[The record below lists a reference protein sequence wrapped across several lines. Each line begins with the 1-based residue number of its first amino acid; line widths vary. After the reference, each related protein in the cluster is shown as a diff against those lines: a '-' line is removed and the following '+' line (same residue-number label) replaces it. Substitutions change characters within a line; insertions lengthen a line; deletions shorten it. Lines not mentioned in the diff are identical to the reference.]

1 MLDSNILSFY
11 QQENF
16 RKSPED
22 EQRAII
28 GNYFDRIVAPTLP
41 ASDEDK
47 AVARTNFMEAHML
60 PRGVDPR
67 ALNFY
72 ADQKFVEKSPEE
84 KADIL
89 GGFYDKLAGKTAEY
103 LDPEV
108 RKQQRELFIAQNI
121 FLPEDKGGWLSAAV
135 DGTKNLVLGIEPTLR
150 QAKRQI
156 AVHSD
161 AIPDIESIA
170 DLEDIR
176 QNPEDYT
183 EQFNRERTRGT
194 ISADPNDPTNRAVRE
209 KQMRDEVYR
218 AKYGHLEN
226 PLGDWLPLD
235 PVGAQASAPYSATG
249 ALVGGLSL
257 MGSAAAMPV
266 AGIGNAILGAASKD
280 QFLVDKL
287 NQVNEFSRKFRG
299 RPLDQ
304 EETDAVVAEFNMMG
318 NQYGGIEALTELG
331 SDFVF
336 NRIAGRIFGKNAVKG
351 ALRKFGGF
359 GLDAAGQHF
368 GETGAEFGEGNLEH
382 RAGLRTSGYSGGEG
396 ILQAFKAQA
405 GTTNVMLGMT
415 HGPVAAAEYTR
426 NKFFSADKPVLESS
440 QPQDTRT
447 EEEKGGKLDML
458 GLDPNDAPRRPS
470 HADQASSPTTQQ
482 KAPEQER
489 AIDDDFFPAPG
500 MGLSPIPPSQTQSPS
515 NEAAPIAF
523 GLGTPAS
530 PTEQPVVSEP
540 GTARPQVGQNGL
552 GLYPEAPQ
560 PAAQDVAP
568 QQMQQSPV
576 VAPAPVASPL
586 LQAPV
591 AAASHMVDAPVSAPA
606 PAAPADHV
614 APASTMMP
622 EQNDVNTAME
632 QTPSSEE
639 RRYGSAEAPDT
650 VALGGY
656 FKEQLASGRQYS
668 TIAEARKEADALLGG
683 VPKELKPR
691 IVKDVDESIELGVT
705 AAARDIVNEGKDA
718 VETFRGLVDLYH
730 RQPNLSTRTS
740 TSVANQQYSTPAP
753 LAYLASQLAGIDK
766 SKTVYEPTAGNGMLL
781 IGADTQKATVNEW
794 DAKRASRLRA
804 QDFEVTEQDAAD
816 YTPGKQYDAVI
827 ANPPFGTVKDDA
839 GTKREWEVS
848 GHKTAEID
856 QAIALKALQSMKPDG
871 KAVLILGGKKGS
883 EAGRRTK
890 YNTATQR
897 SFYKALYDNYKVAD
911 HFSLDGKLWKR
922 QGASFPID
930 IIVIDGKG
938 KTEGRPFPAANLP
951 RVYKTFDSLEELL
964 NGGKQEVRQGVDTER
979 GILGHG
985 DPGSRG
991 RDGDQGPAAPVLV
1004 SGGMAGG
1011 AVSSEQRSG
1020 GGRGQSG
1027 ERTPEAGDVQPGT
1040 ELAESGGRRPAGPSD
1055 TGGSGQRLSDAP
1067 VEQDG
1072 SERQEV
1078 AVPDGEERGSAQV
1091 RTDGSKPAD
1100 MARGAGSAVRA
1111 RVVEKAPAS
1120 AEPPKEKTA
1129 EPRSRHKDAAPK
1141 QEAAPSRASKKQPPI
1156 TKGTDLQDVYQPASR
1171 SASLG
1176 TLIPKNMAAPIR
1188 DALENLREK
1197 HGDIDAFVA
1206 KELGYK
1212 DAAELAGH
1220 FAGEQVDAIALAID
1234 NMSRGAGFITGDQT
1248 GIGKGRVN
1256 AAIIRWAKRNGKTPV
1271 FVTMKPELYADMIRD
1286 LNDIGE
1292 SDFNPL
1298 PTNKLRGEKA
1308 IALPDGGKLESPIN
1322 LDKVIAKAISQGKL
1336 EGFDG
1341 IFTTYSQL
1349 APSNGKDSPRRELLR
1364 SLNENTVLILDESHN
1379 AGGSDK
1385 GKYKKKDAAKSTG
1398 SFLRERI
1405 AESPNGVFY
1414 SSATYAKRPDV
1425 MSLYAKTDMQHAVE
1439 DLDQLTE
1446 IMSRGG
1452 IPMQQA
1458 VAAMLTQAGQYI
1470 RREKSFE
1477 GATVETTPV
1486 AVDMKTAER
1495 TADIMSRIMAFDAA
1509 RENDIENI
1517 KSQLI
1522 GSGETVLA
1530 DGSIGKQGMHSTGF
1544 SSIMHNLIGQYTL
1557 SMKADAAVEAAAQA
1571 VERGEKPVITVANTM
1586 GSFIAERASADGL
1599 KDGDVVDLSW
1609 KDMFLRYLDKTRTVT
1624 VDKPGSKEKDSIYL
1638 SDEQLSPEALRAYRE
1653 AKKSIEEADFSKMPV
1668 SPIDRVL
1675 NGLRERGIR
1684 ADEITGRTA
1693 AVDYAGGQPKYRK
1706 REATSSRNVEVV
1718 NKFNGGE
1725 LDALVIN
1732 QSGSTGI
1739 SLHASENFADQKKR
1753 NMIIVQPELNID
1765 VFMQTLGRVFRTG
1778 QVTPP
1783 AYQFLISDMPSEKRP
1798 AAVLGKK
1805 MASLNAN
1812 TTANRKS
1819 AQTFEN
1825 IPDFL
1830 NEYGD
1835 MAAVQVLRDNPEF
1848 NKKLGNP
1855 LKEASDAQNA
1865 MQKVTGRIPVLP
1877 IKEQERLYALL
1888 EQEYA
1893 DTIAMAEAM
1902 GGTGLEAQAL
1912 PLDAKLVSSIE
1923 LTPKKDGADTE
1934 SAFTEASNL
1943 QEFDVKVLGKPH
1955 TAKKVHELVAQGL
1968 VEYEDSSVALSSDAQ
1983 VYIQKRAAKM
1993 EDAERREEFT
2003 ERAEENL
2010 RRINDV
2016 LFRFEPGTMVSL
2028 LGRDGPMDGV
2038 VTRINRKKG
2047 DNPTALSNWQMTVAV
2062 TNAQRQITIPFS
2074 KLAENAGELEAG
2086 KIVAAPSGMT
2096 EKQMEEAF
2104 DSAQS
2109 EVREKRWI
2117 ATGNLLAAA
2126 EKLKT
2131 GKIITFDDAQGNR
2144 RMGIL
2149 LNKGV
2154 NAKELVSELDVK
2166 LPSADEAMRFLE
2178 RTGGNG
2184 MVKTSDKLL
2193 RISKM
2198 SPYGD
2203 SYRIAVP
2210 AAKATGGKYYLNKGL
2225 LDALGQD
2232 FTKAG
2237 RDMVVRYVDEDQIR
2251 AAMKSLQEQGFLLVA
2266 DNFRDEA
2273 RKVTGTSIEVQKV
2286 NLTRASLK
2294 DGGKDVVGY
2303 VSPEIA
2309 STLRLNKPGEIV
2321 LDEEGIT
2328 HAEKRHGDEIREAGF
2343 TNAREMVLYVMGNLS
2358 AVYQGN
2364 SNRTYDLVAKA
2375 RKPFARTVVRLEFS
2389 PNGDHYKV
2397 VTAGL
2402 VRPDRYDK
2410 KTPLW
2415 ERAQTSHSNRRTP
2428 DAISGQSG
2436 VSQDANASDKENI
2449 NSSRASVND
2458 SFMNLAGK
2466 RPPYRARVRTEAVER
2481 IVSALNAAAKN
2492 ATQTEVVRRF
2502 EDLPEHIRQQYED
2515 KESLFEGGYDSST
2528 GKVWFVAANINSLD
2542 RVSEI
2547 WMHEQVGHHGMR
2559 SLFTPLERKQ
2569 LTNQL
2574 WAQLGGMGNEGIRD
2588 IAERYGLDPRLNA
2601 TDRETVIEEYVS
2613 KRAEAKSAG
2622 ELSKADAPLWK
2633 RIVALVRRMLAR
2645 AMQRITGR
2653 ELNLGEER
2661 VDALLSGLGQHVF
2674 NGTGNPTQGRGDTK
2688 ASFLGKE
2695 NSFGIPAHRV
2705 TSFENISHIDLNA
2718 ALKVLEG
2725 KDLYNSIE
2733 GITAQVNRKQRDKIQ
2748 SSAAMKKSKENGFS
2762 FDEHRSVAAKIEN
2775 LWNWSAEAV
2784 THQDKNGN
2792 SDFEMVRYVSPLR
2805 IDGRDLFAWI
2815 TVKRSEVGN
2824 RIYSIELINEEKL
2837 RSKLNTRFSEE
2848 NLNAPVL
2855 SFEEIIAKL
2864 KAPVKG
2870 ETSTNNRKT
2879 LASLAAEHVQQELRS
2894 EKGLL
2899 SAIRQMRRLRLAT
2912 DKDISLFGK
2921 AFRPTQ
2927 FLAKDHP
2934 EVQQLID
2941 IQLDREETRSQK
2953 VEEAMKGVYDGLK
2966 HLSKIQRKNLTALI
2980 HKLDGKKLNAVTEER
2995 FEKRT
3000 LPDGD
3005 WDYSGVNEAH
3015 YDQLRDFLTRH
3026 NTFTAGKGESVSL
3039 DGKTLDVFIT
3049 IRRML
3054 DKSQLGLY
3062 NHLRESKLPKNVI
3075 DKYRASMGSIPNYF
3089 PHVRFG
3095 DHFILVKDEEGN
3107 VLERRHFFGTKVTA
3121 DAKAAGILSELK
3133 GKYGDRI
3140 KDLEYGKLQNLSEDV
3155 FEFPMR
3161 TADMEKVLQEALNG
3175 IGAEGD
3181 IKKKLL
3187 RAMEQQVSDLF
3198 KARGFGQHMMH
3209 RNNIAGYE
3217 REDIGKVLFTY
3228 CSGQYGWLTK
3238 MDAAMKFGESLAKID
3253 AKKKPRLY
3261 AWAKNYVMDMLRNA
3275 DRLDA
3280 LVDTAKNLMFLNFLG
3295 GNFKTAA
3302 VNLTQNLITGYPR
3315 LGVELGFRHAA
3326 TGFIRDAGKAL
3337 CHQISDGKAK
3347 STTPEEKAFLQDF
3360 YDRGITRDN
3369 FMREMMGDMT
3379 GGRMSYA
3386 WRQFSRLMGWPMSAV
3401 ERFNRTSLAL
3411 AAYRA
3416 ARAGKIVNKETLE
3429 RFGYQKG
3436 QKFDEQAARD
3446 FAAGLVTDSHY
3457 LYGKANRPEVFRHG
3471 DVGKVASAFYTFR
3484 SFTHNTLEFWRALF
3498 KMGWRGKA
3506 AVGISLGMTATLGG
3520 LVSVPLWST
3529 VMTVYRQLFGDGD
3542 DPERNLYNWAYRN
3555 GGKNAA
3561 DVLFYGMPSLAG
3573 VTISG
3578 SLGMELPI
3586 LQDLKGD
3593 KPWGR
3598 QILSSGME
3606 IFGVPVAMLEKLG
3619 NTFEFAGK
3627 GDYWRATEE
3636 ALPTA
3641 ASNVMKA
3648 IRLADEGM
3656 TTHSGK
3662 PIADGTGRPMK
3673 LSKSEAV
3680 AKALGFQPVRQSK
3693 AFDAHK
3699 GQSDVEAFRKNKQD
3713 ELVTRYLKAF
3723 RAKDMAAKEEVLRD
3737 WKDYNNQ
3744 MIREGKRHL
3753 VIKPLY
3759 PLAMQRMK
3767 PNKPQASMR
3776 GYARETM
3783 QLQ

>member
-1 MLDSNILSFY
+1 MFDSNILSFY
-11 QQENF
+11 QDGEF
-16 RKSPED
+16 RKLPEN
-22 EQRAII
+22 EKQSII
-28 GNYFDRIVAPTLP
+28 ENYFDKSIAPSLS
-41 ASDEDK
+41 ASEEDK
-47 AVARTNFMEAHML
+47 AVARTNFMKTHELSGGFDSRVLDWYKDPEFASL
-60 PRGVDPR
+60 P
-67 ALNFY
+67 
-72 ADQKFVEKSPEE
+72 SEE
-84 KADIL
+84 KATVL
-89 GGFYDKLAGKTAEY
+89 GNFYDKMSGKAAQY

-108 RKQQRELFIAQNI
+108 REQQRELFVAQNML
-121 FLPEDKGGWLSAAV
+121 LPEDKGGWIDAAV
-135 DGTKNLVLGIEPTLR
+135 DGAKNLGHGIETTLR
-150 QAKRQI
+150 QAGRQI

-161 AIPDIESIA
+161 DLPDIESIS

-176 QNPEDYT
+176 QNPEEYA
-183 EQFNRERTRGT
+183 ERFNRERTKGT
-194 ISADPNDPTNRAVRE
+194 ISADPNDSTNKAVRE

-226 PLGDWLPLD
+226 PVGDWLPLD
-235 PVGAQASAPYSATG
+235 PSGAQASAPYSATG

-257 MGSAAAMPV
+257 MGSATAMPV
-266 AGIGNAILGAASKD
+266 AGIGNVILGASSKD

-304 EETDAVVAEFNMMG
+304 EETDAVVAEYNLMG

-336 NRIAGRIFGKNAVKG
+336 NRIVGRIFGKNAVKG
-351 ALRKFGGF
+351 ALNKLGGF
-359 GLDAAGQHF
+359 GLDAAGEHT
-368 GETGAEFGEGNLEH
+368 GETIAQYTQGNIEH
-382 RAGLRTSGYSGGEG
+382 EAGLSDKRYSGGEG
-396 ILQAFKAQA
+396 ILQAFKEQA
-405 GTTNVMLGMT
+405 GTTNLMLGMT

-426 NKFFSADKPVLESS
+426 SKFFSADKPVLDSS
-440 QPQDTRT
+440 PSPVPRT
-447 EEEKGGKLDML
+447 EEEKGGKLDLL
-458 GLDPNDAPRRPS
+458 GLNPGVSPKALPYAAQDA
-470 HADQASSPTTQQ
+470 QY
-482 KAPEQER
+482 R
-489 AIDDDFFPAPG
+489 AHTDG
-500 MGLSPIPPSQTQSPS
+500 TV
-515 NEAAPIAF
+515 
-523 GLGTPAS
+523 TPAS
-530 PTEQPVVSEP
+530 ADVIDADYTVNTQPNFGIGTLPPAQGKLPTGSGSVVMPNESTGPTIPMPGIGGNLTGEASSGMPMAQPAATELPALPAQTEP
-540 GTARPQVGQNGL
+540 AGL
-552 GLYPEAPQ
+552 GLWPGGKGNLAYQWESPLP
-560 PAAQDVAP
+560 P
-568 QQMQQSPV
+568 QQP
-576 VAPAPVASPL
+576 PVASPIPE
-586 LQAPV
+586 APAV
-591 AAASHMVDAPVSAPA
+591 PQGHLANVSNMVDVPTPA
-606 PAAPADHV
+606 PAATDDHIV
-614 APASTMMP
+614 DASTMMP
-622 EQNDVNTAME
+622 MPNEVNTAAE

-656 FKEQLASGRQYS
+656 FKEQLESGRQYGD
-668 TIAEARKEADALLGG
+668 IREARKEADALLGG
-683 VPKELKPR
+683 VPAERKST
-691 IVKDVDESIELGVT
+691 IVKDVDESVELGVT
-705 AAARDIVNEGKDA
+705 AAARDIVNDGKDA
-718 VETFRGLVDLYH
+718 VDTFRGLVDLYH
-730 RQPNLSTRTS
+730 RQPNLSSRTS

-766 SKTVYEPTAGNGMLL
+766 TKTVYEPTAGNGMLL
-781 IGADTQKATVNEW
+781 IGADAKKSTVNEL
-794 DAKRASRLRA
+794 DANRASRLRA
-804 QDFEVTEQDAAD
+804 QDFDVTEHDATD

-839 GTKREWEVS
+839 GNKRGWEVS
-848 GHKTAEID
+848 GHETAEID

-883 EAGRRTK
+883 EAGRRAK

-911 HFSLDGKLWKR
+911 HFSVDGRLWTR
-922 QGASFPID
+922 QGASFPVD
-930 IIVIDGKG
+930 IIVVDGKG

-979 GILGHG
+979 GLLGSG
-985 DPGSRG
+985 DSDAGR
-991 RDGDQGPAAPVLV
+991 RDGDQGSATPVLA
-1004 SGGMAGG
+1004 SGGLAGR
-1011 AVSSEQRSG
+1011 AASSEQRSG
-1020 GGRGQSG
+1020 GGRAQSG
-1027 ERTPEAGDVQPGT
+1027 ERTSEAGHVQPGT
-1040 ELAESGGRRPAGPSD
+1040 ELAETGGGRPAGPSD
-1055 TGGSGQRLSDAP
+1055 IGGSGQRVPRAS
-1067 VEQDG
+1067 VGQDG

-1078 AVPDGEERGSAQV
+1078 AVADGKERGSAQV
-1091 RTDGSKPAD
+1091 PDDGSKPAD

-1111 RVVEKAPAS
+1111 RVVEEAPAS
-1120 AEPPKEKTA
+1120 AEDRKKPPVKQDVHKE
-1129 EPRSRHKDAAPK
+1129 DAAPK
-1141 QEAAPSRASKKQPPI
+1141 QEAAPSSTPKPKKQPTV
-1156 TKGTDLQDVYQPASR
+1156 TKGTDLQDVYQPASQ

-1212 DAAELAGH
+1212 DAAELAGR

-1292 SDFNPL
+1292 TGFNPL
-1298 PTNKLRGEKA
+1298 PTNKLRGKNA
-1308 IALPDGGKLESPIN
+1308 IALPDGGKLESPSN

-1458 VAAMLTQAGQYI
+1458 VATMLTQAGQYI

-1477 GATVETTPV
+1477 GATVDTAP
-1486 AVDMKTAER
+1486 APVDMKVAER
-1495 TADIMSRIMAFDAA
+1495 TAGIMGRIMAFDTA
-1509 RENDIENI
+1509 REGDIKNI
-1517 KSQLI
+1517 EKQLA
-1522 GSGETVLA
+1522 GSGEAVLA

-1557 SMKADAAVEAAAQA
+1557 SMKADAAVEAAAKA

-1586 GSFIAERASADGL
+1586 GSFIGERASADGL
-1599 KDGDVVDLSW
+1599 KDGDAVDLSW
-1609 KDMFLRYLDKTRTVT
+1609 KDMFLRYLDKTRTIT

-1638 SDEQLSPEALRAYRE
+1638 SDDQLSPEALRAYNE
-1653 AKKSIEEADFSKMPV
+1653 AKDAIEKADFSNLPV

-1684 ADEITGRTA
+1684 ADEITGRTDA
-1693 AVDYAGGQPKYRK
+1693 IDYSDGQQKYRK
-1706 REATSSRNVEVV
+1706 REATSSNNVDVV
-1718 NKFNGGE
+1718 NRFNGGE
-1725 LDALVIN
+1725 LDALIIN

-1855 LKEASDAQNA
+1855 IKEASDIENA
-1865 MQKVTGRIPVLP
+1865 MQKVTGRIPVLSV
-1877 IKEQERLYALL
+1877 KEQEQLYALL

-1923 LTPKKDGADTE
+1923 LTPKKDGVDAE

-1943 QEFDVKVLGKPH
+1943 QEFDVKVLGKPY
-1955 TAKKVHELVAQGL
+1955 TAKKVHELVAQGVVGHEGL
-1968 VEYEDSSVALSSDAQ
+1968 SDALHADAESF
-1983 VYIQKRAAKM
+1983 VEKRAAKM
-1993 EDAERREEFT
+1993 EDEERRGDFIA
-2003 ERAEENL
+2003 RAEENL
-2010 RRINDV
+2010 HAIDDA
-2016 LFRFEPGTMVSL
+2016 LFRFEPGTQVSL

-2038 VTRINRKKG
+2038 VTRISRKKG

-2074 KLAENAGELEAG
+2074 KLARNISELESG
-2086 KIVAAPSGMT
+2086 KVVVAPSGLT
-2096 EKQMEEAF
+2096 EKQMETAF
-2104 DSAQS
+2104 DSAQN

-2131 GKIITFDDAQGNR
+2131 GKIITFDDTQGSR

-2154 NAKELVSELDVK
+2154 DAKELVSELDVK
-2166 LPSADEAMRFLE
+2166 FPAADDALRFFE

-2193 RISKM
+2193 RISRM

-2203 SYRIAVP
+2203 TYRIAVP
-2210 AAKATGGKYYLNKGL
+2210 AAKATGGKYYLNTGL
-2225 LDALGQD
+2225 LSAIGQD
-2232 FTKAG
+2232 FVKAG
-2237 RDMVVRYVDEDQIR
+2237 RDMVARHIDEAQLR
-2251 AAMKSLQEQGFLLVA
+2251 AAMNALQKQGYSLVA
-2266 DNFRDEA
+2266 DNFRTEA
-2273 RKVTGTSIEVQKV
+2273 RDVTGTAIEVQKV
-2286 NLTRASLK
+2286 DLTRASLK

-2309 STLRLNKPGEIV
+2309 STLRLNKPGEII
-2321 LDEEGIT
+2321 LNEKGIQHIEEG
-2328 HAEKRHGDEIREAGF
+2328 HGEQIRAAGF
-2343 TNAREMVLYVMGNLS
+2343 KNAEAFVNHALKNIE
-2358 AVYQGN
+2358 AVYQAG
-2364 SNRTYDLVAKA
+2364 SNRKYDLVAKQGTPWQ
-2375 RKPFARTVVRLEFS
+2375 RVIVRLEFDS
-2389 PNGDHYKV
+2389 AKDYYTV
-2397 VTAGL
+2397 VTAGPI
-2402 VRPDRYDK
+2402 RDTYYQN

-2415 ERAQTSHSNRRTP
+2415 ERAPSFHSENSEPMGTP
-2428 DAISGQSG
+2428 RAFTGQSS
-2436 VSQDANASDKENI
+2436 VSQDANASDRENI
-2449 NSSRASVND
+2449 DSSRASVND
-2458 SFMNLAGK
+2458 SFMDLAGK
-2466 RPPYRARVRTEAVER
+2466 RPPHRARVRSQAVER
-2481 IVSALNAAAKN
+2481 IVSALNNAAKN
-2492 ATQTEVVRRF
+2492 ATQTEVVQRF
-2502 EDLPEHIRQQYED
+2502 EDLPEHIRQQY
-2515 KESLFEGGYDSST
+2515 KGRESVFEGGYDTGT
-2528 GKVWFVAANINSLD
+2528 GKIWFVAANINSLD

-2547 WMHEQVGHHGMR
+2547 WMHEQIGHHGMH
-2559 SLFTPLERKQ
+2559 SLLTPQERKQ

-2588 IAERYGLDPRLNA
+2588 IAERYDLDPRLNA
-2601 TDRETVIEEYVS
+2601 ADRETVIEEYVS
-2613 KRAEAKSAG
+2613 KRAEKKNAG

-2633 RIVALVRRMLAR
+2633 RIVSAVRRMLAR
-2645 AMQRITGR
+2645 AMRRITGR
-2653 ELNLGEER
+2653 ELNLGDER
-2661 VDALLSGLGQHVF
+2661 VDALLSRLGQHVF
-2674 NGTGNPTQGRGDTK
+2674 NGTGKPADVNTATDKPT
-2688 ASFLGKE
+2688 
-2695 NSFGIPAHRV
+2695 
-2705 TSFENISHIDLNA
+2705 
-2718 ALKVLEG
+2718 
-2725 KDLYNSIE
+2725 
-2733 GITAQVNRKQRDKIQ
+2733 
-2748 SSAAMKKSKENGFS
+2748 
-2762 FDEHRSVAAKIEN
+2762 
-2775 LWNWSAEAV
+2775 
-2784 THQDKNGN
+2784 
-2792 SDFEMVRYVSPLR
+2792 VR
-2805 IDGRDLFAWI
+2805 
-2815 TVKRSEVGN
+2815 
-2824 RIYSIELINEEKL
+2824 
-2837 RSKLNTRFSEE
+2837 
-2848 NLNAPVL
+2848 
-2855 SFEEIIAKL
+2855 
-2864 KAPVKG
+2864 
-2870 ETSTNNRKT
+2870 
-2879 LASLAAEHVQQELRS
+2879 ASLAEEHVREELRS
-2894 EKGLL
+2894 GKGLL
-2899 SAIRQMRRLRLAT
+2899 SAIKQMRKLRLAN
-2912 DKDISLFGK
+2912 DEDISLLQK
-2921 AFRPTQ
+2921 TARPTQ

-2934 EVQQLID
+2934 EVQQLLD

-2966 HLSKIQRKNLTALI
+2966 NLSKAQHRNLTALL
-2980 HKLDGKKLNAVTEER
+2980 HKLDGKKLNAITEER
-2995 FEKRT
+2995 FVKRT

-3005 WDYSGVNEAH
+3005 WEYSGLNDAH
-3015 YDQLRDFLTRH
+3015 YEQLRDFLTQH
-3026 NTFTAGKGESVSL
+3026 NTFKGVNGENVSL
-3039 DGKTLDVFIT
+3039 DGKTVDVFIT

-3054 DKSQLGLY
+3054 DNSQLGLY

-3075 DKYRASMGSIPNYF
+3075 DTYRSSMGSVHNYF

-3095 DHFILVKDEEGN
+3095 DHSIRVLDGEGN
-3107 VLERRHFFGTKVTA
+3107 VLERRHFFGTKLTA
-3121 DAKAAGILSELK
+3121 DAKATKILEELK
-3133 GKYGDRI
+3133 AKYGDSI
-3140 KDLEYGKLQNLSEDV
+3140 KDVEYGKLQDLSEDV

-3161 TADMEKVLQEALNG
+3161 TADMEKVLQEALNSTG
-3175 IGAEGD
+3175 IDGD

-3198 KARGFGQHMMH
+3198 KARGFGQHMMR

-3217 REDIGKVLFTY
+3217 MEDIGKVLFTY

-3238 MDAAMKFGESLAKID
+3238 MDAAMKFGETLAKVD

-3315 LGVELGFRHAA
+3315 LGVELGFKHAA
-3326 TGFIRDAGKAL
+3326 TSFIRDAGKAL

-3347 STTPEEKAFLQDF
+3347 SITPEEKAFLQDF

-3369 FMREMMGDMT
+3369 FMREMMGDLT

-3386 WRQFSRLMGWPMSAV
+3386 WRQFSRVMAWPMSAA

-3416 ARAGKIVNKETLE
+3416 ARAGKVVNTETLE

-3436 QKFDEQAARD
+3436 QKFDEQSARD

-3457 LYGKANRPEVFRHG
+3457 LYGKANRPEIFRHG
-3471 DVGKVASAFYTFR
+3471 DVGKVASSFYTFR
-3484 SFTHNTLEFWRALF
+3484 SFTHNTLEFWRTLF

-3529 VMTVYRQLFGDGD
+3529 AMTVWRQLFADGD
-3542 DPERNLYNWAYRN
+3542 DPERKLYNWAYKN

-3561 DVLFYGMPSLAG
+3561 DVLFYGVPSMAG

-3606 IFGVPVAMLEKLG
+3606 IFGVPVAMLEKIG

-3656 TTHSGK
+3656 TTRSGK
-3662 PIADGTGRPMK
+3662 PIADGTGRPIK
-3673 LSKSEAV
+3673 LSKSESV

-3699 GQSDVEAFRKNKQD
+3699 GQSDVEAFKKNKQD

-3737 WKDYNNQ
+3737 WRDYNNK
-3744 MIREGKRHL
+3744 MIREDKRHL

>member
-1 MLDSNILSFY
+1 MLDSNVLSFY
-11 QQENF
+11 QDREFQKLPQAEK
-16 RKSPED
+16 RS
-22 EQRAII
+22 II
-28 GNYFDRIVAPTLP
+28 ENYFDKSIAPSLS
-41 ASDEDK
+41 ASEEDK
-47 AVARTNFMEAHML
+47 AVARTNFMKEHELSGGFDSRVLDWYKDSEFLSL
-60 PRGVDPR
+60 P
-67 ALNFY
+67 
-72 ADQKFVEKSPEE
+72 SEE
-84 KADIL
+84 KASIL
-89 GGFYDKLAGKTAEY
+89 GNFYDKLSGKDAEY

-108 RKQQRELFIAQNI
+108 RTQQRELFIAQNML
-121 FLPEDKGGWLSAAV
+121 LPKDKGGWGSAFIDAA
-135 DGTKNLVLGIEPTLR
+135 KNLPHGVETTLR
-150 QAKRQI
+150 QAGRQI
-156 AVHSD
+156 TVQSTD
-161 AIPDIESIA
+161 LPDIESIA

-176 QNPEDYT
+176 QNPEEYV
-183 EQFNRERTRGT
+183 ELFNRERTKGT
-194 ISADPNDPTNRAVRE
+194 ISADPNDSTNKAVRE

-266 AGIGNAILGAASKD
+266 AGISNAILGAASKD

-287 NQVNEFSRKFRG
+287 NQVNEFSRKFQG

-304 EETDAVVAEFNMMG
+304 EETDAVVAEYNLMG

-351 ALRKFGGF
+351 ALNKLREV
-359 GLDAAGQHF
+359 GLDAAGQHT
-368 GETGAEFGEGNLEH
+368 GETIAQYTQGNIEH
-382 RAGLRTSGYSGGEG
+382 EAGLSDKRYSGGEG
-396 ILQAFKAQA
+396 ILQAFKEQA
-405 GTTNVMLGMT
+405 GTTNLMLGMT
-415 HGPVAAAEYTR
+415 HGPITAAEYTR
-426 NKFFSADKPVLESS
+426 SKFFSADKPVLDSS
-440 QPQDTRT
+440 PSQDTRT
-447 EEEKGGKLDML
+447 EEEKGGKLDLL
-458 GLDPNDAPRRPS
+458 GLNPGVEI
-470 HADQASSPTTQQ
+470 
-482 KAPEQER
+482 KALPHVAQNAQYR
-489 AIDDDFFPAPG
+489 AHTDGTI
-500 MGLSPIPPSQTQSPS
+500 
-515 NEAAPIAF
+515 
-523 GLGTPAS
+523 TPAS
-530 PTEQPVVSEP
+530 ADVIDADYTVNTQPNFGIGTLPPPQDKLPAGSGSVVMPNESTGPAIPMPGIGGNLAGEVSSGMPMAQPAATEFPALP
-540 GTARPQVGQNGL
+540 AHTASAGL
-552 GLYPEAPQ
+552 GLWPGGKGNLAYQWESPLTS
-560 PAAQDVAP
+560 
-568 QQMQQSPV
+568 QQT
-576 VAPAPVASPL
+576 PVASAVPTSSPL
-586 LQAPV
+586 PQAHI
-591 AAASHMVDAPVSAPA
+591 ADTSRMVDAPISVPA
-606 PAAPADHV
+606 PAATADHV
-614 APASTMMP
+614 ADASTMMP
-622 EQNDVNTAME
+622 MPNEVNTAAA

-639 RRYGSAEAPDT
+639 HRYGSAEAPDT

-656 FKEQLASGRQYS
+656 FKEQLESGRQYGN
-668 TIAEARKEADALLGG
+668 ILEARKEADALLGG
-683 VPKELKPR
+683 VPTERKSA
-691 IVKDVDESIELGVT
+691 IVKDVDESVELGVT

-718 VETFRGLVDLYH
+718 VDTFRGLVDLYH

-781 IGADTQKATVNEW
+781 IGADAQKATVNEW
-794 DAKRASRLRA
+794 DTKRASRLRA
-804 QDFEVTEQDAAD
+804 QDFDVTEHDATD

-839 GTKREWEVS
+839 GNKRVWEVS
-848 GHKTAEID
+848 GHETAEID

-883 EAGRRTK
+883 EAGRRAK

-911 HFSLDGKLWKR
+911 HFSVDGRLYAR

-938 KTEGRPFPAANLP
+938 KTEGRSFPAANLP

-979 GILGHG
+979 GVLGSG
-985 DPGSRG
+985 DSNAGR
-991 RDGDQGPAAPVLV
+991 RDGDQGPAAPVLA
-1004 SGGMAGG
+1004 SGGMVGRA
-1011 AVSSEQRSG
+1011 ASSEQRSG

-1027 ERTPEAGDVQPGT
+1027 ERTPETGDVQPGT

-1067 VEQDG
+1067 VGQDG

-1078 AVPDGEERGSAQV
+1078 AVADGKERGSAPV
-1091 RTDGSKPAD
+1091 PVDGSKPAD
-1100 MARGAGSAVRA
+1100 MARGAETAIRS
-1111 RVVEKAPAS
+1111 RVVRKAPTS
-1120 AEPPKEKTA
+1120 TESPKEKTA
-1129 EPRSRHKDAAPK
+1129 APHSPREDAAPK
-1141 QEAAPSRASKKQPPI
+1141 QETAPSRASKKQPPI
-1156 TKGTDLQDVYQPASR
+1156 TKGTDLQDVYQPTSQ

-1188 DALENLREK
+1188 DALGNLREK

-1212 DAAELAGH
+1212 DAAELAGR

-1292 SDFNPL
+1292 SGFNPL
-1298 PTNKLRGEKA
+1298 PTNKLRGKDA
-1308 IALPDGGKLESPIN
+1308 IALPDGGKLESPSN
-1322 LDKVIAKAISQGKL
+1322 LDKVIAKTISQGKL

-1446 IMSRGG
+1446 IMARGG

-1458 VAAMLTQAGQYI
+1458 VATMLTQAGQYI

-1509 RENDIENI
+1509 REKDIENI

-1557 SMKADAAVEAAAQA
+1557 SMKADAAVEAAAKA

-1586 GSFIAERASADGL
+1586 GSFIGERASTDGL

-1638 SDEQLSPEALRAYRE
+1638 SDDQLSPEALRAYRE

-1855 LKEASDAQNA
+1855 LKETSDAHNA

-1877 IKEQERLYALL
+1877 IKEQEQLYALL

-1923 LTPKKDGADTE
+1923 LTPKKDGVDVE

-1943 QEFDVKVLGKPH
+1943 QEFDVKVLGKPY
-1955 TAKKVHELVAQGL
+1955 TAKKVHELVAQGMFSH
-1968 VEYEDSSVALSSDAQ
+1968 EDLSDSLHADAESF
-1983 VYIQKRAAKM
+1983 VKKRAAKM
-1993 EDAERREEFT
+1993 EDEERRDDFVT
-2003 ERAEENL
+2003 RAEENL
-2010 RRINDV
+2010 HVIDDA
-2016 LFRFEPGTMVSL
+2016 LFRFEPGTQVSL

-2038 VTRINRKKG
+2038 VTRISRKKG

-2074 KLAENAGELEAG
+2074 KLARNVSELESG
-2086 KIVAAPSGMT
+2086 KVVVTQSTLT
-2096 EKQMEEAF
+2096 EKQMETAF

-2166 LPSADEAMRFLE
+2166 FPAADDALRFFE

-2193 RISKM
+2193 RISRM

-2210 AAKATGGKYYLNKGL
+2210 AAKATGGRYYLNKGL
-2225 LDALGQD
+2225 LDAIGQD

-2237 RDMVVRYVDEDQIR
+2237 RDMVVRYVDEEQIQ
-2251 AAMKSLQEQGFLLVA
+2251 AAMKTLQKQGFSLVA

-2273 RKVTGTSIEVQKV
+2273 RKVTGASIEVQKV
-2286 NLTRASLK
+2286 DLTRASLK

-2321 LDEEGIT
+2321 LDKEGIQ
-2328 HAEKRHGDEIREAGF
+2328 HIEERHGDEIREAGF
-2343 TNAREMVLYVMGNLS
+2343 TNAQQFVQDTLS
-2358 AVYQGN
+2358 SIGAVYQGKDN
-2364 SNRTYDLVAKA
+2364 QSYELISVSDKLNKRAII
-2375 RKPFARTVVRLEFS
+2375 RLQFS
-2389 PNGDHYKV
+2389 TDGHFYRV
-2397 VTAGL
+2397 VTATL
-2402 VRPDRYDK
+2402 IRPDRYK
-2410 KTPLW
+2410 KRTPLW
-2415 ERAQTSHSNRRTP
+2415 ERAQTSHSNTGTP
-2428 DAISGQSG
+2428 HAISGQSG
-2436 VSQDANASDKENI
+2436 VSQDANASDRKNI
-2449 NSSRASVND
+2449 DSSRASVND

-2466 RPPYRARVRTEAVER
+2466 RPPYRARVRAEAVEH

-2492 ATQTEVVRRF
+2492 ATQTEVVQRF
-2502 EDLPEHIRQQYED
+2502 EDLPERIRQQYKG

-2528 GKVWFVAANINSLD
+2528 GKVWFIASNINSLD
-2542 RVSEI
+2542 RVPEI
-2547 WMHEQVGHHGMR
+2547 WMHEQVGHHGMH
-2559 SLFTPLERKQ
+2559 SLLSPQERKQ

-2574 WAQLGGMGNEGIRD
+2574 WAQLGGMSNEGIRD
-2588 IAERYGLDPRLNA
+2588 IAERYGLDPRRNTA
-2601 TDRETVIEEYVS
+2601 DRETAIEEYVS
-2613 KRAEAKSAG
+2613 KRAEKKNAG
-2622 ELSKADAPLWK
+2622 ELSKADVPLWK
-2633 RIVALVRRMLAR
+2633 RIVTLVRRMLAR

-2661 VDALLSGLGQHVF
+2661 VDALLSRLGQHVF
-2674 NGTGNPTQGRGDTK
+2674 NGIGQTADVNTATDKPT
-2688 ASFLGKE
+2688 
-2695 NSFGIPAHRV
+2695 
-2705 TSFENISHIDLNA
+2705 
-2718 ALKVLEG
+2718 
-2725 KDLYNSIE
+2725 
-2733 GITAQVNRKQRDKIQ
+2733 
-2748 SSAAMKKSKENGFS
+2748 
-2762 FDEHRSVAAKIEN
+2762 
-2775 LWNWSAEAV
+2775 
-2784 THQDKNGN
+2784 
-2792 SDFEMVRYVSPLR
+2792 VR
-2805 IDGRDLFAWI
+2805 
-2815 TVKRSEVGN
+2815 
-2824 RIYSIELINEEKL
+2824 
-2837 RSKLNTRFSEE
+2837 
-2848 NLNAPVL
+2848 
-2855 SFEEIIAKL
+2855 
-2864 KAPVKG
+2864 
-2870 ETSTNNRKT
+2870 
-2879 LASLAAEHVQQELRS
+2879 ASLAEEHVRKALRS

-2899 SAIRQMRRLRLAT
+2899 SAMKQMRKLRLAT
-2912 DKDISLFGK
+2912 DKDITLFGK
-2921 AFRPTQ
+2921 SLRPAQ
-2927 FLAKDHP
+2927 FLVKEHP
-2934 EVQQLID
+2934 EVQQLLD

-2966 HLSKIQRKNLTALI
+2966 NLSKTQRKNLTALI

-3005 WDYSGVNEAH
+3005 WEYSGLNDAH
-3015 YDQLRDFLTRH
+3015 YEQLRDFLTQH
-3026 NTFTAGKGESVSL
+3026 STFTAGTGKSVSL
-3039 DGKTLDVFIT
+3039 DGKTVDVFIT

-3062 NHLRESKLPKNVI
+3062 NHLRENKLPKNII
-3075 DKYRASMGSIPNYF
+3075 DKYRASMGTIPNYF

-3095 DHFILVKDEEGN
+3095 DHYILVKDQEGN

-3121 DAKAAGILSELK
+3121 DAKAAGILNGLK
-3133 GKYGDRI
+3133 EKYGDRI

-3161 TADMEKVLQEALNG
+3161 TADMEKVLQEALNSTG
-3175 IGAEGD
+3175 VDGD

-3198 KARGFGQHMMH
+3198 KARGFGQHMM
-3209 RNNIAGYE
+3209 RRSNIAGYE
-3217 REDIGKVLFTY
+3217 MEDIGKVLFTY

-3326 TGFIRDAGKAL
+3326 TSFIRDAGKAL
-3337 CHQISDGKAK
+3337 CHQISGGKAT

-3369 FMREMMGDMT
+3369 FMREMMGDLT

-3386 WRQFSRLMGWPMSAV
+3386 WRQFFRVMGLPMSVA

-3416 ARAGKIVNKETLE
+3416 ARAGKIVNTETLE

-3446 FAAGLVTDSHY
+3446 FAAEMVTDSHW
-3457 LYGKANRPEVFRHG
+3457 LYGKANRPEIFRHG
-3471 DVGKVASAFYTFR
+3471 DVGKVASSFYTFR
-3484 SFTHNTLEFWRALF
+3484 SFTHNMLEFWGTLL

-3520 LVSVPLWST
+3520 LVSLPLWNT
-3529 VMTVYRQLFGDGD
+3529 FMTVYRQLWGDGD
-3542 DPERNLYNWAYRN
+3542 DPERDLYNWAYRN

-3561 DVLFYGMPSLAG
+3561 DVFFYGMPSLAG

-3593 KPWGR
+3593 KPWGQ

-3656 TTHSGK
+3656 TTRSGK

-3723 RAKDMAAKEEVLRD
+3723 RAKDMGAKEEVLRD
-3737 WKDYNNQ
+3737 WRDYNNQ

>member
-1 MLDSNILSFY
+1 MFDSNILSFY
-11 QQENF
+11 QDGEF
-16 RKSPED
+16 RKLPEN
-22 EQRAII
+22 EKQSII
-28 GNYFDRIVAPTLP
+28 ENYFDKSIAPSLS
-41 ASDEDK
+41 ASEEDK
-47 AVARTNFMEAHML
+47 AVARTNFMKTHELSGGFDSRVLDWYKDPEFASL
-60 PRGVDPR
+60 P
-67 ALNFY
+67 
-72 ADQKFVEKSPEE
+72 SEE
-84 KADIL
+84 KATVL
-89 GGFYDKLAGKTAEY
+89 GNFYDKMSGKAAQY

-108 RKQQRELFIAQNI
+108 REQQRELFVAQNML
-121 FLPEDKGGWLSAAV
+121 LPEDKGGWIDAAV
-135 DGTKNLVLGIEPTLR
+135 DGAKNLGHGIETTLR
-150 QAKRQI
+150 QAGRQI

-161 AIPDIESIA
+161 DLPDIESIS

-176 QNPEDYT
+176 QNPEEYA
-183 EQFNRERTRGT
+183 ERFNRERTKGT
-194 ISADPNDPTNRAVRE
+194 ISADPNDSTNKAVRE

-226 PLGDWLPLD
+226 PVGDWLPLD
-235 PVGAQASAPYSATG
+235 PSGAQASAPYSATG

-266 AGIGNAILGAASKD
+266 AGIGNVILGASSKD

-304 EETDAVVAEFNMMG
+304 EETDAVVAEYNLMG

-351 ALRKFGGF
+351 ALNKLGGF
-359 GLDAAGQHF
+359 GLDAAGEHT
-368 GETGAEFGEGNLEH
+368 GETIAQYTQGNIEH
-382 RAGLRTSGYSGGEG
+382 EAGLSDKRYSGGEG
-396 ILQAFKAQA
+396 ILQAFKEQA
-405 GTTNVMLGMT
+405 GTTNLMLGMT

-426 NKFFSADKPVLESS
+426 SKFFSADKPVLDSSSS
-440 QPQDTRT
+440 QAPRT

-458 GLDPNDAPRRPS
+458 GLDPNDAPKAPS

-482 KAPEQER
+482 KAPEQEQ
-489 AIDDDFFPAPG
+489 AIDDEFFPAPG
-500 MGLSPIPPSQTQSPS
+500 MGLSPTPPPKTQSPS
-515 NEAAPIAF
+515 NETPPTAL
-523 GLGTPAS
+523 GLGAPVA

-540 GTARPQVGQNGL
+540 GTARPQAGQTGL
-552 GLYPEAPQ
+552 GLFPEAQQ

-586 LQAPV
+586 PQAPV
-591 AAASHMVDAPVSAPA
+591 ADASRMVDAPVSTPA

-656 FKEQLASGRQYS
+656 FKEQLASGRQYGQ
-668 TIAEARKEADALLGG
+668 IKEARREVAKMLGG
-683 VPKELKPR
+683 VPPEYEDSLK
-691 IVKDVDESIELGVT
+691 KHVDESVELGVT
-705 AAARDIVNEGKDA
+705 TAARDIVNEGMDA
-718 VETFRGLVDLYH
+718 VDTFRGLVDLYY
-730 RQPNLSTRTS
+730 RQPNLSSRDS
-740 TSVANQQYSTPAP
+740 ESIEKQQYSTPAP

-766 SKTVYEPTAGNGMLL
+766 TKTVYEPTAGNGMLL
-781 IGADTQKATVNEW
+781 IGADAKKSTVNEL
-794 DAKRASRLRA
+794 DANRASRLRA
-804 QDFEVTEQDAAD
+804 QDFDVTEHDATD
-816 YTPGKQYDAVI
+816 YTPDKQYDAVI
-827 ANPPFGTVKDDA
+827 ANPPFGKTKD
-839 GTKREWEVS
+839 KRVWNVS

-883 EAGRRTK
+883 EAGRRTL

-911 HFSLDGKLWKR
+911 HFSVDGRLYAR

-1078 AVPDGEERGSAQV
+1078 AVPDGKERGSARV
-1091 RTDGSKPAD
+1091 PADGSKPAD

-1129 EPRSRHKDAAPK
+1129 EPRSRHKDATPK
-1141 QEAAPSRASKKQPPI
+1141 QETASSPTPKPKKQPPI

-1212 DAAELAGH
+1212 DAAELAGR

-1292 SDFNPL
+1292 TGFNPL
-1298 PTNKLRGEKA
+1298 PTNKLRGKNA
-1308 IALPDGGKLESPIN
+1308 IALPDGGKLESPSN

-1458 VAAMLTQAGQYI
+1458 VATMLTQAGQYI

-1477 GATVETTPV
+1477 GATVDTAP
-1486 AVDMKTAER
+1486 APVDMKVAER
-1495 TADIMSRIMAFDAA
+1495 TAGIMGRIMAFDTA
-1509 RENDIENI
+1509 REGDIKNI
-1517 KSQLI
+1517 EKQLA
-1522 GSGETVLA
+1522 GSGEAVLA

-1557 SMKADAAVEAAAQA
+1557 SMKADAAVEAAAKA

-1586 GSFIAERASADGL
+1586 GSFIGERASADGL
-1599 KDGDVVDLSW
+1599 KDGDAVDLSW
-1609 KDMFLRYLDKTRTVT
+1609 KDMFLRYLDKTRTIT

-1638 SDEQLSPEALRAYRE
+1638 SDDQLSPEALRAYNE
-1653 AKKSIEEADFSKMPV
+1653 AKDAIEKADFSNLPV

-1684 ADEITGRTA
+1684 ADEITGRTDA
-1693 AVDYAGGQPKYRK
+1693 IDYSDGQQKYRK
-1706 REATSSRNVEVV
+1706 REATSSNNVDVV
-1718 NKFNGGE
+1718 NRFNGGE
-1725 LDALVIN
+1725 LDALIIN

-1855 LKEASDAQNA
+1855 IKEASDIENA
-1865 MQKVTGRIPVLP
+1865 MQKVTGRIPVLSV
-1877 IKEQERLYALL
+1877 KEQEQLYALL

-1923 LTPKKDGADTE
+1923 LTPKKDGVDAE

-1943 QEFDVKVLGKPH
+1943 QEFDVKVLGKPY
-1955 TAKKVHELVAQGL
+1955 TAKKVHELVAQGVVGHEGL
-1968 VEYEDSSVALSSDAQ
+1968 SDALHADAESF
-1983 VYIQKRAAKM
+1983 VEKRAAKM
-1993 EDAERREEFT
+1993 EDEERRGDFIA
-2003 ERAEENL
+2003 RAEENL
-2010 RRINDV
+2010 HAIDDA
-2016 LFRFEPGTMVSL
+2016 LFRFEPGTQVSL

-2038 VTRINRKKG
+2038 VTRISRKKG

-2074 KLAENAGELEAG
+2074 KLARNISELESG
-2086 KIVAAPSGMT
+2086 KVVVAPSGLT
-2096 EKQMEEAF
+2096 EKQMETAF
-2104 DSAQS
+2104 DSAQN

-2131 GKIITFDDAQGNR
+2131 GKIITFDDTQGSR

-2154 NAKELVSELDVK
+2154 DAKELVSELDVK
-2166 LPSADEAMRFLE
+2166 FPAADDALRFFE

-2193 RISKM
+2193 RISRM

-2203 SYRIAVP
+2203 TYRIAVP
-2210 AAKATGGKYYLNKGL
+2210 AAKATGGKYYLNTGL
-2225 LDALGQD
+2225 LSAIGQD
-2232 FTKAG
+2232 FVKAG
-2237 RDMVVRYVDEDQIR
+2237 RDMVARHIDEAQLR
-2251 AAMKSLQEQGFLLVA
+2251 AAMNALQKQGYSLVA
-2266 DNFRDEA
+2266 DNFRTEA
-2273 RKVTGTSIEVQKV
+2273 RDVTGTAIEVQKV
-2286 NLTRASLK
+2286 DLTRASLK

-2309 STLRLNKPGEIV
+2309 STLRLNKPGEII
-2321 LDEEGIT
+2321 LNEKGIQHIEEG
-2328 HAEKRHGDEIREAGF
+2328 HGEQIRAAGF
-2343 TNAREMVLYVMGNLS
+2343 KNAEAFVNHALKNIE
-2358 AVYQGN
+2358 AVYQAG
-2364 SNRTYDLVAKA
+2364 SNRKYDLVAKQGTPWQ
-2375 RKPFARTVVRLEFS
+2375 RVIVRLEFDS
-2389 PNGDHYKV
+2389 AKDYYTV
-2397 VTAGL
+2397 VTAGPI
-2402 VRPDRYDK
+2402 RDTYYQN

-2415 ERAQTSHSNRRTP
+2415 ERAPSFHSENSEPMGTP
-2428 DAISGQSG
+2428 RAFTGQSS
-2436 VSQDANASDKENI
+2436 VSQDANASDRENI
-2449 NSSRASVND
+2449 DSSRASVND
-2458 SFMNLAGK
+2458 SFMDLAGK
-2466 RPPYRARVRTEAVER
+2466 RPPHRARVRSQAVER
-2481 IVSALNAAAKN
+2481 IVSALNNAAKN
-2492 ATQTEVVRRF
+2492 ATQTEVVQRF
-2502 EDLPEHIRQQYED
+2502 EDLPEHIRQQY
-2515 KESLFEGGYDSST
+2515 KGRESVFEGGYDTGT
-2528 GKVWFVAANINSLD
+2528 GKIWFVAANINSLD

-2547 WMHEQVGHHGMR
+2547 WMHEQIGHHGMH
-2559 SLFTPLERKQ
+2559 SLLTPQERKQ

-2588 IAERYGLDPRLNA
+2588 IAERYDLDPRLNA
-2601 TDRETVIEEYVS
+2601 ADRETVIEEYVS
-2613 KRAEAKSAG
+2613 KRAEKKNAG

-2633 RIVALVRRMLAR
+2633 RIVSAVRRMLAR
-2645 AMQRITGR
+2645 AMRRITGR
-2653 ELNLGEER
+2653 ELNLGDER
-2661 VDALLSGLGQHVF
+2661 VDALLSRLGQHVF
-2674 NGTGNPTQGRGDTK
+2674 NGTGKPADVNTATDKPT
-2688 ASFLGKE
+2688 
-2695 NSFGIPAHRV
+2695 
-2705 TSFENISHIDLNA
+2705 
-2718 ALKVLEG
+2718 
-2725 KDLYNSIE
+2725 
-2733 GITAQVNRKQRDKIQ
+2733 
-2748 SSAAMKKSKENGFS
+2748 
-2762 FDEHRSVAAKIEN
+2762 
-2775 LWNWSAEAV
+2775 
-2784 THQDKNGN
+2784 
-2792 SDFEMVRYVSPLR
+2792 VR
-2805 IDGRDLFAWI
+2805 
-2815 TVKRSEVGN
+2815 
-2824 RIYSIELINEEKL
+2824 
-2837 RSKLNTRFSEE
+2837 
-2848 NLNAPVL
+2848 
-2855 SFEEIIAKL
+2855 
-2864 KAPVKG
+2864 
-2870 ETSTNNRKT
+2870 
-2879 LASLAAEHVQQELRS
+2879 ASLAEEHVREELRS
-2894 EKGLL
+2894 GKGLL
-2899 SAIRQMRRLRLAT
+2899 SAIKQMRKLRLAN
-2912 DKDISLFGK
+2912 DEDISLLQK
-2921 AFRPTQ
+2921 TARPTQ

-2934 EVQQLID
+2934 EVQQLLD

-2966 HLSKIQRKNLTALI
+2966 NLSKAQHRNLTALL
-2980 HKLDGKKLNAVTEER
+2980 HKLDGKKLNAITEER
-2995 FEKRT
+2995 FVKRT

-3005 WDYSGVNEAH
+3005 WEYSGLNDAH
-3015 YDQLRDFLTRH
+3015 YEQLRDFLTQH
-3026 NTFTAGKGESVSL
+3026 NTFKGVNGENVSL
-3039 DGKTLDVFIT
+3039 DGKTVDVFIT

-3054 DKSQLGLY
+3054 DNSQLGLY

-3075 DKYRASMGSIPNYF
+3075 DTYRSSMGSVHNYF

-3095 DHFILVKDEEGN
+3095 DHSIRVLDGEGN
-3107 VLERRHFFGTKVTA
+3107 VLERRHFFGTKLTA
-3121 DAKAAGILSELK
+3121 DAKAAKILEELK
-3133 GKYGDRI
+3133 AKYGDSI
-3140 KDLEYGKLQNLSEDV
+3140 KDVEYGKLQDLSEDV

-3161 TADMEKVLQEALNG
+3161 TADMEKVLQEALNSTG
-3175 IGAEGD
+3175 IDGD

-3198 KARGFGQHMMH
+3198 KARGFGQHMMR

-3217 REDIGKVLFTY
+3217 MEDIGKVLFTY

-3238 MDAAMKFGESLAKID
+3238 MDAAMKFGETLAKVD

-3315 LGVELGFRHAA
+3315 LGVELGFKHAA
-3326 TGFIRDAGKAL
+3326 TSFIRDAGKAL

-3347 STTPEEKAFLQDF
+3347 SITPEEKAFLQDF

-3369 FMREMMGDMT
+3369 FMREMMGDLT

-3386 WRQFSRLMGWPMSAV
+3386 WRQFSRVMAWPMSAA

-3416 ARAGKIVNKETLE
+3416 ARAGKVVNTETLE

-3436 QKFDEQAARD
+3436 QKFDEQSARD

-3457 LYGKANRPEVFRHG
+3457 LYGKANRPEIFRHG
-3471 DVGKVASAFYTFR
+3471 DVGKVASSFYTFR
-3484 SFTHNTLEFWRALF
+3484 SFTHNTLEFWRTLF

-3529 VMTVYRQLFGDGD
+3529 AMTVWRQLFADGD
-3542 DPERNLYNWAYRN
+3542 DPERKLYNWAYKN

-3561 DVLFYGMPSLAG
+3561 DVLFYGMPSMAG

-3606 IFGVPVAMLEKLG
+3606 IFGVPVAMLEKIG

-3648 IRLADEGM
+3648 IRLADEGI

-3662 PIADGTGRPMK
+3662 PIADGTGRPIK
-3673 LSKSEAV
+3673 LSKSESV

-3699 GQSDVEAFRKNKQD
+3699 GQSDVEAFKKNKQD

-3737 WKDYNNQ
+3737 WRDYNNK
-3744 MIREGKRHL
+3744 MIREDKRHL

>member
-1 MLDSNILSFY
+1 MFDSNILSFY
-11 QQENF
+11 QDDEF
-16 RKSPED
+16 RKLPEN
-22 EQRAII
+22 EKQSII
-28 GNYFDRIVAPTLP
+28 ENYFDKSIAPSLS
-41 ASDEDK
+41 ASEEDK
-47 AVARTNFMEAHML
+47 AVARTNFMKTHELSGGFDSRVLNWYKDPEFISL
-60 PRGVDPR
+60 P
-67 ALNFY
+67 
-72 ADQKFVEKSPEE
+72 SEE
-84 KADIL
+84 KANVL
-89 GGFYDKLAGKTAEY
+89 GKFYDKMSGKSAQY

-108 RKQQRELFIAQNI
+108 RKQQRELFVAQNI
-121 FLPEDKGGWLSAAV
+121 LLPEDKGGWIDAAV
-135 DGTKNLVLGIEPTLR
+135 DGTKNLGHGIKTTFR
-150 QAKRQI
+150 QAGRQI

-161 AIPDIESIA
+161 DIPDIESIS

-176 QNPEDYT
+176 QNPEEYA
-183 EQFNRERTRGT
+183 ERFNRERTKGT
-194 ISADPNDPTNRAVRE
+194 ISADPNDSTNKAVRE

-226 PLGDWLPLD
+226 PVGDWLPLD
-235 PVGAQASAPYSATG
+235 PSGAQASAPYSATG

-257 MGSAAAMPV
+257 VGSGAAMPV
-266 AGIGNAILGAASKD
+266 AAAGNIILGASSKD

-304 EETDAVVAEFNMMG
+304 EETDAVVAEYNLMG

-336 NRIAGRIFGKNAVKG
+336 NRIAGKIFGKNAVKG
-351 ALRKFGGF
+351 ALNKLGGF
-359 GLDAAGQHF
+359 GLDATGEHT
-368 GETGAEFGEGNLEH
+368 GETIAQYAQGNIEH
-382 RAGLRTSGYSGGEG
+382 EAGLSDKRYSGGEG
-396 ILQAFKAQA
+396 ILQAFKEQA
-405 GTTNVMLGMT
+405 GTTNLMLGMT

-426 NKFFSADKPVLESS
+426 SKFFSADKPVLDSS
-440 QPQDTRT
+440 PSQVPRT

-458 GLDPNDAPRRPS
+458 GLDPNDTPKTPP
-470 HADQASSPTTQQ
+470 HADQTSSPTTQQ
-482 KAPEQER
+482 KVPEQEQ
-489 AIDDDFFPAPG
+489 AIDDEFFPAPG
-500 MGLSPIPPSQTQSPS
+500 MGLSPTPPSQTQSPS
-515 NEAAPIAF
+515 NEAAPTAF

-530 PTEQPVVSEP
+530 PAEQPVVSEP
-540 GTARPQVGQNGL
+540 GTARPQAEQNGL
-552 GLYPEAPQ
+552 GLFPEAQQ
-560 PAAQDVAP
+560 PAAEDATV
-568 QQMQQSPV
+568 QQMQQT
-576 VAPAPVASPL
+576 PVASPIPEAPAVP
-586 LQAPV
+586 QAPV
-591 AAASHMVDAPVSAPA
+591 ADVSQMMDAPVSAPA
-606 PAAPADHV
+606 PTASTDQVAA
-614 APASTMMP
+614 ASTMMP
-622 EQNDVNTAME
+622 EQSDVNTAAE

-656 FKEQLASGRQYS
+656 FKEQLESGRQYS
-668 TIAEARKEADALLGG
+668 QIKEARREVAKMLGG
-683 VPKELKPR
+683 VPPEYEDSLK
-691 IVKDVDESIELGVT
+691 KHVDESVELGVT
-705 AAARDIVNEGKDA
+705 TAARDIVNEGKDA
-718 VETFRGLVDLYH
+718 VDTFRGLVDLYH
-730 RQPNLSTRTS
+730 RQPNLSSRDS
-740 TSVANQQYSTPAP
+740 ESIEKQQYSTPAP

-766 SKTVYEPTAGNGMLL
+766 TKTVYEPTAGNGMLL
-781 IGADTQKATVNEW
+781 IGADAKKSTVNEL
-794 DAKRASRLRA
+794 DANRASRLRA
-804 QDFEVTEQDAAD
+804 QDFDVTEHDATD

-827 ANPPFGTVKDDA
+827 ANPPFGKKKD
-839 GTKREWEVS
+839 KRVWNIS
-848 GHKTAEID
+848 GHETAEID
-856 QAIALKALQSMKPDG
+856 QVIALKALQSMKPDG

-883 EAGRRTK
+883 ESGRRAQ

-911 HFSLDGKLWKR
+911 HFSVDGRLYAR

-930 IIVIDGKG
+930 IIVVDGKG

-979 GILGHG
+979 GVLGSG
-985 DPGSRG
+985 DSDAGR
-991 RDGDQGPAAPVLV
+991 RDGDQGSAAPVLA
-1004 SGGMAGG
+1004 SGGLAGG
-1011 AVSSEQRSG
+1011 AASSEQRSG
-1020 GGRGQSG
+1020 GGRAQSG
-1027 ERTPEAGDVQPGT
+1027 ERTSEAGHVQPGT
-1040 ELAESGGRRPAGPSD
+1040 ELAETGGRRLTGPSD
-1055 TGGSGQRLSDAP
+1055 TGGSGQRVPRAS
-1067 VEQDG
+1067 VGQDG

-1078 AVPDGEERGSAQV
+1078 AVADGKERGSTQV
-1091 RTDGSKPAD
+1091 PDDGSKPAD

-1111 RVVEKAPAS
+1111 RVVEEAPAP
-1120 AEPPKEKTA
+1120 AEDRKKPPVKQDAHKE
-1129 EPRSRHKDAAPK
+1129 DAAPK
-1141 QEAAPSRASKKQPPI
+1141 QEAAPSPTPKPKKQPAVS
-1156 TKGTDLQDVYQPASR
+1156 KGTDLQDVYQPTSQ

-1197 HGDIDAFVA
+1197 HGDIDTFVA

-1234 NMSRGAGFITGDQT
+1234 NISRGAGFITGDQT

-1292 SDFNPL
+1292 PGFNPL
-1298 PTNKLRGEKA
+1298 PTNALRGKKA
-1308 IALPDGGKLESPIN
+1308 IALPDGGKLESPSN

-1398 SFLRERI
+1398 EYLRERI

-1458 VAAMLTQAGQYI
+1458 VATMLTQAGQYI

-1477 GATVETTPV
+1477 GATVDTVP
-1486 AVDMKTAER
+1486 APVDMKVAER
-1495 TADIMSRIMAFDAA
+1495 TADIMGRIMAFDTA
-1509 RENDIENI
+1509 REGDIKTIE
-1517 KSQLI
+1517 KQLA
-1522 GSGETVLA
+1522 GSGEAVLA

-1557 SMKADAAVEAAAQA
+1557 SMKADAAVEAAAKA

-1586 GSFIAERASADGL
+1586 GSFIGERASADGL
-1599 KDGDVVDLSW
+1599 KDGDAVDLSW
-1609 KDMFLRYLDKTRTVT
+1609 KDMFLRYLDKTRTIT

-1638 SDEQLSPEALRAYRE
+1638 SDDQLSPEALRAYNE
-1653 AKKSIEEADFSKMPV
+1653 AKDAIEKADFSNLPV

-1684 ADEITGRTA
+1684 ADEITGRTDA
-1693 AVDYAGGQPKYRK
+1693 IDYSDGQQKYRK
-1706 REATSSRNVEVV
+1706 REATSSNNVDVV
-1718 NKFNGGE
+1718 NRFNGGE
-1725 LDALVIN
+1725 LDALIIN

-1855 LKEASDAQNA
+1855 IKEASDIENA

-1877 IKEQERLYALL
+1877 IKEQEQLYALL

-1923 LTPKKDGADTE
+1923 LTPKKDGVDAE

-1943 QEFDVKVLGKPH
+1943 QEFDVKVLGKPY
-1955 TAKKVHELVAQGL
+1955 TAKKVHELVAQGVVSHEGL
-1968 VEYEDSSVALSSDAQ
+1968 SDALHADAESF
-1983 VYIQKRAAKM
+1983 VEKRAAKM
-1993 EDAERREEFT
+1993 EEEERRGDFIA
-2003 ERAEENL
+2003 RAEENL
-2010 RRINDV
+2010 HAIDDA
-2016 LFRFEPGTMVSL
+2016 LFRFEPGTQVSL

-2038 VTRINRKKG
+2038 VTRISRKKG

-2074 KLAENAGELEAG
+2074 KLARNVSELESG
-2086 KIVAAPSGMT
+2086 KVVVAPSGLT
-2096 EKQMEEAF
+2096 EKQMETAF
-2104 DSAQS
+2104 DSAQN

-2131 GKIITFDDAQGNR
+2131 GKIITFDDAQGSR

-2154 NAKELVSELDVK
+2154 DAKELVSELDVK
-2166 LPSADEAMRFLE
+2166 FPAADDALRFFE

-2193 RISKM
+2193 RISRM

-2203 SYRIAVP
+2203 TYRIAVP
-2210 AAKATGGKYYLNKGL
+2210 AAKATGGKYYLNTGL
-2225 LDALGQD
+2225 LSAIGQD
-2232 FTKAG
+2232 FVKAG
-2237 RDMVVRYVDEDQIR
+2237 RDMVARHIDEEQLR
-2251 AAMKSLQEQGFLLVA
+2251 AAMNALQKQGYSLVA
-2266 DNFRDEA
+2266 DNFRTEA
-2273 RKVTGTSIEVQKV
+2273 RDVTGTAIEVQKV
-2286 NLTRASLK
+2286 DLTRASLK

-2309 STLRLNKPGEIV
+2309 STLRLDKPGEIM
-2321 LDEEGIT
+2321 LDEERVQHI
-2328 HAEKRHGDEIREAGF
+2328 EQRHGKEIRAAGF
-2343 TNAREMVLYVMGNLS
+2343 ADAEAFVNHVLKNID
-2358 AVYQGN
+2358 AVYQAD
-2364 SNRTYDLVAKA
+2364 SNRKYDLIAVQPATWK
-2375 RKPFARTVVRLEFS
+2375 RVVIRLEFDS
-2389 PNGDHYKV
+2389 RGDFYRV
-2397 VTAGL
+2397 ITAGPL
-2402 VRPDRYDK
+2402 RDDFYK
-2410 KTPLW
+2410 NKTPLW
-2415 ERAQTSHSNRRTP
+2415 ERAQSFHSENSEPMGNPRAFT
-2428 DAISGQSG
+2428 GQSD
-2436 VSQDANASDKENI
+2436 VSQDANASDGENI
-2449 NSSRASVND
+2449 DSSRASVND
-2458 SFMNLAGK
+2458 SFMDLAGK
-2466 RPPYRARVRTEAVER
+2466 RPPHRARVRAQAVER
-2481 IVSALNAAAKN
+2481 TVSALNNAAKN
-2492 ATQTEVVRRF
+2492 ATQTEVVQRF
-2502 EDLPEHIRQQYED
+2502 EDLPEHIRRQYKG
-2515 KESLFEGGYDSST
+2515 KESVFEGGYDTGT
-2528 GKVWFVAANINSLD
+2528 GKIWFVADNINSLD

-2547 WMHEQVGHHGMR
+2547 WMHEQVGHHGMH
-2559 SLFTPLERKQ
+2559 SLLTPQERKQ

-2588 IAERYGLDPRLNA
+2588 IAERYDLDPRLNA
-2601 TDRETVIEEYVS
+2601 ADRETVIEEYVS
-2613 KRAEAKSAG
+2613 KHAEKKNAG

-2633 RIVALVRRMLAR
+2633 RIVSAMRRMLAR
-2645 AMQRITGR
+2645 AMRRITGR
-2653 ELNLGEER
+2653 ELNLGDER
-2661 VDALLSGLGQHVF
+2661 VDALLSRLGQHVF
-2674 NGTGNPTQGRGDTK
+2674 NGTGKPADVNTATDKPT
-2688 ASFLGKE
+2688 
-2695 NSFGIPAHRV
+2695 
-2705 TSFENISHIDLNA
+2705 
-2718 ALKVLEG
+2718 
-2725 KDLYNSIE
+2725 
-2733 GITAQVNRKQRDKIQ
+2733 
-2748 SSAAMKKSKENGFS
+2748 
-2762 FDEHRSVAAKIEN
+2762 
-2775 LWNWSAEAV
+2775 
-2784 THQDKNGN
+2784 
-2792 SDFEMVRYVSPLR
+2792 VR
-2805 IDGRDLFAWI
+2805 
-2815 TVKRSEVGN
+2815 
-2824 RIYSIELINEEKL
+2824 
-2837 RSKLNTRFSEE
+2837 
-2848 NLNAPVL
+2848 
-2855 SFEEIIAKL
+2855 
-2864 KAPVKG
+2864 
-2870 ETSTNNRKT
+2870 
-2879 LASLAAEHVQQELRS
+2879 ASLAAEHVREELRS
-2894 EKGLL
+2894 GKGLL
-2899 SAIRQMRRLRLAT
+2899 SAIKQMRKLRLAN
-2912 DKDISLFGK
+2912 DEDISLLQK
-2921 AFRPTQ
+2921 TARPTQ

-2934 EVQQLID
+2934 EVQQLLD

-2966 HLSKIQRKNLTALI
+2966 NLSKAQHRNLTALL
-2980 HKLDGKKLNAVTEER
+2980 HKLDGKKLNAITEER
-2995 FEKRT
+2995 FVKRT

-3005 WDYSGVNEAH
+3005 WEYSGLNDAH
-3015 YDQLRDFLTRH
+3015 YEQLRDFLTQH
-3026 NTFTAGKGESVSL
+3026 NTFKGVNGENVSL
-3039 DGKTLDVFIT
+3039 DGKTVDVFIT

-3054 DKSQLGLY
+3054 DNSQLGLY

-3075 DKYRASMGSIPNYF
+3075 DTYRSSMGSVHNYF

-3095 DHFILVKDEEGN
+3095 DHSIRVLDGEGN
-3107 VLERRHFFGTKVTA
+3107 VLERRHFFGTKLTA
-3121 DAKAAGILSELK
+3121 DAKAAKILEELK
-3133 GKYGDRI
+3133 AKYGDSI
-3140 KDLEYGKLQNLSEDV
+3140 KDVEYGKLQDLSEDV
-3155 FEFPMR
+3155 FEFPLR
-3161 TADMEKVLQEALNG
+3161 TADMEKVLQEALNSTG
-3175 IGAEGD
+3175 IDGD

-3198 KARGFGQHMMH
+3198 KARGFGQHMMR

-3217 REDIGKVLFTY
+3217 MEDIGKVLFTY

-3238 MDAAMKFGESLAKID
+3238 MDAAMKFGETLAKVD

-3315 LGVELGFRHAA
+3315 LGVELGFKHAA
-3326 TGFIRDAGKAL
+3326 TSFIRDAGKAL

-3347 STTPEEKAFLQDF
+3347 SITPEEKAFLQDF

-3369 FMREMMGDMT
+3369 FMREMMGDLT

-3386 WRQFSRLMGWPMSAV
+3386 WRQFSRVMAWPMSAA

-3416 ARAGKIVNKETLE
+3416 ARAGKVVNTETLE

-3436 QKFDEQAARD
+3436 QKFDEQSARD

-3457 LYGKANRPEVFRHG
+3457 LYGKANRPEIFRHG
-3471 DVGKVASAFYTFR
+3471 DVGKVASSFYTFR
-3484 SFTHNTLEFWRALF
+3484 SFTHNTLEFWRTLF

-3529 VMTVYRQLFGDGD
+3529 AMTVWRQLFADGD
-3542 DPERNLYNWAYRN
+3542 DPERKLYNWAYKN

-3561 DVLFYGMPSLAG
+3561 DVLFYGMPSMAG

-3606 IFGVPVAMLEKLG
+3606 IFGVPVAMLEKIG

-3648 IRLADEGM
+3648 IRLADEGI

-3662 PIADGTGRPMK
+3662 PIADGTGRPAK
-3673 LSKSEAV
+3673 LSKPEAV
-3680 AKALGFQPVRQSK
+3680 VKALGFQPVSQSK

-3699 GQSDVEAFRKNKQD
+3699 GQSDVEAFKKNKQD

-3723 RAKDMAAKEEVLRD
+3723 RAKDTAAKEEVLRD
-3737 WKDYNNQ
+3737 WRAHNNK
-3744 MIREGKRHL
+3744 MIREDKRHL

-3767 PNKPQASMR
+3767 PDKPQTSMR

>member
-1 MLDSNILSFY
+1 MFDSNILSFY
-11 QQENF
+11 QDGEF
-16 RKSPED
+16 RKLPEN
-22 EQRAII
+22 EKQSII
-28 GNYFDRIVAPTLP
+28 ENYFDKSIAPSLS
-41 ASDEDK
+41 ASEEDK
-47 AVARTNFMEAHML
+47 AVARTNFMKTHELSGGFDSRVLDWYKDPEFASL
-60 PRGVDPR
+60 P
-67 ALNFY
+67 
-72 ADQKFVEKSPEE
+72 SEE
-84 KADIL
+84 KATVL
-89 GGFYDKLAGKTAEY
+89 GNFYDKMSGKAAQY

-108 RKQQRELFIAQNI
+108 REQQRELFVAQNML
-121 FLPEDKGGWLSAAV
+121 LPEDKGGWIDAAV
-135 DGTKNLVLGIEPTLR
+135 DGAKNLGHGIETTLR
-150 QAKRQI
+150 QAGRQI

-161 AIPDIESIA
+161 DLPDIESIS

-176 QNPEDYT
+176 QNPEEYA
-183 EQFNRERTRGT
+183 ERFNRERTKGT
-194 ISADPNDPTNRAVRE
+194 ISADPNDSTNKAVRE

-226 PLGDWLPLD
+226 PVGDWLPLD
-235 PVGAQASAPYSATG
+235 PSGAQASAPYSATG

-266 AGIGNAILGAASKD
+266 AGIGNVILGASSKD

-304 EETDAVVAEFNMMG
+304 EETDAVVAEYNLMG

-351 ALRKFGGF
+351 ALNKLSGF
-359 GLDAAGQHF
+359 GLDAAGEHT
-368 GETGAEFGEGNLEH
+368 GETIAQYTQGNIEH
-382 RAGLRTSGYSGGEG
+382 EAGLSDKRYSGGEG
-396 ILQAFKAQA
+396 ILQAFKEQA
-405 GTTNVMLGMT
+405 GTTNLMLGMT

-426 NKFFSADKPVLESS
+426 SKFFSADKPVLDSSSS
-440 QPQDTRT
+440 QAPRT
-447 EEEKGGKLDML
+447 EEEKGGKLDLL
-458 GLDPNDAPRRPS
+458 GLNPNDAPKAPS

-482 KAPEQER
+482 KAPEPEQ
-489 AIDDDFFPAPG
+489 AIDDEFFPAPG
-500 MGLSPIPPSQTQSPS
+500 MGLSPTPPSQTQSPS
-515 NEAAPIAF
+515 NKAAPIAF

-530 PTEQPVVSEP
+530 PAEQPVVSEP

-552 GLYPEAPQ
+552 GLFPEAPQ
-560 PAAQDVAP
+560 PAAQDSAP
-568 QQMQQSPV
+568 QPMQQP
-576 VAPAPVASPL
+576 PVASPIPEAPAVP
-586 LQAPV
+586 QAPV
-591 AAASHMVDAPVSAPA
+591 VDVSQMMDAPVSAPA
-606 PAAPADHV
+606 PTASADQV
-614 APASTMMP
+614 ADASTMMP
-622 EQNDVNTAME
+622 MPNEVNTAAE

-656 FKEQLASGRQYS
+656 FKEQLESGRQYGD
-668 TIAEARKEADALLGG
+668 IREARKEADALLGG
-683 VPKELKPR
+683 VPAERKST
-691 IVKDVDESIELGVT
+691 IVKDVDESVELGVT
-705 AAARDIVNEGKDA
+705 AAARDIVNDGKDA
-718 VETFRGLVDLYH
+718 VDTFRGLVDLYH
-730 RQPNLSTRTS
+730 RQPNLSSRTS

-766 SKTVYEPTAGNGMLL
+766 TKTVYEPTAGNGMLL
-781 IGADTQKATVNEW
+781 IGADAKKSTVNEL
-794 DAKRASRLRA
+794 DANRASRLRA
-804 QDFEVTEQDAAD
+804 QDFDVTEHDATD

-839 GTKREWEVS
+839 GNKRGWEVS
-848 GHKTAEID
+848 GHETAEID

-883 EAGRRTK
+883 EAGRRAK

-911 HFSLDGKLWKR
+911 HFSVDGRLWTR
-922 QGASFPID
+922 QGASFPVD
-930 IIVIDGKG
+930 IIVVDGKG

-979 GILGHG
+979 GLLGSG
-985 DPGSRG
+985 DSDAGR
-991 RDGDQGPAAPVLV
+991 RDGDQGSATPVLA
-1004 SGGMAGG
+1004 SGGLAGR
-1011 AVSSEQRSG
+1011 AASSEQRSG
-1020 GGRGQSG
+1020 GGRAQSG

-1078 AVPDGEERGSAQV
+1078 AVADGKERGSAQV
-1091 RTDGSKPAD
+1091 PDDGSKPAD

-1111 RVVEKAPAS
+1111 RVVEEAPAS
-1120 AEPPKEKTA
+1120 AEDRKKPPVKQDVHKE
-1129 EPRSRHKDAAPK
+1129 DAAPK
-1141 QEAAPSRASKKQPPI
+1141 QEAAPSSTPKPKKQPTV
-1156 TKGTDLQDVYQPASR
+1156 TKGTDLQDVYQPASQ

-1212 DAAELAGH
+1212 DAAELAGR

-1271 FVTMKPELYADMIRD
+1271 FVTMKPELYADMLRD

-1292 SDFNPL
+1292 TGFNPL
-1298 PTNKLRGEKA
+1298 PTNKLRGKNA
-1308 IALPDGGKLESPIN
+1308 IALPDGGKLKSPSN

-1341 IFTTYSQL
+1341 IFTTYAQL
-1349 APSNGKDSPRRELLR
+1349 ASSNGKDTPRRELLR

-1458 VAAMLTQAGQYI
+1458 VATMLTQAGQYI

-1477 GATVETTPV
+1477 GATVDTAP
-1486 AVDMKTAER
+1486 APVDMKVAER
-1495 TADIMSRIMAFDAA
+1495 TAGIMGRIMAFDTA
-1509 RENDIENI
+1509 REGDIKNI
-1517 KSQLI
+1517 EKQLA
-1522 GSGETVLA
+1522 GSGEAVLA

-1557 SMKADAAVEAAAQA
+1557 SMKADAAVEAAAKA

-1586 GSFIAERASADGL
+1586 GSFIGERASADGL
-1599 KDGDVVDLSW
+1599 KDGDAVDLSW
-1609 KDMFLRYLDKTRTVT
+1609 KDMFLRYLDKTRTIT

-1638 SDEQLSPEALRAYRE
+1638 SDDQLSPEALRAYNE
-1653 AKKSIEEADFSKMPV
+1653 AKDAIEKADFSNLPV

-1684 ADEITGRTA
+1684 ADEITGRTDA
-1693 AVDYAGGQPKYRK
+1693 IDYSDGQQKYRK
-1706 REATSSRNVEVV
+1706 REATSSNNVDVV
-1718 NKFNGGE
+1718 NRFNGGE
-1725 LDALVIN
+1725 LDALIIN

-1855 LKEASDAQNA
+1855 IKEASDIENA
-1865 MQKVTGRIPVLP
+1865 MQKVTGRIPVLSV
-1877 IKEQERLYALL
+1877 KEQEQLYALL

-1923 LTPKKDGADTE
+1923 LTPKKDGVDTE

-1943 QEFDVKVLGKPH
+1943 QEFDVKVLGKPY
-1955 TAKKVHELVAQGL
+1955 TAKKVHELVAQGVVGHEGL
-1968 VEYEDSSVALSSDAQ
+1968 SDALHADAESF
-1983 VYIQKRAAKM
+1983 VEKRAAKM
-1993 EDAERREEFT
+1993 EDEERRGDFIA
-2003 ERAEENL
+2003 RAEENL
-2010 RRINDV
+2010 HAIDDA
-2016 LFRFEPGTMVSL
+2016 LFRFEPGTQVSL

-2038 VTRINRKKG
+2038 VTRISRKKG

-2074 KLAENAGELEAG
+2074 KLARNISELESG
-2086 KIVAAPSGMT
+2086 KVVVAPSGLT
-2096 EKQMEEAF
+2096 EKQMETAF
-2104 DSAQS
+2104 DSAQN

-2131 GKIITFDDAQGNR
+2131 GKIITFDDAQGSR

-2154 NAKELVSELDVK
+2154 DAKELVSELDVK
-2166 LPSADEAMRFLE
+2166 FPAADDALRFFE

-2193 RISKM
+2193 RISRM

-2203 SYRIAVP
+2203 TYRIAVP
-2210 AAKATGGKYYLNKGL
+2210 AAKATGGKYYLNTGL
-2225 LDALGQD
+2225 LSAIGQD
-2232 FTKAG
+2232 FVKAG
-2237 RDMVVRYVDEDQIR
+2237 RDMVARHIDEAQLR
-2251 AAMKSLQEQGFLLVA
+2251 AAMNALQKQGYSLVA
-2266 DNFRDEA
+2266 DNFRTEA
-2273 RKVTGTSIEVQKV
+2273 RDVTGTAIEVQKV
-2286 NLTRASLK
+2286 DLTRASLK

-2309 STLRLNKPGEIV
+2309 STLRLNKPGEII
-2321 LDEEGIT
+2321 LNEKGIQHIEEG
-2328 HAEKRHGDEIREAGF
+2328 HGEQIRAAGF
-2343 TNAREMVLYVMGNLS
+2343 KNAEAFVNHALKNIE
-2358 AVYQGN
+2358 AVYQAG
-2364 SNRTYDLVAKA
+2364 SNRKYDLVAKQGTPWQ
-2375 RKPFARTVVRLEFS
+2375 RVIVRLEFDS
-2389 PNGDHYKV
+2389 AKDYYTV
-2397 VTAGL
+2397 VTAGPI
-2402 VRPDRYDK
+2402 RDTYYQN

-2415 ERAQTSHSNRRTP
+2415 ERAPSFHSENSEPMGTP
-2428 DAISGQSG
+2428 RAFTGQSS
-2436 VSQDANASDKENI
+2436 VSQDANASDGENI
-2449 NSSRASVND
+2449 DSSRASVND
-2458 SFMNLAGK
+2458 SFMDLAGK
-2466 RPPYRARVRTEAVER
+2466 RPPHRARVRSQAVER
-2481 IVSALNAAAKN
+2481 IVSALNNAAKN
-2492 ATQTEVVRRF
+2492 ATQTEVVQRF
-2502 EDLPEHIRQQYED
+2502 EDLPEHIRQQY
-2515 KESLFEGGYDSST
+2515 KGRESVFEGGYDTGT
-2528 GKVWFVAANINSLD
+2528 GKIWFVAANINSLD

-2547 WMHEQVGHHGMR
+2547 WMHEQIGHHGMH
-2559 SLFTPLERKQ
+2559 SLLTPQERKQ

-2588 IAERYGLDPRLNA
+2588 IAERYDLDPRLNA
-2601 TDRETVIEEYVS
+2601 ADRETVIEEYVS
-2613 KRAEAKSAG
+2613 KRAEKKNAG

-2633 RIVALVRRMLAR
+2633 RIVSAVRRMLAR
-2645 AMQRITGR
+2645 AMRRITGR
-2653 ELNLGEER
+2653 ELNLGDER
-2661 VDALLSGLGQHVF
+2661 VDALLSRLGQHVF
-2674 NGTGNPTQGRGDTK
+2674 NGTGKPADVNTATDKPT
-2688 ASFLGKE
+2688 
-2695 NSFGIPAHRV
+2695 
-2705 TSFENISHIDLNA
+2705 
-2718 ALKVLEG
+2718 
-2725 KDLYNSIE
+2725 
-2733 GITAQVNRKQRDKIQ
+2733 
-2748 SSAAMKKSKENGFS
+2748 
-2762 FDEHRSVAAKIEN
+2762 
-2775 LWNWSAEAV
+2775 
-2784 THQDKNGN
+2784 
-2792 SDFEMVRYVSPLR
+2792 VR
-2805 IDGRDLFAWI
+2805 
-2815 TVKRSEVGN
+2815 
-2824 RIYSIELINEEKL
+2824 
-2837 RSKLNTRFSEE
+2837 
-2848 NLNAPVL
+2848 
-2855 SFEEIIAKL
+2855 
-2864 KAPVKG
+2864 
-2870 ETSTNNRKT
+2870 
-2879 LASLAAEHVQQELRS
+2879 ASLAEEHVREELRS
-2894 EKGLL
+2894 GKGLL
-2899 SAIRQMRRLRLAT
+2899 SAIKQMRKLRLAN
-2912 DKDISLFGK
+2912 DEDISLLQK
-2921 AFRPTQ
+2921 TARPTQ

-2934 EVQQLID
+2934 EVQQLLD

-2966 HLSKIQRKNLTALI
+2966 NLSKAQHRNLTALL
-2980 HKLDGKKLNAVTEER
+2980 HKLDGKKLNAITEER
-2995 FEKRT
+2995 FVKRT

-3005 WDYSGVNEAH
+3005 WEYSGLNDAH
-3015 YDQLRDFLTRH
+3015 YEQLRDFLTQH
-3026 NTFTAGKGESVSL
+3026 NTFKGINGENVSL
-3039 DGKTLDVFIT
+3039 DGKTVDVFIT

-3054 DKSQLGLY
+3054 DNSQLGLY

-3075 DKYRASMGSIPNYF
+3075 DTYRSSMGSVHNYF

-3095 DHFILVKDEEGN
+3095 DHSIRVLDGEGN
-3107 VLERRHFFGTKVTA
+3107 MLERRHFFGTKLTA
-3121 DAKAAGILSELK
+3121 DAKAAKILEELK
-3133 GKYGDRI
+3133 AKYGDSI
-3140 KDLEYGKLQNLSEDV
+3140 KDVEYGKLQDLSEDV

-3161 TADMEKVLQEALNG
+3161 TADMEKVLQEALNSTG
-3175 IGAEGD
+3175 IDGD

-3198 KARGFGQHMMH
+3198 KARGFGQHMMR

-3217 REDIGKVLFTY
+3217 MEDIGKVLFTY

-3238 MDAAMKFGESLAKID
+3238 MDAAMKFGENLAKVD

-3315 LGVELGFRHAA
+3315 LGVELGFKHAA
-3326 TGFIRDAGKAL
+3326 TSFIRDAGKAL

-3347 STTPEEKAFLQDF
+3347 SITPEEKAFLQDF

-3369 FMREMMGDMT
+3369 FMREMMGDLT

-3386 WRQFSRLMGWPMSAV
+3386 WRQFSRVMAWPMSAA

-3416 ARAGKIVNKETLE
+3416 ARAGKVVNTETLE

-3457 LYGKANRPEVFRHG
+3457 LYGKANRPEIFRHG
-3471 DVGKVASAFYTFR
+3471 DVGKVASSFYTFR
-3484 SFTHNTLEFWRALF
+3484 SFTHNTLEFWRTLF

-3520 LVSVPLWST
+3520 LVSVPLWGT
-3529 VMTVYRQLFGDGD
+3529 AMTVWRQLFSDGD
-3542 DPERNLYNWAYRN
+3542 DPERKLYNWAYKN

-3561 DVLFYGMPSLAG
+3561 DVLFYGMPSMAG

-3606 IFGVPVAMLEKLG
+3606 IFGVPVAMLEKIG

-3641 ASNVMKA
+3641 ASNIMKA

-3656 TTHSGK
+3656 TTRSGK
-3662 PIADGTGRPMK
+3662 PIADGTGRPIK
-3673 LSKSEAV
+3673 LSKSESV

-3699 GQSDVEAFRKNKQD
+3699 GQSDVEAFKKNKQD

-3737 WKDYNNQ
+3737 WRDYNNK
-3744 MIREGKRHL
+3744 MIREDKRHL

>member
-1 MLDSNILSFY
+1 MFDSNILSFY
-11 QQENF
+11 QDGEF
-16 RKSPED
+16 RKLPEN
-22 EQRAII
+22 EKQSII
-28 GNYFDRIVAPTLP
+28 ENYFDKSIAPSLS
-41 ASDEDK
+41 ASEEDK
-47 AVARTNFMEAHML
+47 AVARTNFMKTHELSGGFDSRVLDWYKDPEFASL
-60 PRGVDPR
+60 P
-67 ALNFY
+67 
-72 ADQKFVEKSPEE
+72 SEE
-84 KADIL
+84 KATVL
-89 GGFYDKLAGKTAEY
+89 GNFYDKMSGKAAQY

-108 RKQQRELFIAQNI
+108 REQQRELFVAQNML
-121 FLPEDKGGWLSAAV
+121 LPEDKGGWIDAAV
-135 DGTKNLVLGIEPTLR
+135 DGAKNLGHGIETTLR
-150 QAKRQI
+150 QAGRQI

-161 AIPDIESIA
+161 DLPDIESIS

-176 QNPEDYT
+176 QNPEEYA
-183 EQFNRERTRGT
+183 ERFNRERTKGT
-194 ISADPNDPTNRAVRE
+194 ISADPNDSTNKAVRE

-226 PLGDWLPLD
+226 PVGDWLPLD
-235 PVGAQASAPYSATG
+235 PSGAQASAPYSATG

-266 AGIGNAILGAASKD
+266 AGIGNVILGASSKD

-304 EETDAVVAEFNMMG
+304 EETDAVVAEYNLMG

-351 ALRKFGGF
+351 ALNKLSGF
-359 GLDAAGQHF
+359 GLDAAGEHT
-368 GETGAEFGEGNLEH
+368 GETIAQYTQGNIEH
-382 RAGLRTSGYSGGEG
+382 EAGLSDKRYSGGEG
-396 ILQAFKAQA
+396 ILQAFKEQA
-405 GTTNVMLGMT
+405 GTTNLMLGMT

-426 NKFFSADKPVLESS
+426 SKFFSADKPVLDSSSS
-440 QPQDTRT
+440 QAPRT
-447 EEEKGGKLDML
+447 EEEKGGKLDLL
-458 GLDPNDAPRRPS
+458 GLNPNDAPKAPS

-482 KAPEQER
+482 KAPEPEQ
-489 AIDDDFFPAPG
+489 AIDDEFFPAPG
-500 MGLSPIPPSQTQSPS
+500 MGLSPTPPSQTQSPS
-515 NEAAPIAF
+515 NKAAPIAF

-530 PTEQPVVSEP
+530 PAEQPVVSEP

-552 GLYPEAPQ
+552 GLFPEAPQ
-560 PAAQDVAP
+560 PAAQDSAP
-568 QQMQQSPV
+568 QPMQQP
-576 VAPAPVASPL
+576 PVASPIPEAPAVP
-586 LQAPV
+586 QAPV
-591 AAASHMVDAPVSAPA
+591 VDVSQMMDAPVSAPA
-606 PAAPADHV
+606 PTASADQV
-614 APASTMMP
+614 ADASTMMP
-622 EQNDVNTAME
+622 MPNEVNTAAE

-656 FKEQLASGRQYS
+656 FKEQLESGRQYGD
-668 TIAEARKEADALLGG
+668 IREARKEADALLGG
-683 VPKELKPR
+683 VPAERKST
-691 IVKDVDESIELGVT
+691 IVKDVDESVELGVT
-705 AAARDIVNEGKDA
+705 AAARDIVNDGKDA
-718 VETFRGLVDLYH
+718 VDTFRGLVDLYH
-730 RQPNLSTRTS
+730 RQPNLSSRTS

-766 SKTVYEPTAGNGMLL
+766 TKTVYEPTAGNGMLL
-781 IGADTQKATVNEW
+781 IGADAKKSTVNEL
-794 DAKRASRLRA
+794 DANRASRLRA
-804 QDFEVTEQDAAD
+804 QDFDVTEHDATD

-839 GTKREWEVS
+839 GNKRGWEVS
-848 GHKTAEID
+848 GHETAEID

-883 EAGRRTK
+883 EAGRRAK

-911 HFSLDGKLWKR
+911 HFSVDGRLWTR
-922 QGASFPID
+922 QGASFPVD
-930 IIVIDGKG
+930 IIVVDGKG

-979 GILGHG
+979 GLLGSG
-985 DPGSRG
+985 DSDAGR
-991 RDGDQGPAAPVLV
+991 RDGDQGSATPVLA
-1004 SGGMAGG
+1004 SGGLAGR
-1011 AVSSEQRSG
+1011 AASSEQRSG
-1020 GGRGQSG
+1020 GGRAQSG

-1078 AVPDGEERGSAQV
+1078 AVADGKERGSAQV
-1091 RTDGSKPAD
+1091 PDDGSKPAD

-1111 RVVEKAPAS
+1111 RVVEEAPAS
-1120 AEPPKEKTA
+1120 AEDRKKPPVKQDVHKE
-1129 EPRSRHKDAAPK
+1129 DAAPK
-1141 QEAAPSRASKKQPPI
+1141 QEAAPSSTPKPKKQPTV
-1156 TKGTDLQDVYQPASR
+1156 TKGTDLQDVYQPASQ

-1212 DAAELAGH
+1212 DAAELAGR

-1271 FVTMKPELYADMIRD
+1271 FVTMKPELYADMLRD
-1286 LNDIGE
+1286 LNDIGQTG
-1292 SDFNPL
+1292 FNPL
-1298 PTNKLRGEKA
+1298 PTNKLRGKNA
-1308 IALPDGGKLESPIN
+1308 IALPDGGKLKSPSN

-1341 IFTTYSQL
+1341 IFTTYAQL
-1349 APSNGKDSPRRELLR
+1349 ASSNGKDTPRRELLR

-1458 VAAMLTQAGQYI
+1458 VATMLTQAGQYI

-1477 GATVETTPV
+1477 GATVDTAP
-1486 AVDMKTAER
+1486 APVDMKVAER
-1495 TADIMSRIMAFDAA
+1495 TAGIMGRIMAFDTA
-1509 RENDIENI
+1509 REGDIKNI
-1517 KSQLI
+1517 EKQLA
-1522 GSGETVLA
+1522 GSGEAVLA

-1557 SMKADAAVEAAAQA
+1557 SMKADAAVEAAAKA

-1586 GSFIAERASADGL
+1586 GSFIGERASADGL
-1599 KDGDVVDLSW
+1599 KDGDAVDLSW
-1609 KDMFLRYLDKTRTVT
+1609 KDMFLRYLDKTRTIT

-1638 SDEQLSPEALRAYRE
+1638 SDDQLSPEALRAYNE
-1653 AKKSIEEADFSKMPV
+1653 AKDAIEKADFSNLPV

-1684 ADEITGRTA
+1684 ADEITGRTDA
-1693 AVDYAGGQPKYRK
+1693 IDYSDGQQKYRK
-1706 REATSSRNVEVV
+1706 REATSSNNVDVV
-1718 NKFNGGE
+1718 NRFNGGE
-1725 LDALVIN
+1725 LDALIIN

-1855 LKEASDAQNA
+1855 IKEASDIENA
-1865 MQKVTGRIPVLP
+1865 MQKVTGRIPVLSV
-1877 IKEQERLYALL
+1877 KEQEQLYALL

-1923 LTPKKDGADTE
+1923 LTPKKDGVDTE

-1943 QEFDVKVLGKPH
+1943 QEFDVKVLGKPY
-1955 TAKKVHELVAQGL
+1955 TAKKVHELVAQGVVGHEGL
-1968 VEYEDSSVALSSDAQ
+1968 SDALHADAESF
-1983 VYIQKRAAKM
+1983 VEKRAAKM
-1993 EDAERREEFT
+1993 EDEERRGDFIA
-2003 ERAEENL
+2003 RAEENL
-2010 RRINDV
+2010 HAIDDA
-2016 LFRFEPGTMVSL
+2016 LFRFEPGTQVSL

-2038 VTRINRKKG
+2038 VTRISRKKG

-2074 KLAENAGELEAG
+2074 KLARNISELESG
-2086 KIVAAPSGMT
+2086 KVVVAPSGLT
-2096 EKQMEEAF
+2096 EKQMETAF
-2104 DSAQS
+2104 DSAQN

-2131 GKIITFDDAQGNR
+2131 GKIITFDDAQGSR

-2154 NAKELVSELDVK
+2154 DAKELVSELDVK
-2166 LPSADEAMRFLE
+2166 FPAADDALRFFE

-2193 RISKM
+2193 RISRM

-2203 SYRIAVP
+2203 TYRIAVP
-2210 AAKATGGKYYLNKGL
+2210 AAKATGGKYYLNTGL
-2225 LDALGQD
+2225 LSAIGQD
-2232 FTKAG
+2232 FVKAG
-2237 RDMVVRYVDEDQIR
+2237 RDMVARHIDEAQLR
-2251 AAMKSLQEQGFLLVA
+2251 AAMNALQKQGYSLVA
-2266 DNFRDEA
+2266 DNFRTEA
-2273 RKVTGTSIEVQKV
+2273 RDVTGTAIEVQKV
-2286 NLTRASLK
+2286 DLTRASLK

-2309 STLRLNKPGEIV
+2309 STLRLNKPGEII
-2321 LDEEGIT
+2321 LNEKGIQHIEEG
-2328 HAEKRHGDEIREAGF
+2328 HGEQIRAAGF
-2343 TNAREMVLYVMGNLS
+2343 KNAEAFVNHALKNIE
-2358 AVYQGN
+2358 AVYQAG
-2364 SNRTYDLVAKA
+2364 SNRKYDLVAKQGTPWQ
-2375 RKPFARTVVRLEFS
+2375 RVIVRLEFDS
-2389 PNGDHYKV
+2389 AKDYYTV
-2397 VTAGL
+2397 VTAGPI
-2402 VRPDRYDK
+2402 RDTYYQN

-2415 ERAQTSHSNRRTP
+2415 ERAPSFHSENSEPMGTP
-2428 DAISGQSG
+2428 RAFTGQSS
-2436 VSQDANASDKENI
+2436 VSQDANASDGENI
-2449 NSSRASVND
+2449 DSSRASVND
-2458 SFMNLAGK
+2458 SFMDLAGK
-2466 RPPYRARVRTEAVER
+2466 RPPHRARVRSQAVER
-2481 IVSALNAAAKN
+2481 IVSALNNAAKN
-2492 ATQTEVVRRF
+2492 ATQTEVVQRF
-2502 EDLPEHIRQQYED
+2502 EDLPEHIRQQY
-2515 KESLFEGGYDSST
+2515 KGRESVFEGGYDTGT
-2528 GKVWFVAANINSLD
+2528 GKIWFVAANINSLD

-2547 WMHEQVGHHGMR
+2547 WMHEQIGHHGMH
-2559 SLFTPLERKQ
+2559 SLLTPQERKQ

-2588 IAERYGLDPRLNA
+2588 IAERYDLDPRLNA
-2601 TDRETVIEEYVS
+2601 ADRETVIEEYVS
-2613 KRAEAKSAG
+2613 KRAEKKNAG

-2633 RIVALVRRMLAR
+2633 RIVSAVRRMLAR
-2645 AMQRITGR
+2645 AMRRITGR
-2653 ELNLGEER
+2653 ELNLGDER
-2661 VDALLSGLGQHVF
+2661 VDALLSRLGQHVF
-2674 NGTGNPTQGRGDTK
+2674 NGTGKPADVNTATDKPT
-2688 ASFLGKE
+2688 
-2695 NSFGIPAHRV
+2695 
-2705 TSFENISHIDLNA
+2705 
-2718 ALKVLEG
+2718 
-2725 KDLYNSIE
+2725 
-2733 GITAQVNRKQRDKIQ
+2733 
-2748 SSAAMKKSKENGFS
+2748 
-2762 FDEHRSVAAKIEN
+2762 
-2775 LWNWSAEAV
+2775 
-2784 THQDKNGN
+2784 
-2792 SDFEMVRYVSPLR
+2792 VR
-2805 IDGRDLFAWI
+2805 
-2815 TVKRSEVGN
+2815 
-2824 RIYSIELINEEKL
+2824 
-2837 RSKLNTRFSEE
+2837 
-2848 NLNAPVL
+2848 
-2855 SFEEIIAKL
+2855 
-2864 KAPVKG
+2864 
-2870 ETSTNNRKT
+2870 
-2879 LASLAAEHVQQELRS
+2879 ASLAEEHVREELRS
-2894 EKGLL
+2894 GKGLL
-2899 SAIRQMRRLRLAT
+2899 SAIKQMRKLRLAN
-2912 DKDISLFGK
+2912 DEDISLLQK
-2921 AFRPTQ
+2921 TARPTQ

-2934 EVQQLID
+2934 EVQQLLD

-2966 HLSKIQRKNLTALI
+2966 NLSKAQHRNLTALL
-2980 HKLDGKKLNAVTEER
+2980 HKLDGKKLNAITEER
-2995 FEKRT
+2995 FVKRT

-3005 WDYSGVNEAH
+3005 WEYSGLNDAH
-3015 YDQLRDFLTRH
+3015 YEQLRDFLTQH
-3026 NTFTAGKGESVSL
+3026 NTFKGINGENVSL
-3039 DGKTLDVFIT
+3039 DGKTVDVFIT

-3054 DKSQLGLY
+3054 DNSQLGLY

-3075 DKYRASMGSIPNYF
+3075 DTYRSSMGSVHNYF

-3095 DHFILVKDEEGN
+3095 DHSIRVLDGEGN
-3107 VLERRHFFGTKVTA
+3107 MLERRHFFGTKLTA
-3121 DAKAAGILSELK
+3121 DAKAAKILEELK
-3133 GKYGDRI
+3133 AKYGDSI
-3140 KDLEYGKLQNLSEDV
+3140 KDVEYGKLQDLSEDV

-3161 TADMEKVLQEALNG
+3161 TADMEKVLQEALNSTG
-3175 IGAEGD
+3175 IDGD

-3198 KARGFGQHMMH
+3198 KARGFGQHMMR

-3217 REDIGKVLFTY
+3217 MEDIGKVLFTY

-3238 MDAAMKFGESLAKID
+3238 MDAAMKFGENLAKVD

-3315 LGVELGFRHAA
+3315 LGVELGFKHAA
-3326 TGFIRDAGKAL
+3326 TSFIRDAGKAL

-3347 STTPEEKAFLQDF
+3347 SITPEEKAFLQDF

-3369 FMREMMGDMT
+3369 FMREMMGDLT

-3386 WRQFSRLMGWPMSAV
+3386 WRQFSRVMAWPMSAA

-3416 ARAGKIVNKETLE
+3416 ARAGKVVNTETLE

-3457 LYGKANRPEVFRHG
+3457 LYGKANRPEIFRHG
-3471 DVGKVASAFYTFR
+3471 DVGKVASSFYTFR
-3484 SFTHNTLEFWRALF
+3484 SFTHNTLEFWRTLF

-3520 LVSVPLWST
+3520 LVSVPLWGT
-3529 VMTVYRQLFGDGD
+3529 AMTVWRQLFSDGD
-3542 DPERNLYNWAYRN
+3542 DPERKLYNWAYKN

-3561 DVLFYGMPSLAG
+3561 DVLFYGMPSMAG

-3578 SLGMELPI
+3578 YLGMELPI

-3606 IFGVPVAMLEKLG
+3606 IFGVPVAMLEKIG

-3641 ASNVMKA
+3641 ASNIMKA

-3656 TTHSGK
+3656 TTRSGK
-3662 PIADGTGRPMK
+3662 PIADGTGRPIK
-3673 LSKSEAV
+3673 LSKSESV

-3699 GQSDVEAFRKNKQD
+3699 GQSDVEAFKKNKQD

-3737 WKDYNNQ
+3737 WRDYNNK
-3744 MIREGKRHL
+3744 MIREDKRHL

>member
-1 MLDSNILSFY
+1 MFDSNILSFY
-11 QQENF
+11 QDGEF
-16 RKSPED
+16 RKLPEN
-22 EQRAII
+22 EKQSII
-28 GNYFDRIVAPTLP
+28 ENYFDKSIAPSLS
-41 ASDEDK
+41 ASEEDK
-47 AVARTNFMEAHML
+47 AVARTNFMKTHELSGGFDSRVLDWYKDPEFASL
-60 PRGVDPR
+60 P
-67 ALNFY
+67 
-72 ADQKFVEKSPEE
+72 SEE
-84 KADIL
+84 KATVL
-89 GGFYDKLAGKTAEY
+89 GNFYDKMSGKAAQY

-108 RKQQRELFIAQNI
+108 REQQRELFVAQNML
-121 FLPEDKGGWLSAAV
+121 LPEDKGGWIDAAV
-135 DGTKNLVLGIEPTLR
+135 DVAKNLGHGIETTLR
-150 QAKRQI
+150 QAGRQI

-161 AIPDIESIA
+161 DLPDIESIS

-176 QNPEDYT
+176 QNPEEYA
-183 EQFNRERTRGT
+183 ERFNRERTKGT
-194 ISADPNDPTNRAVRE
+194 ISADPNDSTNKAVRE

-226 PLGDWLPLD
+226 PVGDWLPLD
-235 PVGAQASAPYSATG
+235 PSGAQASAPYSATG

-266 AGIGNAILGAASKD
+266 AGIGNVILGASSKD

-304 EETDAVVAEFNMMG
+304 EETDAVVAEYNLMG

-351 ALRKFGGF
+351 ALNKLGGF
-359 GLDAAGQHF
+359 GLDAAGEHT
-368 GETGAEFGEGNLEH
+368 GETIAQYTQGNIEH
-382 RAGLRTSGYSGGEG
+382 EAGLSDKRYSGGEG
-396 ILQAFKAQA
+396 ILQAFKEQA
-405 GTTNVMLGMT
+405 GTTNLMLGMT

-426 NKFFSADKPVLESS
+426 SKFFSADKPVLDSSSS
-440 QPQDTRT
+440 QAPRT
-447 EEEKGGKLDML
+447 EEEKGGKLDLL
-458 GLDPNDAPRRPS
+458 GLNPNDAPKAPS

-482 KAPEQER
+482 KAPEQEQ
-489 AIDDDFFPAPG
+489 AIDDEFFPAPG
-500 MGLSPIPPSQTQSPS
+500 MGLSPTPPLKTQSPS
-515 NEAAPIAF
+515 NETTPTAF

-540 GTARPQVGQNGL
+540 GTAHPQVEQNGL
-552 GLYPEAPQ
+552 GLFPEAQQ
-560 PAAQDVAP
+560 PAAQDAP
-568 QQMQQSPV
+568 PQPMQQP
-576 VAPAPVASPL
+576 PVASPIPEAPAVP
-586 LQAPV
+586 QAPV
-591 AAASHMVDAPVSAPA
+591 VDVSQMMDAPVSAPA
-606 PAAPADHV
+606 PTASADQVAA
-614 APASTMMP
+614 ASAMMP
-622 EQNDVNTAME
+622 EQSDVNTAAK

-656 FKEQLASGRQYS
+656 FKEQLESGRQYGD
-668 TIAEARKEADALLGG
+668 IREARKEADALLGG
-683 VPKELKPR
+683 VPAERKST
-691 IVKDVDESIELGVT
+691 IVKDVDESVELGVT
-705 AAARDIVNEGKDA
+705 AAARDIVNDGKDA
-718 VETFRGLVDLYH
+718 VDTFRGLVDLYH
-730 RQPNLSTRTS
+730 RQPNLSSRTS

-766 SKTVYEPTAGNGMLL
+766 TKTVYEPTAGNGMLL
-781 IGADTQKATVNEW
+781 IGADAKKSTVNEL
-794 DAKRASRLRA
+794 DANRASRLRA
-804 QDFEVTEQDAAD
+804 QDFDVTEHDATD
-816 YTPGKQYDAVI
+816 YTPDKQYDAVI
-827 ANPPFGTVKDDA
+827 ANPPFGKKKD
-839 GTKREWEVS
+839 KRVWNIS
-848 GHKTAEID
+848 GHETAEID

-883 EAGRRTK
+883 ESGRRAQ

-911 HFSLDGKLWKR
+911 HFSVEGRLYAR

-930 IIVIDGKG
+930 IIVVDGKG

-979 GILGHG
+979 GVLGSG
-985 DPGSRG
+985 DSDAGR
-991 RDGDQGPAAPVLV
+991 RDGDQGSATPVLA
-1004 SGGMAGG
+1004 SGGLAGG
-1011 AVSSEQRSG
+1011 AASSEQRSG
-1020 GGRGQSG
+1020 GGRAQSG
-1027 ERTPEAGDVQPGT
+1027 ERTSEAGHVQPGT
-1040 ELAESGGRRPAGPSD
+1040 ELAETGGRRPAGPSD
-1055 TGGSGQRLSDAP
+1055 TGGSGQRVPRAP
-1067 VEQDG
+1067 VGQDG

-1078 AVPDGEERGSAQV
+1078 AVADGKERGSAQV
-1091 RTDGSKPAD
+1091 PDDGSKPAD
-1100 MARGAGSAVRA
+1100 MARGVGSAVRA
-1111 RVVEKAPAS
+1111 RVVEEAPAS
-1120 AEPPKEKTA
+1120 AEDRKKPPVKQDVHKE
-1129 EPRSRHKDAAPK
+1129 DAAPK
-1141 QEAAPSRASKKQPPI
+1141 QEAAPSSTPKPKKQPTV
-1156 TKGTDLQDVYQPASR
+1156 TKGTDLQDVYQPASQ

-1188 DALENLREK
+1188 DALENLREQ

-1292 SDFNPL
+1292 TGFNPL
-1298 PTNKLRGEKA
+1298 PTNTLRGKKA
-1308 IALPDGGKLESPIN
+1308 IALPDGGKLESPSN
-1322 LDKVIAKAISQGKL
+1322 LDKVISKAISQGKL

-1458 VAAMLTQAGQYI
+1458 VATMLTQAGQYI

-1477 GATVETTPV
+1477 GATVDTVP
-1486 AVDMKTAER
+1486 APVDMKVAER
-1495 TADIMSRIMAFDAA
+1495 TAGIMGRIMAFDTA
-1509 RENDIENI
+1509 REGDIKNI
-1517 KSQLI
+1517 EKQLA
-1522 GSGETVLA
+1522 GSGEAVLA

-1557 SMKADAAVEAAAQA
+1557 SMKADAAVEAAAKA

-1586 GSFIAERASADGL
+1586 GSFIGERASADGL
-1599 KDGDVVDLSW
+1599 KDGDAVELSW
-1609 KDMFLRYLDKTRTVT
+1609 KDMFLRYLDKTRTIT

-1638 SDEQLSPEALRAYRE
+1638 SDDQLSPEALRAYNE
-1653 AKKSIEEADFSKMPV
+1653 AKDAIEKADFSNLPV

-1684 ADEITGRTA
+1684 ADEITGRTDA
-1693 AVDYAGGQPKYRK
+1693 IDYSDGQQKYRK
-1706 REATSSRNVEVV
+1706 REATSSNNVDVV
-1718 NKFNGGE
+1718 SRFNGGE
-1725 LDALVIN
+1725 LDALIIN

-1855 LKEASDAQNA
+1855 IKEASDIENA
-1865 MQKVTGRIPVLP
+1865 MQKVTGRIPVLSV
-1877 IKEQERLYALL
+1877 KEQEQLYALL

-1923 LTPKKDGADTE
+1923 LTPKKDGVDTE

-1943 QEFDVKVLGKPH
+1943 QEFDVKVLGKPYA
-1955 TAKKVHELVAQGL
+1955 AKKVHELVAQGVVGHEGL
-1968 VEYEDSSVALSSDAQ
+1968 SDALHADAESF
-1983 VYIQKRAAKM
+1983 VEKRAAKM
-1993 EDAERREEFT
+1993 EDEERRGDFIA
-2003 ERAEENL
+2003 RAEENL
-2010 RRINDV
+2010 HAIDDA
-2016 LFRFEPGTMVSL
+2016 LFRFEPGTQVSL

-2038 VTRINRKKG
+2038 VTRISRKKG

-2074 KLAENAGELEAG
+2074 KLARNVSELESG
-2086 KIVAAPSGMT
+2086 KVVVAPSGLT
-2096 EKQMEEAF
+2096 EKQMETAF
-2104 DSAQS
+2104 DSAQN

-2131 GKIITFDDAQGNR
+2131 GKIITFDDTQGSR

-2154 NAKELVSELDVK
+2154 DAKELVSELDVK
-2166 LPSADEAMRFLE
+2166 FPAADDALRFFE

-2193 RISKM
+2193 RISRM

-2203 SYRIAVP
+2203 TYRIAVP
-2210 AAKATGGKYYLNKGL
+2210 AAKATGGKYYLNTGL
-2225 LDALGQD
+2225 LSAIGQD
-2232 FTKAG
+2232 FVKAG
-2237 RDMVVRYVDEDQIR
+2237 RDMVARHIDEAQLR
-2251 AAMKSLQEQGFLLVA
+2251 AAMNALQKQGYSLVA
-2266 DNFRDEA
+2266 DNFRTEA
-2273 RKVTGTSIEVQKV
+2273 RDVTGTAIEVQKV
-2286 NLTRASLK
+2286 DLTRASLK

-2309 STLRLNKPGEIV
+2309 STLRLNKPGEIM
-2321 LDEEGIT
+2321 LDEERVQHI
-2328 HAEKRHGDEIREAGF
+2328 EQRHGKEIRAAGF
-2343 TNAREMVLYVMGNLS
+2343 ADAETFVNHVLKNID
-2358 AVYQGN
+2358 AVYQAD
-2364 SNRTYDLVAKA
+2364 SNRKYDLIAVQPATWK
-2375 RKPFARTVVRLEFS
+2375 RVVIRLEFDS
-2389 PNGDHYKV
+2389 RGDFYRV
-2397 VTAGL
+2397 ITAGPL
-2402 VRPDRYDK
+2402 RDDFYK
-2410 KTPLW
+2410 NKTPLW
-2415 ERAQTSHSNRRTP
+2415 ERAQSFHSENSEPMGNPRAFT
-2428 DAISGQSG
+2428 GQSG
-2436 VSQDANASDKENI
+2436 VSQDANASDRENI
-2449 NSSRASVND
+2449 DSSRASVND
-2458 SFMNLAGK
+2458 SFMDLAGK
-2466 RPPYRARVRTEAVER
+2466 RPPHRARVRSQAVER
-2481 IVSALNAAAKN
+2481 IVSALNDAAKN
-2492 ATQTEVVRRF
+2492 ATQTEVVQRF
-2502 EDLPEHIRQQYED
+2502 EDLPEHIRQQY
-2515 KESLFEGGYDSST
+2515 KGRESVFEGGYDTGT
-2528 GKVWFVAANINSLD
+2528 GKIWFVAANINRLD

-2547 WMHEQVGHHGMR
+2547 WMHEQVGHHGMH
-2559 SLFTPLERKQ
+2559 SLLTPQERKQ

-2601 TDRETVIEEYVS
+2601 ADRETVIEEYVS
-2613 KRAEAKSAG
+2613 KRAEKKNAG

-2633 RIVALVRRMLAR
+2633 RIVSTVRRMLAR
-2645 AMQRITGR
+2645 TMQRITGR
-2653 ELNLGEER
+2653 ELNLGDER
-2661 VDALLSGLGQHVF
+2661 VDALLSRLGQHVF
-2674 NGTGNPTQGRGDTK
+2674 NGTGKPADVNTATDKPTIR
-2688 ASFLGKE
+2688 
-2695 NSFGIPAHRV
+2695 
-2705 TSFENISHIDLNA
+2705 
-2718 ALKVLEG
+2718 
-2725 KDLYNSIE
+2725 
-2733 GITAQVNRKQRDKIQ
+2733 
-2748 SSAAMKKSKENGFS
+2748 
-2762 FDEHRSVAAKIEN
+2762 
-2775 LWNWSAEAV
+2775 
-2784 THQDKNGN
+2784 
-2792 SDFEMVRYVSPLR
+2792 
-2805 IDGRDLFAWI
+2805 
-2815 TVKRSEVGN
+2815 
-2824 RIYSIELINEEKL
+2824 
-2837 RSKLNTRFSEE
+2837 
-2848 NLNAPVL
+2848 
-2855 SFEEIIAKL
+2855 
-2864 KAPVKG
+2864 
-2870 ETSTNNRKT
+2870 
-2879 LASLAAEHVQQELRS
+2879 ASLAEEHVREELRS
-2894 EKGLL
+2894 GKGLL
-2899 SAIRQMRRLRLAT
+2899 SAMKQMRKLRLAN
-2912 DKDISLFGK
+2912 DEDISLLQK
-2921 AFRPTQ
+2921 TARPTQ

-2934 EVQQLID
+2934 EVQQFMD

-2966 HLSKIQRKNLTALI
+2966 NLSKSQHRNLTALL
-2980 HKLDGKKLNAVTEER
+2980 HKLDGKKLGAVTEDK

-3000 LPDGD
+3000 LPDRD
-3005 WDYSGVNEAH
+3005 WEYSGLNDAH
-3015 YDQLRDFLTRH
+3015 YEQLRDFLTQH
-3026 NTFTAGKGESVSL
+3026 NTFKGVNGENVSL
-3039 DGKTLDVFIT
+3039 DGETVDVFIT

-3054 DKSQLGLY
+3054 DNSQLGLY
-3062 NHLRESKLPKNVI
+3062 NHLRKNKLPKNVI
-3075 DKYRASMGSIPNYF
+3075 DTYRSSMGSVHNYF

-3095 DHFILVKDEEGN
+3095 DHFIRVLDGEGN
-3107 VLERRHFFGTKVTA
+3107 VLERRHFFGTKLTA
-3121 DAKAAGILSELK
+3121 DAKAAKLLEELK
-3133 GKYGDRI
+3133 AKYGDSI
-3140 KDLEYGKLQNLSEDV
+3140 KDIEYGKLQDLSEDV

-3161 TADMEKVLQEALNG
+3161 TADMEKVLQEALSSTG
-3175 IGAEGD
+3175 IDGD

-3198 KARGFGQHMMH
+3198 KARGFGQHML
-3209 RNNIAGYE
+3209 RRDNIAGYE
-3217 REDIGKVLFTY
+3217 MEDIGKVLFTY

-3238 MDAAMKFGESLAKID
+3238 MDAAMKFGEALAKVD

-3315 LGVELGFRHAA
+3315 LGVELGFKHAA
-3326 TGFIRDAGKAL
+3326 TSFIRDAGKAL

-3347 STTPEEKAFLQDF
+3347 SITPEEKAFLQDF

-3369 FMREMMGDMT
+3369 FMREMMGDLT

-3386 WRQFSRLMGWPMSAV
+3386 WRQFSRAMAWPMSAA

-3416 ARAGKIVNKETLE
+3416 ARAGKVVNKETLE

-3436 QKFDEQAARD
+3436 QKFDEQSARD

-3457 LYGKANRPEVFRHG
+3457 LYGKANRPEIFRHG
-3471 DVGKVASAFYTFR
+3471 DVGKVASSFYTFR
-3484 SFTHNTLEFWRALF
+3484 SFTHNTLEFWRTLF

-3529 VMTVYRQLFGDGD
+3529 VMTVWRQLFADGD
-3542 DPERNLYNWAYRN
+3542 DPERKLYNWAYKN

-3561 DVLFYGMPSLAG
+3561 DMLFYGMPSMAG

-3606 IFGVPVAMLEKLG
+3606 IFGVPVAMLEKIG

-3648 IRLADEGM
+3648 IRLADEGI

-3662 PIADGTGRPMK
+3662 PIADGTGRPAK
-3673 LSKSEAV
+3673 LSKPEAV
-3680 AKALGFQPVRQSK
+3680 AKALGFQPVSQSK

-3699 GQSDVEAFRKNKQD
+3699 GQSDVEAFKKNKQD

-3737 WKDYNNQ
+3737 WKDYNNK
-3744 MIREGKRHL
+3744 MIREDKRHL

-3767 PNKPQASMR
+3767 PNKPQTSMR

>member
-1 MLDSNILSFY
+1 MFDSNILSFY
-11 QQENF
+11 QDGEF
-16 RKSPED
+16 RKLPEN
-22 EQRAII
+22 EKQSII
-28 GNYFDRIVAPTLP
+28 ENYFDKSIAPSLS
-41 ASDEDK
+41 ASEEDK
-47 AVARTNFMEAHML
+47 AVARTNFMKTHELSGGFDSRVLDWYKDPEFASL
-60 PRGVDPR
+60 P
-67 ALNFY
+67 
-72 ADQKFVEKSPEE
+72 SEE
-84 KADIL
+84 KATVL
-89 GGFYDKLAGKTAEY
+89 GNFYDKMSGKAAQY

-108 RKQQRELFIAQNI
+108 REQQRELFVAQNML
-121 FLPEDKGGWLSAAV
+121 LPEDKGGWIDAAV
-135 DGTKNLVLGIEPTLR
+135 DGAKNLGHGIETTLR
-150 QAKRQI
+150 QAGRQI
-156 AVHSD
+156 AVHSND
-161 AIPDIESIA
+161 LPDIESIS

-176 QNPEDYT
+176 QNPEEYT
-183 EQFNRERTRGT
+183 ERFNRERTKGT
-194 ISADPNDPTNRAVRE
+194 ISADPNDSTNKAVRE

-226 PLGDWLPLD
+226 PVGDWLPLD
-235 PVGAQASAPYSATG
+235 PSGAQASAPYSATG

-266 AGIGNAILGAASKD
+266 AGIGNVILGASSKD

-299 RPLDQ
+299 RPLEQ
-304 EETDAVVAEFNMMG
+304 EETDAVVAEYNLMG

-336 NRIAGRIFGKNAVKG
+336 NRIAGRIFGKNAAKG
-351 ALRKFGGF
+351 ALNKLGGF
-359 GLDAAGQHF
+359 GLDAAGEHT
-368 GETGAEFGEGNLEH
+368 GETIAQYTQGNIEH
-382 RAGLRTSGYSGGEG
+382 EAGLSDKRYSGGEG
-396 ILQAFKAQA
+396 ILQAFKEQA
-405 GTTNVMLGMT
+405 GTTNLMLGMT

-426 NKFFSADKPVLESS
+426 SKFFSADKPVLDSSSS
-440 QPQDTRT
+440 QAPRT
-447 EEEKGGKLDML
+447 EEEKGGKLDLL
-458 GLDPNDAPRRPS
+458 GLNPNDAPKAPS

-482 KAPEQER
+482 KAPEQEQ
-489 AIDDDFFPAPG
+489 AIDDEFFPAPG
-500 MGLSPIPPSQTQSPS
+500 MGLSPTPPLKTQSPS
-515 NEAAPIAF
+515 NETTPTAF

-540 GTARPQVGQNGL
+540 GTAHPQVEQNGL
-552 GLYPEAPQ
+552 GLFPEAQQ
-560 PAAQDVAP
+560 PAAQDAP
-568 QQMQQSPV
+568 PQPMQQP
-576 VAPAPVASPL
+576 PVASPIPEAPAVP
-586 LQAPV
+586 QAPV
-591 AAASHMVDAPVSAPA
+591 VDVSQMMDAPVSAPA
-606 PAAPADHV
+606 PTASADQVAA
-614 APASTMMP
+614 ASAMMP
-622 EQNDVNTAME
+622 EQSDVNTAAK

-656 FKEQLASGRQYS
+656 FKEQLESGRQYGD
-668 TIAEARKEADALLGG
+668 IREARKEADALLGG
-683 VPKELKPR
+683 VPAERKST
-691 IVKDVDESIELGVT
+691 IVKDVDESVELGVT
-705 AAARDIVNEGKDA
+705 AAARDIVNDGKDA
-718 VETFRGLVDLYH
+718 VDTFRGLVDLYH
-730 RQPNLSTRTS
+730 RQPNLSSRTS

-766 SKTVYEPTAGNGMLL
+766 TKTVYEPTAGNGMLL
-781 IGADTQKATVNEW
+781 IGADAKKSTVNEL
-794 DAKRASRLRA
+794 DANRASRLRA
-804 QDFEVTEQDAAD
+804 QDFDVTEHDATD

-839 GTKREWEVS
+839 GNKRVWEVS
-848 GHKTAEID
+848 GHETAEID

-883 EAGRRTK
+883 EAGRRAK

-911 HFSLDGKLWKR
+911 HFSVDGRLWTR
-922 QGASFPID
+922 QGASFPVD
-930 IIVIDGKG
+930 IIVVDGKG

-979 GILGHG
+979 GVLGSG
-985 DPGSRG
+985 DSDAGR
-991 RDGDQGPAAPVLV
+991 RDGDQGSAAPVLA
-1004 SGGMAGG
+1004 SGGLAGG
-1011 AVSSEQRSG
+1011 AASSEQRSG
-1020 GGRGQSG
+1020 GGRAQSG
-1027 ERTPEAGDVQPGT
+1027 ERTSEAGHVQPGT
-1040 ELAESGGRRPAGPSD
+1040 ELAETGGRRLTGPSD
-1055 TGGSGQRLSDAP
+1055 TGGSGQRVPRAS
-1067 VEQDG
+1067 VGQDG

-1078 AVPDGEERGSAQV
+1078 AVADGKERGSTQV
-1091 RTDGSKPAD
+1091 PDDGSKPAD

-1111 RVVEKAPAS
+1111 RVVEEAPAS
-1120 AEPPKEKTA
+1120 AEDRKKPPVKQDVHKE
-1129 EPRSRHKDAAPK
+1129 DAAPK
-1141 QEAAPSRASKKQPPI
+1141 QEAAPSSTPKPKKQPTV
-1156 TKGTDLQDVYQPASR
+1156 TKGTDLQDVYQPASQ

-1188 DALENLREK
+1188 DALENLREQ

-1292 SDFNPL
+1292 TGFNPL
-1298 PTNKLRGEKA
+1298 PTNTLRGKKA
-1308 IALPDGGKLESPIN
+1308 IALPDGGKLESPSN
-1322 LDKVIAKAISQGKL
+1322 LDKVISKAISQGKL

-1458 VAAMLTQAGQYI
+1458 VATMLTQAGQYI

-1477 GATVETTPV
+1477 GATVDTAP
-1486 AVDMKTAER
+1486 APVDMKVAER
-1495 TADIMSRIMAFDAA
+1495 TAGIMGRIMAFDTA
-1509 RENDIENI
+1509 REGDIKNI
-1517 KSQLI
+1517 EKQLA
-1522 GSGETVLA
+1522 GSGEAVLA

-1557 SMKADAAVEAAAQA
+1557 SMKADAAVEAAAKA

-1586 GSFIAERASADGL
+1586 GSFIGERASADGL
-1599 KDGDVVDLSW
+1599 KDGDAVELSW
-1609 KDMFLRYLDKTRTVT
+1609 KDMFLRYLDKTRTIT

-1638 SDEQLSPEALRAYRE
+1638 SDDHLSPEALRAYNE
-1653 AKKSIEEADFSKMPV
+1653 AKDAIEKADFSNLPV

-1684 ADEITGRTA
+1684 ADEITGRTDA
-1693 AVDYAGGQPKYRK
+1693 IDYSDGQQKYRK
-1706 REATSSRNVEVV
+1706 REATSSNNVDVV
-1718 NKFNGGE
+1718 SRFNGGE
-1725 LDALVIN
+1725 LDALIIN

-1855 LKEASDAQNA
+1855 IKEASDIENA
-1865 MQKVTGRIPVLP
+1865 MQKVTGRIPVLSV
-1877 IKEQERLYALL
+1877 KEQEQLYALL

-1923 LTPKKDGADTE
+1923 LTPKKDGVDTE

-1943 QEFDVKVLGKPH
+1943 QEFDVKVLGKPYA
-1955 TAKKVHELVAQGL
+1955 AKKVHELVAQGVVGHEGL
-1968 VEYEDSSVALSSDAQ
+1968 SDALHADAESF
-1983 VYIQKRAAKM
+1983 VEKRAAKM
-1993 EDAERREEFT
+1993 EDEERRGDFIA
-2003 ERAEENL
+2003 RAEENL
-2010 RRINDV
+2010 HAIDDA
-2016 LFRFEPGTMVSL
+2016 LFRFEPGTQVSL

-2038 VTRINRKKG
+2038 VTRISRKKG

-2074 KLAENAGELEAG
+2074 KLARNVSELESG
-2086 KIVAAPSGMT
+2086 KVVVAPSGLT
-2096 EKQMEEAF
+2096 EKQMETAF
-2104 DSAQS
+2104 DSAQN

-2131 GKIITFDDAQGNR
+2131 GKIITFDDTQGSR

-2154 NAKELVSELDVK
+2154 DAKELVSELDVK
-2166 LPSADEAMRFLE
+2166 FPAADDAFRFFE

-2193 RISKM
+2193 RISRM

-2203 SYRIAVP
+2203 TYRIAVP
-2210 AAKATGGKYYLNKGL
+2210 AAKATGGKYYLNTGL
-2225 LDALGQD
+2225 LSAIGQD
-2232 FTKAG
+2232 FVKAG
-2237 RDMVVRYVDEDQIR
+2237 RDMVARHIDEAQLR
-2251 AAMKSLQEQGFLLVA
+2251 AAMNALQKQGYSLVA
-2266 DNFRDEA
+2266 DNFRTEA
-2273 RKVTGTSIEVQKV
+2273 RDVTGTAIEVQKV
-2286 NLTRASLK
+2286 DLTRASLK

-2309 STLRLNKPGEIV
+2309 STLRLNKPGEIM
-2321 LDEEGIT
+2321 LDEERVQHI
-2328 HAEKRHGDEIREAGF
+2328 EQRHGKEIRAAGF
-2343 TNAREMVLYVMGNLS
+2343 ADAETFVNHVLKNID
-2358 AVYQGN
+2358 AVYQAD
-2364 SNRTYDLVAKA
+2364 SNRKYDLIAVQPATWK
-2375 RKPFARTVVRLEFS
+2375 RVVIRLEFDS
-2389 PNGDHYKV
+2389 RGDFYRV
-2397 VTAGL
+2397 ITAGPL
-2402 VRPDRYDK
+2402 RDDFYK
-2410 KTPLW
+2410 NKTPLW
-2415 ERAQTSHSNRRTP
+2415 ERAQSFHSENSEPMGNPRAFT
-2428 DAISGQSG
+2428 GQSG
-2436 VSQDANASDKENI
+2436 VSQDANASDRENI
-2449 NSSRASVND
+2449 DSSRASVND
-2458 SFMNLAGK
+2458 SFMDLAGK
-2466 RPPYRARVRTEAVER
+2466 RPPHRARVRSQAVER
-2481 IVSALNAAAKN
+2481 IVSALNDAAKN
-2492 ATQTEVVRRF
+2492 ATQTEVVQRF
-2502 EDLPEHIRQQYED
+2502 EDLPEHIRQQY
-2515 KESLFEGGYDSST
+2515 KGRESVFEGGYDTGT
-2528 GKVWFVAANINSLD
+2528 GKIWFVAANINSLD

-2547 WMHEQVGHHGMR
+2547 WMHEQIGHHGMH
-2559 SLFTPLERKQ
+2559 SLLTPQERKQ

-2601 TDRETVIEEYVS
+2601 ADRETVIEEYVS
-2613 KRAEAKSAG
+2613 KRAEKKRAG
-2622 ELSKADAPLWK
+2622 EFSKADAPLWK
-2633 RIVALVRRMLAR
+2633 RIVSAVRRMLAR
-2645 AMQRITGR
+2645 AMRRITGR
-2653 ELNLGEER
+2653 ELNLGDER
-2661 VDALLSGLGQHVF
+2661 VDALLSRLGQHVF
-2674 NGTGNPTQGRGDTK
+2674 NGTGKPADVNTATDKPT
-2688 ASFLGKE
+2688 
-2695 NSFGIPAHRV
+2695 
-2705 TSFENISHIDLNA
+2705 
-2718 ALKVLEG
+2718 
-2725 KDLYNSIE
+2725 
-2733 GITAQVNRKQRDKIQ
+2733 
-2748 SSAAMKKSKENGFS
+2748 
-2762 FDEHRSVAAKIEN
+2762 
-2775 LWNWSAEAV
+2775 
-2784 THQDKNGN
+2784 
-2792 SDFEMVRYVSPLR
+2792 VR
-2805 IDGRDLFAWI
+2805 
-2815 TVKRSEVGN
+2815 
-2824 RIYSIELINEEKL
+2824 
-2837 RSKLNTRFSEE
+2837 
-2848 NLNAPVL
+2848 
-2855 SFEEIIAKL
+2855 
-2864 KAPVKG
+2864 
-2870 ETSTNNRKT
+2870 
-2879 LASLAAEHVQQELRS
+2879 ASLAEEHVREELRS
-2894 EKGLL
+2894 GKGLFDV
-2899 SAIRQMRRLRLAT
+2899 IRQMRKLRLAS
-2912 DKDISLFGK
+2912 DEDISLLDK
-2921 AFRPTQ
+2921 TSRPTQ

-2934 EVQQLID
+2934 EVQQFMD

-2966 HLSKIQRKNLTALI
+2966 NLSKTQHRNLTALL
-2980 HKLDGKKLNAVTEER
+2980 HKLDGKKLGAITEEK

-3005 WDYSGVNEAH
+3005 WEYSGLNDAH
-3015 YDQLRDFLTRH
+3015 YEQLRDFLTQH
-3026 NTFTAGKGESVSL
+3026 NTFKGVNGENVSL
-3039 DGKTLDVFIT
+3039 DGKTIDVFIT

-3054 DKSQLGLY
+3054 DNSQLGLY

-3075 DKYRASMGSIPNYF
+3075 DTYRSSMGSVHNYF

-3095 DHFILVKDEEGN
+3095 DHSIRVLDGEGN
-3107 VLERRHFFGTKVTA
+3107 MLERRHFFGTKLTA
-3121 DAKAAGILSELK
+3121 DAKAAKILEELK
-3133 GKYGDRI
+3133 AKYGDSI
-3140 KDLEYGKLQNLSEDV
+3140 KDVEYGKLQDLSEDV

-3161 TADMEKVLQEALNG
+3161 TADMEKVLQEALNSTG
-3175 IGAEGD
+3175 IDGD

-3198 KARGFGQHMMH
+3198 KARGFGQHMMR

-3217 REDIGKVLFTY
+3217 MEDIGKVLFTY

-3238 MDAAMKFGESLAKID
+3238 MDAAMKFGETLAKVD

-3315 LGVELGFRHAA
+3315 LGVELGFKHAA
-3326 TGFIRDAGKAL
+3326 TSFIRDAGKAL

-3347 STTPEEKAFLQDF
+3347 SITPEEKAFLQDF

-3386 WRQFSRLMGWPMSAV
+3386 WRQFSRAMAFPMSVA

-3416 ARAGKIVNKETLE
+3416 ARAGKVVNKETLE

-3436 QKFDEQAARD
+3436 QKFDEQSARD

-3457 LYGKANRPEVFRHG
+3457 LYGKANRPEIFRHG
-3471 DVGKVASAFYTFR
+3471 DVGKVASSFYTFR
-3484 SFTHNTLEFWRALF
+3484 SFTHNTLEFWRTLF

-3529 VMTVYRQLFGDGD
+3529 VMTVWRQLFADGD
-3542 DPERNLYNWAYRN
+3542 DPERKLYNWAYKN

-3561 DVLFYGMPSLAG
+3561 DVLFYGMPSMAG

-3606 IFGVPVAMLEKLG
+3606 IFGVPVAMLEKIG

-3627 GDYWRATEE
+3627 GDYWRAMEE

-3648 IRLADEGM
+3648 IRLADEGI

-3662 PIADGTGRPMK
+3662 PIADGTGRPAK
-3673 LSKSEAV
+3673 LSKPEAV
-3680 AKALGFQPVRQSK
+3680 AKALGFQPVSQSK

-3699 GQSDVEAFRKNKQD
+3699 GQSDVEAFKKNKQD

-3737 WKDYNNQ
+3737 WRDYNNK
-3744 MIREGKRHL
+3744 MIREDKRHL

>member
-1 MLDSNILSFY
+1 MFDSNILSFY
-11 QQENF
+11 QDDEF
-16 RKSPED
+16 RKLPEN
-22 EQRAII
+22 EKQSII
-28 GNYFDRIVAPTLP
+28 ENYFDKSIAPSLS
-41 ASDEDK
+41 ASEEDK
-47 AVARTNFMEAHML
+47 AVARTNFMKTHELSGGFDSRVLDWYKDSEFASL
-60 PRGVDPR
+60 P
-67 ALNFY
+67 
-72 ADQKFVEKSPEE
+72 SEE
-84 KADIL
+84 KATVL
-89 GGFYDKLAGKTAEY
+89 GNFYDKMSGKAAQY

-108 RKQQRELFIAQNI
+108 REQQRELFVAQNML
-121 FLPEDKGGWLSAAV
+121 LPEDKGGWIDAAV
-135 DGTKNLVLGIEPTLR
+135 DGTKNLGHGIKTTFR
-150 QAKRQI
+150 QAGRQI

-161 AIPDIESIA
+161 DIPDIESIS

-176 QNPEDYT
+176 QNPEEYA
-183 EQFNRERTRGT
+183 ERFNRERTKGT
-194 ISADPNDPTNRAVRE
+194 ISADPNDSTNKAVRE

-226 PLGDWLPLD
+226 PVGDWLPLD
-235 PVGAQASAPYSATG
+235 PSGAQASAPYSATG

-266 AGIGNAILGAASKD
+266 AGIGNVILGASSKD

-304 EETDAVVAEFNMMG
+304 EETDAVVAEYNLMG

-336 NRIAGRIFGKNAVKG
+336 NRIAGKIFGKNAVKG
-351 ALRKFGGF
+351 ALNKLGGF
-359 GLDAAGQHF
+359 GLDATGEHT
-368 GETGAEFGEGNLEH
+368 GETIAQYAQGNIEH
-382 RAGLRTSGYSGGEG
+382 EAGLSDKRYSGGEG
-396 ILQAFKAQA
+396 ILQAFKEQA
-405 GTTNVMLGMT
+405 GTTNLMLGMT

-426 NKFFSADKPVLESS
+426 SKFFSADKPVLDSS
-440 QPQDTRT
+440 PSQVPRT

-458 GLDPNDAPRRPS
+458 GLDPNDTPKTPP
-470 HADQASSPTTQQ
+470 HADQTSSPTTQQ
-482 KAPEQER
+482 KVPEQEQ
-489 AIDDDFFPAPG
+489 AIDDEFFPAPG
-500 MGLSPIPPSQTQSPS
+500 MGLSPTPPSQTQSPS
-515 NEAAPIAF
+515 NEAAPTAF

-530 PTEQPVVSEP
+530 PAEQPVVSEP
-540 GTARPQVGQNGL
+540 GTARPQAEQNGL
-552 GLYPEAPQ
+552 GLFPEAQQ
-560 PAAQDVAP
+560 PAAEDATV
-568 QQMQQSPV
+568 QQMQQT
-576 VAPAPVASPL
+576 PVASPIPEAPAVP
-586 LQAPV
+586 QAPV
-591 AAASHMVDAPVSAPA
+591 ADVSQMMDAPVSAPA
-606 PAAPADHV
+606 PTASTDQVAA
-614 APASTMMP
+614 ASTMMP
-622 EQNDVNTAME
+622 EQSDVNTAAE

-656 FKEQLASGRQYS
+656 FKEQLESGRQYGD
-668 TIAEARKEADALLGG
+668 IREARKEADALLGG
-683 VPKELKPR
+683 VPAERKST
-691 IVKDVDESIELGVT
+691 IVKDVDESVELGVT
-705 AAARDIVNEGKDA
+705 AAARGIVNDGKDA
-718 VETFRGLVDLYH
+718 VDTFRGLVDLYH
-730 RQPNLSTRTS
+730 RQPNLSSRTS

-766 SKTVYEPTAGNGMLL
+766 TKTVYEPTAGNGMLL
-781 IGADTQKATVNEW
+781 IGADAKKSTVNEL
-794 DAKRASRLRA
+794 DANRASRLRA
-804 QDFEVTEQDAAD
+804 QDFDVTEHDATD

-839 GTKREWEVS
+839 GNKRGWEVS
-848 GHKTAEID
+848 GHETAEID

-883 EAGRRTK
+883 EAGRRAK

-911 HFSLDGKLWKR
+911 HFSVDGRLYAR

-930 IIVIDGKG
+930 IIVVDGKG

-979 GILGHG
+979 GLLGSG
-985 DPGSRG
+985 DSDAGR
-991 RDGDQGPAAPVLV
+991 RDGDQGSATPVLA
-1004 SGGMAGG
+1004 SGGLAGR
-1011 AVSSEQRSG
+1011 AASSEQRSG
-1020 GGRGQSG
+1020 GGRAQSG
-1027 ERTPEAGDVQPGT
+1027 ERTSEAGHVQPGT
-1040 ELAESGGRRPAGPSD
+1040 ELAETGGGRPAGPSD
-1055 TGGSGQRLSDAP
+1055 TGGSGQRVPRAS
-1067 VEQDG
+1067 VGQDG

-1078 AVPDGEERGSAQV
+1078 AVADGKERGSAQV
-1091 RTDGSKPAD
+1091 PDDGSKPAD

-1111 RVVEKAPAS
+1111 RVVEEAPAS
-1120 AEPPKEKTA
+1120 AEDRKKPPVKQDVHKE
-1129 EPRSRHKDAAPK
+1129 DAAPK
-1141 QEAAPSRASKKQPPI
+1141 QEAAPSSTPKPKKQPTV
-1156 TKGTDLQDVYQPASR
+1156 TKGTDLQDVYQPASQ

-1292 SDFNPL
+1292 TGFNPL
-1298 PTNKLRGEKA
+1298 PTNSKLRGKNA
-1308 IALPDGGKLESPIN
+1308 IALPDGGKLESPSN

-1341 IFTTYSQL
+1341 IFTTYAQL
-1349 APSNGKDSPRRELLR
+1349 ASSNGKDTPRRELLR

-1398 SFLRERI
+1398 SLLRERI

-1458 VAAMLTQAGQYI
+1458 VATMLTQAGQYI

-1477 GATVETTPV
+1477 GATVDTAPAT
-1486 AVDMKTAER
+1486 VDMKVAER
-1495 TADIMSRIMAFDAA
+1495 TADIMGRIMAFDTA
-1509 RENDIENI
+1509 REGDIKNI
-1517 KSQLI
+1517 EKQLA
-1522 GSGETVLA
+1522 GSGEAVLA

-1557 SMKADAAVEAAAQA
+1557 SMKADAAVEAAAKA

-1586 GSFIAERASADGL
+1586 GSFIGERASADGL
-1599 KDGDVVDLSW
+1599 KDGDAVDLSW
-1609 KDMFLRYLDKTRTVT
+1609 KDMFLRYLDKTRTIT

-1638 SDEQLSPEALRAYRE
+1638 SDDQLSPEALRAYNE
-1653 AKKSIEEADFSKMPV
+1653 AKDAIEKADFSNLPV

-1684 ADEITGRTA
+1684 ADEITGRTDA
-1693 AVDYAGGQPKYRK
+1693 IDYSDGQQKYRK
-1706 REATSSRNVEVV
+1706 REATSSNNVDVV
-1718 NKFNGGE
+1718 SRFNGGE
-1725 LDALVIN
+1725 LDALIIN

-1855 LKEASDAQNA
+1855 IKEASDIENA

-1877 IKEQERLYALL
+1877 IKEQEQLYALL

-1923 LTPKKDGADTE
+1923 LTPKKDGVDAE

-1943 QEFDVKVLGKPH
+1943 QEFDVKVLGKPY
-1955 TAKKVHELVAQGL
+1955 TAKKVHELVAQGVVGHEGL
-1968 VEYEDSSVALSSDAQ
+1968 SDALHADAESF
-1983 VYIQKRAAKM
+1983 VEKRAAKM
-1993 EDAERREEFT
+1993 EDEERRGDFIA
-2003 ERAEENL
+2003 RAEENL
-2010 RRINDV
+2010 HAIDDA
-2016 LFRFEPGTMVSL
+2016 LFRFEPGTQVSL

-2038 VTRINRKKG
+2038 VTRISRKKG

-2074 KLAENAGELEAG
+2074 KLARNVSELESG
-2086 KIVAAPSGMT
+2086 KVVVAPSGLT
-2096 EKQMEEAF
+2096 EKQMETAF
-2104 DSAQS
+2104 DSAQN

-2131 GKIITFDDAQGNR
+2131 GKIITFDDAQGSR

-2154 NAKELVSELDVK
+2154 DAKELVSELDVK
-2166 LPSADEAMRFLE
+2166 FPAADDAFRFFE

-2193 RISKM
+2193 RISRM

-2203 SYRIAVP
+2203 TYRIAVP
-2210 AAKATGGKYYLNKGL
+2210 AAKATGGKYYLNTGL
-2225 LDALGQD
+2225 LSAIGQD
-2232 FTKAG
+2232 FVKAG
-2237 RDMVVRYVDEDQIR
+2237 RDMVARHIDEAQLR
-2251 AAMKSLQEQGFLLVA
+2251 AAMNALQKQGYSLVA
-2266 DNFRDEA
+2266 DNFRTEA
-2273 RKVTGTSIEVQKV
+2273 RDVTGTAIEVQKV
-2286 NLTRASLK
+2286 DLTRASLK

-2309 STLRLNKPGEIV
+2309 STLRLNKPGEIM
-2321 LDEEGIT
+2321 LDEERVQHI
-2328 HAEKRHGDEIREAGF
+2328 EQRHGKEIRAAGF
-2343 TNAREMVLYVMGNLS
+2343 ADAEAFVNHVLKNID
-2358 AVYQGN
+2358 AVYQAD
-2364 SNRTYDLVAKA
+2364 SNRKYDLIAVQPATWK
-2375 RKPFARTVVRLEFS
+2375 RVVIRLEFDS
-2389 PNGDHYKV
+2389 RGDFYRV
-2397 VTAGL
+2397 ITAGPL
-2402 VRPDRYDK
+2402 RDDFYK
-2410 KTPLW
+2410 NKTPLW
-2415 ERAQTSHSNRRTP
+2415 ERAQSFHSENSEPMGNPRAFT
-2428 DAISGQSG
+2428 GQSG
-2436 VSQDANASDKENI
+2436 VSQDANASDGENI
-2449 NSSRASVND
+2449 DSSRASVND
-2458 SFMNLAGK
+2458 SFMDLAGK
-2466 RPPYRARVRTEAVER
+2466 RPPHRARVRAQAVER
-2481 IVSALNAAAKN
+2481 TVSALNNAAKN
-2492 ATQTEVVRRF
+2492 ATQTEVVQRF
-2502 EDLPEHIRQQYED
+2502 EDLPEHIRQQY
-2515 KESLFEGGYDSST
+2515 KGRESVFEGGYDTGT
-2528 GKVWFVAANINSLD
+2528 GKIWFVADNINSLD

-2547 WMHEQVGHHGMR
+2547 WMHEQVGHHGMH
-2559 SLFTPLERKQ
+2559 SLLTPQERKQ

-2588 IAERYGLDPRLNA
+2588 IAERYDLDPRLNA
-2601 TDRETVIEEYVS
+2601 ADRETVIEEYVS
-2613 KRAEAKSAG
+2613 KRAEKKNAG

-2633 RIVALVRRMLAR
+2633 RIVSAMRRMLAR
-2645 AMQRITGR
+2645 AMRRITGR
-2653 ELNLGEER
+2653 ELNLGDER
-2661 VDALLSGLGQHVF
+2661 VDALLSRLGQHVF
-2674 NGTGNPTQGRGDTK
+2674 NGTGKPADVNTATDKPT
-2688 ASFLGKE
+2688 
-2695 NSFGIPAHRV
+2695 
-2705 TSFENISHIDLNA
+2705 
-2718 ALKVLEG
+2718 
-2725 KDLYNSIE
+2725 
-2733 GITAQVNRKQRDKIQ
+2733 
-2748 SSAAMKKSKENGFS
+2748 
-2762 FDEHRSVAAKIEN
+2762 
-2775 LWNWSAEAV
+2775 
-2784 THQDKNGN
+2784 
-2792 SDFEMVRYVSPLR
+2792 VR
-2805 IDGRDLFAWI
+2805 
-2815 TVKRSEVGN
+2815 
-2824 RIYSIELINEEKL
+2824 
-2837 RSKLNTRFSEE
+2837 
-2848 NLNAPVL
+2848 
-2855 SFEEIIAKL
+2855 
-2864 KAPVKG
+2864 
-2870 ETSTNNRKT
+2870 
-2879 LASLAAEHVQQELRS
+2879 ASLVEEHVREELRS
-2894 EKGLL
+2894 GKGLL
-2899 SAIRQMRRLRLAT
+2899 SAMKQMRKLRLAN
-2912 DKDISLFGK
+2912 DEDISLLDK
-2921 AFRPTQ
+2921 TSRPTQ

-2934 EVQQLID
+2934 EVQQFMD

-2966 HLSKIQRKNLTALI
+2966 NLSKTQHRNLTALL
-2980 HKLDGKKLNAVTEER
+2980 HKLDGKKLGAVTEDK

-3005 WDYSGVNEAH
+3005 WEYSGLNDAH
-3015 YDQLRDFLTRH
+3015 YEQLRDFLTQH
-3026 NTFTAGKGESVSL
+3026 NTFKGVNGENVSL
-3039 DGKTLDVFIT
+3039 DGKTVDVFIT

-3054 DKSQLGLY
+3054 DNSQLGLY

-3075 DKYRASMGSIPNYF
+3075 DTYRSSMGSVHNYF

-3095 DHFILVKDEEGN
+3095 DHSIRVLDGEGN
-3107 VLERRHFFGTKVTA
+3107 VLERRHFFGTKLTA
-3121 DAKAAGILSELK
+3121 DAKAAKILEELK
-3133 GKYGDRI
+3133 AKYGDSI
-3140 KDLEYGKLQNLSEDV
+3140 KDIEYGKLQDLSEDV

-3161 TADMEKVLQEALNG
+3161 TADMEKVLQEALNSTG
-3175 IGAEGD
+3175 VDGD

-3217 REDIGKVLFTY
+3217 MEDIGKVLFTY

-3238 MDAAMKFGESLAKID
+3238 MDAAMKFGEALTKVD

-3261 AWAKNYVMDMLRNA
+3261 AWAKNYVVDMLRNA

-3315 LGVELGFRHAA
+3315 LGVELGFKHAA
-3326 TGFIRDAGKAL
+3326 TSFIRDAGKAL

-3347 STTPEEKAFLQDF
+3347 SITPEEKAFLQDF

-3369 FMREMMGDMT
+3369 FMREMMGDLT

-3386 WRQFSRLMGWPMSAV
+3386 WRQFSRVMAWPMSAA

-3416 ARAGKIVNKETLE
+3416 ARAGKVVNTETLE

-3436 QKFDEQAARD
+3436 QKFDEQSARD

-3457 LYGKANRPEVFRHG
+3457 LYGKANRPEIFRHG
-3471 DVGKVASAFYTFR
+3471 DVGKVASSFYTFR
-3484 SFTHNTLEFWRALF
+3484 SFTHNTLEFWRTLF

-3529 VMTVYRQLFGDGD
+3529 AMTVWRQLFADGD
-3542 DPERNLYNWAYRN
+3542 DPERKLYNWAYKN

-3561 DVLFYGMPSLAG
+3561 DVLFYGMPSMAG

-3606 IFGVPVAMLEKLG
+3606 IFGVPVAMLEKIG

-3656 TTHSGK
+3656 TTRSGK
-3662 PIADGTGRPMK
+3662 PIADGTGRPIK
-3673 LSKSEAV
+3673 LSKSESV

-3699 GQSDVEAFRKNKQD
+3699 GQSDVEAFKKNKQD

-3737 WKDYNNQ
+3737 WRDYNNK
-3744 MIREGKRHL
+3744 MIREDKRHL

>member
-1 MLDSNILSFY
+1 MFDSNILSFY
-11 QQENF
+11 QDGEF
-16 RKSPED
+16 RKLPEN
-22 EQRAII
+22 EKQSII
-28 GNYFDRIVAPTLP
+28 ENYFDKSIAPSLS
-41 ASDEDK
+41 ASEEDK
-47 AVARTNFMEAHML
+47 AVARTNFMKTHELSGGFDSRVLDWYKDPEFASL
-60 PRGVDPR
+60 P
-67 ALNFY
+67 
-72 ADQKFVEKSPEE
+72 SEE
-84 KADIL
+84 KATVL
-89 GGFYDKLAGKTAEY
+89 GNFYDKMSGKAAQY

-108 RKQQRELFIAQNI
+108 REQQRELFVAQNML
-121 FLPEDKGGWLSAAV
+121 LPEDKGGWIDAAV
-135 DGTKNLVLGIEPTLR
+135 DGAKNLGHGIETTLR
-150 QAKRQI
+150 QAGRQI

-161 AIPDIESIA
+161 DLPDIESIS

-176 QNPEDYT
+176 QNPEEYA
-183 EQFNRERTRGT
+183 ERFNRERTKGT
-194 ISADPNDPTNRAVRE
+194 ISADPNDSTNKAVRE

-226 PLGDWLPLD
+226 PVGDWLPLD
-235 PVGAQASAPYSATG
+235 PSGAQASAPYSATG

-266 AGIGNAILGAASKD
+266 AGIGNVILGASSKD

-304 EETDAVVAEFNMMG
+304 EETDAVVAEYNLMG

-351 ALRKFGGF
+351 ALNKLGGF
-359 GLDAAGQHF
+359 GLDAAGEHT
-368 GETGAEFGEGNLEH
+368 GETIAQYTQGNIEH
-382 RAGLRTSGYSGGEG
+382 EAGLSDKRYSGGEG
-396 ILQAFKAQA
+396 ILQAFKEQA
-405 GTTNVMLGMT
+405 GTTNLMLGMT

-426 NKFFSADKPVLESS
+426 SKFFSADKPVLDSSSS
-440 QPQDTRT
+440 QAPRT
-447 EEEKGGKLDML
+447 EEEKGGKLDLL
-458 GLDPNDAPRRPS
+458 GLNPNNAPKAPS

-482 KAPEQER
+482 KAPEPEQ
-489 AIDDDFFPAPG
+489 AIDDEFFPAPG
-500 MGLSPIPPSQTQSPS
+500 MGLSPTLPSQTQSPS
-515 NEAAPIAF
+515 NKAAPIAF

-530 PTEQPVVSEP
+530 PAEQPVVSEP

-552 GLYPEAPQ
+552 GLFPEAPQ
-560 PAAQDVAP
+560 PAAQDSAP
-568 QQMQQSPV
+568 QPMQQP
-576 VAPAPVASPL
+576 PVASPIPEAPAVP
-586 LQAPV
+586 QAPV
-591 AAASHMVDAPVSAPA
+591 VDVSQMMDAPVSAPA
-606 PAAPADHV
+606 PTASADQV
-614 APASTMMP
+614 ADASTMMP
-622 EQNDVNTAME
+622 MPNEVNTAAE

-656 FKEQLASGRQYS
+656 FKEQLESGRQYGD
-668 TIAEARKEADALLGG
+668 IREARKEADALLGG
-683 VPKELKPR
+683 VPAERKST
-691 IVKDVDESIELGVT
+691 IVKDVDESVELGVT
-705 AAARDIVNEGKDA
+705 AAARDIVNDGKDA
-718 VETFRGLVDLYH
+718 VDTFRGLVDLYH
-730 RQPNLSTRTS
+730 RQPNLSSRTS

-766 SKTVYEPTAGNGMLL
+766 TKTVYEPTAGNGMLL
-781 IGADTQKATVNEW
+781 IGADAKKSTVNEL
-794 DAKRASRLRA
+794 DANRASRLRA
-804 QDFEVTEQDAAD
+804 QDFDVTEHDATD

-839 GTKREWEVS
+839 GNKRGWEVS
-848 GHKTAEID
+848 GHETAEID

-883 EAGRRTK
+883 EAGRRAK

-911 HFSLDGKLWKR
+911 HFSVDGRLWTR

-930 IIVIDGKG
+930 IIVVDGKG

-979 GILGHG
+979 GLLGSG
-985 DPGSRG
+985 DSDAGR
-991 RDGDQGPAAPVLV
+991 RDGDQRSAAPVLA
-1004 SGGMAGG
+1004 SGGLAGR
-1011 AVSSEQRSG
+1011 AASSEQRSG
-1020 GGRGQSG
+1020 GGRAQSG
-1027 ERTPEAGDVQPGT
+1027 ERTSEAGHVQPGT
-1040 ELAESGGRRPAGPSD
+1040 ELAETGGGRPAGPSD
-1055 TGGSGQRLSDAP
+1055 TGGSGQRVPRAS
-1067 VEQDG
+1067 VGQDG

-1078 AVPDGEERGSAQV
+1078 AVADGKERGSAQV
-1091 RTDGSKPAD
+1091 PDDGSKPAD

-1111 RVVEKAPAS
+1111 RVVEEAPAS
-1120 AEPPKEKTA
+1120 AEDRKKPPIKQDVHKE
-1129 EPRSRHKDAAPK
+1129 DAAPK
-1141 QEAAPSRASKKQPPI
+1141 QEAAPSSTPKPKKQPTV
-1156 TKGTDLQDVYQPASR
+1156 TKGTDLQDVYQPASQ

-1212 DAAELAGH
+1212 DAAELAGR

-1292 SDFNPL
+1292 TGFNPL
-1298 PTNKLRGEKA
+1298 PTNKLRGKNA
-1308 IALPDGGKLESPIN
+1308 IALPDGGKLESPSN

-1458 VAAMLTQAGQYI
+1458 VATMLTQAGQYI

-1477 GATVETTPV
+1477 GATVDTAP
-1486 AVDMKTAER
+1486 APVDMKVAER
-1495 TADIMSRIMAFDAA
+1495 TAGIMGRIMAFDTA
-1509 RENDIENI
+1509 REGDIKNI
-1517 KSQLI
+1517 EKQLA
-1522 GSGETVLA
+1522 GSGEAVLA

-1557 SMKADAAVEAAAQA
+1557 SMKADAAVEAAAKA

-1586 GSFIAERASADGL
+1586 GSFIGERASADGL
-1599 KDGDVVDLSW
+1599 KDGDAVELSW
-1609 KDMFLRYLDKTRTVT
+1609 KDMFLRYLDKTRTIT

-1638 SDEQLSPEALRAYRE
+1638 SDDQLSPEALRAYNE
-1653 AKKSIEEADFSKMPV
+1653 AKDAIEKADFSNLPV

-1684 ADEITGRTA
+1684 ADEITGRTDA
-1693 AVDYAGGQPKYRK
+1693 IDYSDGQQKYRK
-1706 REATSSRNVEVV
+1706 REATSSNNVDVV
-1718 NKFNGGE
+1718 SRFNGGE
-1725 LDALVIN
+1725 LDALIIN

-1855 LKEASDAQNA
+1855 IKEASDIENA
-1865 MQKVTGRIPVLP
+1865 MQKVTGRIPVLSV
-1877 IKEQERLYALL
+1877 KEQEQLYALL

-1923 LTPKKDGADTE
+1923 LTPKKDGVDTE

-1943 QEFDVKVLGKPH
+1943 QEFDVKVLGKPY
-1955 TAKKVHELVAQGL
+1955 TAKKVHELVAQGVVGHEGL
-1968 VEYEDSSVALSSDAQ
+1968 SDALHADAESF
-1983 VYIQKRAAKM
+1983 VEKRAAKM
-1993 EDAERREEFT
+1993 EDEERRGDFIA
-2003 ERAEENL
+2003 RAEENL
-2010 RRINDV
+2010 HAIDDA
-2016 LFRFEPGTMVSL
+2016 LFRFEPGTQVSL

-2038 VTRINRKKG
+2038 VTRISRKKG

-2074 KLAENAGELEAG
+2074 KLARNVSELESG
-2086 KIVAAPSGMT
+2086 KVVVAPSGLT
-2096 EKQMEEAF
+2096 EKQMETAF
-2104 DSAQS
+2104 DSAQN

-2131 GKIITFDDAQGNR
+2131 GKIITFDDTQGSR

-2154 NAKELVSELDVK
+2154 DAKELVSELDVK
-2166 LPSADEAMRFLE
+2166 FPAADDAFRFFE

-2193 RISKM
+2193 RISRM

-2203 SYRIAVP
+2203 TYRIAVP
-2210 AAKATGGKYYLNKGL
+2210 AAKATGGKYYLNTGL
-2225 LDALGQD
+2225 LSAIGQD
-2232 FTKAG
+2232 FVKAG
-2237 RDMVVRYVDEDQIR
+2237 RDMVARHIDEAQLR
-2251 AAMKSLQEQGFLLVA
+2251 AAMNALQKQGYSLVA
-2266 DNFRDEA
+2266 DNFRTEA
-2273 RKVTGTSIEVQKV
+2273 RDVTGTAIEVQKV
-2286 NLTRASLK
+2286 DLTRASLK

-2309 STLRLNKPGEIV
+2309 STLRLNKPGEII
-2321 LDEEGIT
+2321 LNEKGIQHIEEG
-2328 HAEKRHGDEIREAGF
+2328 HGEQIRAAGF
-2343 TNAREMVLYVMGNLS
+2343 KNAEAFVNHALKNIE
-2358 AVYQGN
+2358 AVYQAG
-2364 SNRTYDLVAKA
+2364 SNRKYDLVAKQGTPWQ
-2375 RKPFARTVVRLEFS
+2375 RVIVRLEFDS
-2389 PNGDHYKV
+2389 AKDYYTV
-2397 VTAGL
+2397 VTAGPI
-2402 VRPDRYDK
+2402 RDTYYQN

-2415 ERAQTSHSNRRTP
+2415 ERAPSFHSENSEPMGTP
-2428 DAISGQSG
+2428 RAFTGQSS
-2436 VSQDANASDKENI
+2436 VSQDANASDRENI
-2449 NSSRASVND
+2449 DSSRASVND
-2458 SFMNLAGK
+2458 SFMDLAGK
-2466 RPPYRARVRTEAVER
+2466 RPPHRARVRSQAVER
-2481 IVSALNAAAKN
+2481 IVSALNNAAKN
-2492 ATQTEVVRRF
+2492 ATQTEVVQRF
-2502 EDLPEHIRQQYED
+2502 EDLPEHIRQQY
-2515 KESLFEGGYDSST
+2515 KGRESVFEGGYDTGT
-2528 GKVWFVAANINSLD
+2528 GKIWFVAANINSLD

-2547 WMHEQVGHHGMR
+2547 WMHEQIGHHGMH
-2559 SLFTPLERKQ
+2559 SLLTPQERKQ

-2601 TDRETVIEEYVS
+2601 ADRETVIEEYVS
-2613 KRAEAKSAG
+2613 KRAEKKRAG
-2622 ELSKADAPLWK
+2622 EFSKADAPLWK
-2633 RIVALVRRMLAR
+2633 RIVSAVRRMLAR
-2645 AMQRITGR
+2645 TMQRITGR
-2653 ELNLGEER
+2653 ELNLGDER
-2661 VDALLSGLGQHVF
+2661 VDALLSRLGQHVF
-2674 NGTGNPTQGRGDTK
+2674 NGTGKPADVNTATDKPTIR
-2688 ASFLGKE
+2688 
-2695 NSFGIPAHRV
+2695 
-2705 TSFENISHIDLNA
+2705 
-2718 ALKVLEG
+2718 
-2725 KDLYNSIE
+2725 
-2733 GITAQVNRKQRDKIQ
+2733 
-2748 SSAAMKKSKENGFS
+2748 
-2762 FDEHRSVAAKIEN
+2762 
-2775 LWNWSAEAV
+2775 
-2784 THQDKNGN
+2784 
-2792 SDFEMVRYVSPLR
+2792 
-2805 IDGRDLFAWI
+2805 
-2815 TVKRSEVGN
+2815 
-2824 RIYSIELINEEKL
+2824 
-2837 RSKLNTRFSEE
+2837 
-2848 NLNAPVL
+2848 
-2855 SFEEIIAKL
+2855 
-2864 KAPVKG
+2864 
-2870 ETSTNNRKT
+2870 
-2879 LASLAAEHVQQELRS
+2879 ASLAEEHVREELRS
-2894 EKGLL
+2894 GKGLL
-2899 SAIRQMRRLRLAT
+2899 SAMKQMRKLRLAS
-2912 DKDISLFGK
+2912 DEDISLLQK
-2921 AFRPTQ
+2921 TSRPTQ

-2934 EVQQLID
+2934 EVQQLLD

-2966 HLSKIQRKNLTALI
+2966 NLSKAQHRNLTALL
-2980 HKLDGKKLNAVTEER
+2980 HKLDGKKLNAITEER
-2995 FEKRT
+2995 FVKRT

-3005 WDYSGVNEAH
+3005 WEYSGLNDAH
-3015 YDQLRDFLTRH
+3015 YEQLRDFLTQH
-3026 NTFTAGKGESVSL
+3026 NTFKGINGENVSL
-3039 DGKTLDVFIT
+3039 DGKAVDVFIT

-3054 DKSQLGLY
+3054 DNNQLGLY

-3075 DKYRASMGSIPNYF
+3075 DTYRSSMGSVHNYF

-3095 DHFILVKDEEGN
+3095 DHSIRVLDGEGN
-3107 VLERRHFFGTKVTA
+3107 VLERRHFFGTKLTA
-3121 DAKAAGILSELK
+3121 DAKAAKILEELK
-3133 GKYGDRI
+3133 AKYGDSI
-3140 KDLEYGKLQNLSEDV
+3140 KDVEYGKLQDLSEDV

-3161 TADMEKVLQEALNG
+3161 TADMEKVLQEALNSTG
-3175 IGAEGD
+3175 VDGD

-3198 KARGFGQHMMH
+3198 KARGFGQHMMR

-3217 REDIGKVLFTY
+3217 MEDIGKVLFTY

-3238 MDAAMKFGESLAKID
+3238 MDAAMKFGEALAKVD

-3315 LGVELGFRHAA
+3315 LGVELGFKHAA
-3326 TGFIRDAGKAL
+3326 TSFIRDAGKAL

-3347 STTPEEKAFLQDF
+3347 SITPEEKAFLQDF

-3369 FMREMMGDMT
+3369 FMREMMGDLT

-3386 WRQFSRLMGWPMSAV
+3386 WRQFSRVMAWPMSAA

-3416 ARAGKIVNKETLE
+3416 ARAGKVVNTETLE

-3436 QKFDEQAARD
+3436 QKFDEQSARD

-3457 LYGKANRPEVFRHG
+3457 LYGKANRPEIFRHG
-3471 DVGKVASAFYTFR
+3471 DVGKVASSFYTFR
-3484 SFTHNTLEFWRALF
+3484 SFTHNTLEFWRTLF

-3529 VMTVYRQLFGDGD
+3529 VMTVWRQLFADGD
-3542 DPERNLYNWAYRN
+3542 DPERKLYNWAYKN

-3561 DVLFYGMPSLAG
+3561 DVLFYGMPSMAG

-3606 IFGVPVAMLEKLG
+3606 IFGVPVAMLEKIG

-3627 GDYWRATEE
+3627 GDYWRAMEE

-3648 IRLADEGM
+3648 IRLADEGI

-3662 PIADGTGRPMK
+3662 PIADGTGRPAK
-3673 LSKSEAV
+3673 LSKPEAV
-3680 AKALGFQPVRQSK
+3680 AKALGFQPVSQSK

-3699 GQSDVEAFRKNKQD
+3699 GQSDVEAFKKNKQD

-3737 WKDYNNQ
+3737 WRDYNNK
-3744 MIREGKRHL
+3744 MIREDKRHL

>member
-1 MLDSNILSFY
+1 MFDSNILSFY
-11 QQENF
+11 QDGEF
-16 RKSPED
+16 RKLPEN
-22 EQRAII
+22 EKQSII
-28 GNYFDRIVAPTLP
+28 ENYFDKSIAPSLS
-41 ASDEDK
+41 ASEEDK
-47 AVARTNFMEAHML
+47 AVARTNFMKTHELSGGFDSRVLDWYKDPEFASL
-60 PRGVDPR
+60 P
-67 ALNFY
+67 
-72 ADQKFVEKSPEE
+72 SEE
-84 KADIL
+84 KATVL
-89 GGFYDKLAGKTAEY
+89 GNFYDKMSGKAAQY

-108 RKQQRELFIAQNI
+108 REQQRELFVAQNML
-121 FLPEDKGGWLSAAV
+121 LPEDKGGWIDAAV
-135 DGTKNLVLGIEPTLR
+135 DGAKNLGHGIETTLR
-150 QAKRQI
+150 QAGRQI

-161 AIPDIESIA
+161 DLPDIESIS

-176 QNPEDYT
+176 QNPEEYA
-183 EQFNRERTRGT
+183 ERFNRERTKGT
-194 ISADPNDPTNRAVRE
+194 ISADPNDSTNKAVRE

-226 PLGDWLPLD
+226 PVGDWLPLD
-235 PVGAQASAPYSATG
+235 PSGAQASAPYSATG

-266 AGIGNAILGAASKD
+266 AGIGNVILGASSKD

-304 EETDAVVAEFNMMG
+304 EETDAVVAEYNLMG

-351 ALRKFGGF
+351 ALNKLGGF
-359 GLDAAGQHF
+359 GLDAAGEHT
-368 GETGAEFGEGNLEH
+368 GETIAQYTQGNIEH
-382 RAGLRTSGYSGGEG
+382 EAGLSDKRYSGGEG
-396 ILQAFKAQA
+396 ILQAFKEQA
-405 GTTNVMLGMT
+405 GTTNLMLGMT

-426 NKFFSADKPVLESS
+426 SKFFSADKPVLDSSSS
-440 QPQDTRT
+440 QAPRT
-447 EEEKGGKLDML
+447 EEEKGGKLDLL
-458 GLDPNDAPRRPS
+458 GLNPNDAPKAPS

-482 KAPEQER
+482 KAPEPEQ
-489 AIDDDFFPAPG
+489 AIDDEFFPAPG
-500 MGLSPIPPSQTQSPS
+500 MGLSPTPPSQTQSPS
-515 NEAAPIAF
+515 NKAAPIAF

-530 PTEQPVVSEP
+530 PAEQPVVSEP

-552 GLYPEAPQ
+552 GLFPEAPQ
-560 PAAQDVAP
+560 PAAQDSAP
-568 QQMQQSPV
+568 QPMQQP
-576 VAPAPVASPL
+576 PVASPIPEAPAVP
-586 LQAPV
+586 QAPV
-591 AAASHMVDAPVSAPA
+591 VDVSQMMDAPVSAPA
-606 PAAPADHV
+606 PTASADQV
-614 APASTMMP
+614 ADASTMMP
-622 EQNDVNTAME
+622 MPNEVNTAAE

-656 FKEQLASGRQYS
+656 FKEQLESGRQYGD
-668 TIAEARKEADALLGG
+668 IREARKEADALLGG
-683 VPKELKPR
+683 VPAERKST
-691 IVKDVDESIELGVT
+691 IVKDVDESVELGVT
-705 AAARDIVNEGKDA
+705 AAARDIVNDGKDA
-718 VETFRGLVDLYH
+718 VDTFRGLVDLYH
-730 RQPNLSTRTS
+730 RQPNLSSRTS

-766 SKTVYEPTAGNGMLL
+766 TKTVYEPTAGNGMLL
-781 IGADTQKATVNEW
+781 IGADAKKSTVNEL
-794 DAKRASRLRA
+794 DANRASRLRA
-804 QDFEVTEQDAAD
+804 QDFDVTEHDATD

-839 GTKREWEVS
+839 GNKRGWEVS
-848 GHKTAEID
+848 GHETAEID

-883 EAGRRTK
+883 EAGRRAK

-911 HFSLDGKLWKR
+911 HFSVDGRLWTR
-922 QGASFPID
+922 QGASFPVD
-930 IIVIDGKG
+930 IIVVDGKG

-979 GILGHG
+979 GLLGSG
-985 DPGSRG
+985 DSDAGR
-991 RDGDQGPAAPVLV
+991 RDGDQGSATPVLA
-1004 SGGMAGG
+1004 SGGLAGR
-1011 AVSSEQRSG
+1011 AASSEQRSG
-1020 GGRGQSG
+1020 GGRAQSG
-1027 ERTPEAGDVQPGT
+1027 ERTSEAGHVQPGT
-1040 ELAESGGRRPAGPSD
+1040 ELAETGGGRPAGPSD
-1055 TGGSGQRLSDAP
+1055 IGGSGQRVPRAS
-1067 VEQDG
+1067 VGQDG
-1072 SERQEV
+1072 SERQELAV
-1078 AVPDGEERGSAQV
+1078 ADGKKRGSAQV
-1091 RTDGSKPAD
+1091 PDDGSKPAD

-1111 RVVEKAPAS
+1111 RVVEEAPAS
-1120 AEPPKEKTA
+1120 AEDRKKPPVKQDVHKE
-1129 EPRSRHKDAAPK
+1129 DAAPK
-1141 QEAAPSRASKKQPPI
+1141 QEAAPSSTPKPKKQPTV
-1156 TKGTDLQDVYQPASR
+1156 TKGTDLQDVYQPASQ

-1212 DAAELAGH
+1212 DAAELAGR

-1292 SDFNPL
+1292 TGFNPL
-1298 PTNKLRGEKA
+1298 PTNKLRGKNA
-1308 IALPDGGKLESPIN
+1308 IALPDGGKLESPSN

-1458 VAAMLTQAGQYI
+1458 VATMLTQAGQYI

-1477 GATVETTPV
+1477 GATVDTAP
-1486 AVDMKTAER
+1486 APVDMKVAER
-1495 TADIMSRIMAFDAA
+1495 TAGIMGRIMAFDTA
-1509 RENDIENI
+1509 REGDIKNI
-1517 KSQLI
+1517 EKQLA
-1522 GSGETVLA
+1522 GSGEAVLA
-1530 DGSIGKQGMHSTGF
+1530 DGSIGKHGMHSTGF

-1557 SMKADAAVEAAAQA
+1557 SMKADAAVEAAAKA

-1586 GSFIAERASADGL
+1586 GSFIGERASADGL
-1599 KDGDVVDLSW
+1599 KDGDAVDLSW
-1609 KDMFLRYLDKTRTVT
+1609 KDMFLRYLDKTRTIT

-1638 SDEQLSPEALRAYRE
+1638 SDDQLSPEALRAYNE
-1653 AKKSIEEADFSKMPV
+1653 AKDAIEKADFSNLPV

-1684 ADEITGRTA
+1684 ADEITGRTDA
-1693 AVDYAGGQPKYRK
+1693 IDYSDGQQKYRK
-1706 REATSSRNVEVV
+1706 REATSSNNVDVV
-1718 NKFNGGE
+1718 SRFNGGE
-1725 LDALVIN
+1725 LDALIIN

-1855 LKEASDAQNA
+1855 IKEASDIENA
-1865 MQKVTGRIPVLP
+1865 MQKVTGRIPVLSV
-1877 IKEQERLYALL
+1877 KEQEQLYALL

-1923 LTPKKDGADTE
+1923 LTPKKDGVDTE

-1943 QEFDVKVLGKPH
+1943 QEFDVKVLGKPY
-1955 TAKKVHELVAQGL
+1955 TAKKVHELVAQGVVGHEGL
-1968 VEYEDSSVALSSDAQ
+1968 SDALHADTESF
-1983 VYIQKRAAKM
+1983 VEKRAAKM
-1993 EDAERREEFT
+1993 EDEERRGDFIA
-2003 ERAEENL
+2003 RAEENL
-2010 RRINDV
+2010 HAIDDA
-2016 LFRFEPGTMVSL
+2016 LFRFEPGTQVSL

-2038 VTRINRKKG
+2038 VTRISRKKG

-2074 KLAENAGELEAG
+2074 KLARNVSELESG
-2086 KIVAAPSGMT
+2086 KVVVAPSGLT
-2096 EKQMEEAF
+2096 EKQMETAF
-2104 DSAQS
+2104 DSAQN

-2131 GKIITFDDAQGNR
+2131 GKIITFDDTQGSR

-2154 NAKELVSELDVK
+2154 DAKELVSELDVK
-2166 LPSADEAMRFLE
+2166 FPAADDAFRFFE

-2193 RISKM
+2193 RISRM

-2203 SYRIAVP
+2203 TYRIAVP
-2210 AAKATGGKYYLNKGL
+2210 AAKATGGKYYLNTGL
-2225 LDALGQD
+2225 LSAIGQD
-2232 FTKAG
+2232 FVKAG
-2237 RDMVVRYVDEDQIR
+2237 RDMVARHIDEAQLR
-2251 AAMKSLQEQGFLLVA
+2251 AAMNALQKQGYSLVA
-2266 DNFRDEA
+2266 DNFRTEA
-2273 RKVTGTSIEVQKV
+2273 RDVTGTAIEVLKV
-2286 NLTRASLK
+2286 DLTRASLK

-2309 STLRLNKPGEIV
+2309 STLRLNKPGEII
-2321 LDEEGIT
+2321 LNEKGIQHIEEG
-2328 HAEKRHGDEIREAGF
+2328 HGEQIRAAGF
-2343 TNAREMVLYVMGNLS
+2343 KNAEAFVNHALKNIE
-2358 AVYQGN
+2358 AVYQAG
-2364 SNRTYDLVAKA
+2364 SNRKYDLVAKQGTPWQ
-2375 RKPFARTVVRLEFS
+2375 RVIVRLEFDS
-2389 PNGDHYKV
+2389 AKDYYTV
-2397 VTAGL
+2397 VTAGPI
-2402 VRPDRYDK
+2402 RDTYYQN

-2415 ERAQTSHSNRRTP
+2415 ERAPSFHSENSEPMGTP
-2428 DAISGQSG
+2428 RAFTGQSS
-2436 VSQDANASDKENI
+2436 VSQDANASDRENI
-2449 NSSRASVND
+2449 DSSRASVND
-2458 SFMNLAGK
+2458 SFMDLAGK
-2466 RPPYRARVRTEAVER
+2466 RPPHRARVRSQAVER
-2481 IVSALNAAAKN
+2481 IVSALNNAAKN
-2492 ATQTEVVRRF
+2492 ATQTEVVQRF
-2502 EDLPEHIRQQYED
+2502 EDLPEHIRQQY
-2515 KESLFEGGYDSST
+2515 KGRESVFEGGYDTGT
-2528 GKVWFVAANINSLD
+2528 GKIWFVAANINSLD

-2547 WMHEQVGHHGMR
+2547 WMHEQIGHHGMH
-2559 SLFTPLERKQ
+2559 SLLTPQERKQ

-2588 IAERYGLDPRLNA
+2588 IAERYDLAPRLNA
-2601 TDRETVIEEYVS
+2601 ADRETVIEEYVS
-2613 KRAEAKSAG
+2613 KRAEKKNAG

-2633 RIVALVRRMLAR
+2633 RIVSAVRRMLAR
-2645 AMQRITGR
+2645 AMRRITGR
-2653 ELNLGEER
+2653 ELNLGDER
-2661 VDALLSGLGQHVF
+2661 VDALLSRLGQHVF
-2674 NGTGNPTQGRGDTK
+2674 NGTGKPADVNTATDKPT
-2688 ASFLGKE
+2688 
-2695 NSFGIPAHRV
+2695 
-2705 TSFENISHIDLNA
+2705 
-2718 ALKVLEG
+2718 
-2725 KDLYNSIE
+2725 
-2733 GITAQVNRKQRDKIQ
+2733 
-2748 SSAAMKKSKENGFS
+2748 
-2762 FDEHRSVAAKIEN
+2762 
-2775 LWNWSAEAV
+2775 
-2784 THQDKNGN
+2784 
-2792 SDFEMVRYVSPLR
+2792 VR
-2805 IDGRDLFAWI
+2805 
-2815 TVKRSEVGN
+2815 
-2824 RIYSIELINEEKL
+2824 
-2837 RSKLNTRFSEE
+2837 
-2848 NLNAPVL
+2848 
-2855 SFEEIIAKL
+2855 
-2864 KAPVKG
+2864 
-2870 ETSTNNRKT
+2870 
-2879 LASLAAEHVQQELRS
+2879 ASLAEEHVREELRS
-2894 EKGLL
+2894 GKGLL
-2899 SAIRQMRRLRLAT
+2899 SAIKQMRKLRLAN
-2912 DKDISLFGK
+2912 DEDISLLQK
-2921 AFRPTQ
+2921 TARPTQ

-2934 EVQQLID
+2934 EVQQLLD

-2953 VEEAMKGVYDGLK
+2953 VEEDMKGVYDGLK
-2966 HLSKIQRKNLTALI
+2966 NLSKAQHRNLTALL
-2980 HKLDGKKLNAVTEER
+2980 HKLDGKKLNAITEER
-2995 FEKRT
+2995 FVKRT

-3005 WDYSGVNEAH
+3005 WEYSGLNDAH
-3015 YDQLRDFLTRH
+3015 YEQLRDFLTQH
-3026 NTFTAGKGESVSL
+3026 NTFKGINGENVSL
-3039 DGKTLDVFIT
+3039 DGKTVDVFIT

-3054 DKSQLGLY
+3054 DNSQLGLC

-3075 DKYRASMGSIPNYF
+3075 DTYRSSMGSVHNYF

-3095 DHFILVKDEEGN
+3095 DHSIRVLDGEGN
-3107 VLERRHFFGTKVTA
+3107 VLERRHFFGTKLTA
-3121 DAKAAGILSELK
+3121 DAKAAKILEELK
-3133 GKYGDRI
+3133 AKYGDSI
-3140 KDLEYGKLQNLSEDV
+3140 KDVEYGKLQDLSEEV

-3161 TADMEKVLQEALNG
+3161 TADMEKVLQEALNSTG
-3175 IGAEGD
+3175 IDGD

-3198 KARGFGQHMMH
+3198 KARGFGQHMMR

-3217 REDIGKVLFTY
+3217 MEDIGKVLFTY

-3238 MDAAMKFGESLAKID
+3238 MDAAMKFGEALAKVD

-3315 LGVELGFRHAA
+3315 LGVELGFKHAA
-3326 TGFIRDAGKAL
+3326 TSFIRDAGKAL

-3347 STTPEEKAFLQDF
+3347 SITPEEKAFLQDF

-3369 FMREMMGDMT
+3369 FMREMMGDLT

-3386 WRQFSRLMGWPMSAV
+3386 WRQFSRVMAWPMSAA

-3416 ARAGKIVNKETLE
+3416 ARAGKVVNTETLE

-3457 LYGKANRPEVFRHG
+3457 LYGKANRPEIFRHG
-3471 DVGKVASAFYTFR
+3471 DVGKVASSFYTFR
-3484 SFTHNTLEFWRALF
+3484 SFTHNTLEFWRTLF

-3520 LVSVPLWST
+3520 LVSVPLWGT
-3529 VMTVYRQLFGDGD
+3529 AMTVWRQLFSDGD
-3542 DPERNLYNWAYRN
+3542 DPERKLYNWAYKN

-3561 DVLFYGMPSLAG
+3561 DVLFYGMPSMAG

-3606 IFGVPVAMLEKLG
+3606 IFGVPVAMLEKIG

-3641 ASNVMKA
+3641 ASNIMKA

-3656 TTHSGK
+3656 TTRSGK
-3662 PIADGTGRPMK
+3662 PIADGTGRPIK
-3673 LSKSEAV
+3673 LSKSESV

-3699 GQSDVEAFRKNKQD
+3699 GQSDVEAFKKNKQD

-3737 WKDYNNQ
+3737 WRDYNNK
-3744 MIREGKRHL
+3744 MIREDKRHL

>member
-1 MLDSNILSFY
+1 MFDSNILSFY
-11 QQENF
+11 QDGEF
-16 RKSPED
+16 RKLPEN
-22 EQRAII
+22 EKQSII
-28 GNYFDRIVAPTLP
+28 ENYFDKSIAPSLS
-41 ASDEDK
+41 ASEEDK
-47 AVARTNFMEAHML
+47 AVARTNFMKTHELSGGFDSRVLDWYKDPEFASL
-60 PRGVDPR
+60 P
-67 ALNFY
+67 
-72 ADQKFVEKSPEE
+72 SEE
-84 KADIL
+84 KATVL
-89 GGFYDKLAGKTAEY
+89 GNFYDKMSGKAAQY

-108 RKQQRELFIAQNI
+108 REQQRELFVAQNML
-121 FLPEDKGGWLSAAV
+121 LPEDKGGWIDAAV
-135 DGTKNLVLGIEPTLR
+135 DGAKNLGHGIETTLR
-150 QAKRQI
+150 QAGRQI

-161 AIPDIESIA
+161 DLPDIESIS

-176 QNPEDYT
+176 QNPEEYA
-183 EQFNRERTRGT
+183 ERFNRERTKGT
-194 ISADPNDPTNRAVRE
+194 ISADPNDSTNKAVRE

-226 PLGDWLPLD
+226 PVGDWLPLD
-235 PVGAQASAPYSATG
+235 PSGAQASAPYSATG

-266 AGIGNAILGAASKD
+266 AGIGNVILGASSKD

-304 EETDAVVAEFNMMG
+304 EETDAVVAEYNLMG

-351 ALRKFGGF
+351 ALNKLSGF
-359 GLDAAGQHF
+359 GLDAAGEHT
-368 GETGAEFGEGNLEH
+368 GETIAQYTQGNIEH
-382 RAGLRTSGYSGGEG
+382 EAGLSDKRYSGGEG
-396 ILQAFKAQA
+396 ILQAFKEQA
-405 GTTNVMLGMT
+405 GTTNLMLGMT

-426 NKFFSADKPVLESS
+426 SKFFSADKPVLDSSSS
-440 QPQDTRT
+440 QAPRT
-447 EEEKGGKLDML
+447 EEEKGGKLDLL
-458 GLDPNDAPRRPS
+458 GLNPNDAPKAPS

-482 KAPEQER
+482 KAPEPEQ
-489 AIDDDFFPAPG
+489 AIDDEFFPAPG
-500 MGLSPIPPSQTQSPS
+500 MGLSPTPPSQTQSPS
-515 NEAAPIAF
+515 NKAAPIAF

-530 PTEQPVVSEP
+530 PAEQPVVSEP

-552 GLYPEAPQ
+552 GLFPEAPQ
-560 PAAQDVAP
+560 PAAQDSAP
-568 QQMQQSPV
+568 QPMQQP
-576 VAPAPVASPL
+576 PVASPIPEAPAVP
-586 LQAPV
+586 QAPV
-591 AAASHMVDAPVSAPA
+591 VDVSQMMDAPVSAPA
-606 PAAPADHV
+606 PTASADQV
-614 APASTMMP
+614 ADASTMMP
-622 EQNDVNTAME
+622 MPNEVNTAAE

-656 FKEQLASGRQYS
+656 FKEQLESGRQYGD
-668 TIAEARKEADALLGG
+668 IREARKEADALLGG
-683 VPKELKPR
+683 VPAERKST
-691 IVKDVDESIELGVT
+691 IVKDVDESVELGVT
-705 AAARDIVNEGKDA
+705 AAARDIVNDGKDA
-718 VETFRGLVDLYH
+718 VDTFRGLVDLYH
-730 RQPNLSTRTS
+730 RQPNLSSRTS

-766 SKTVYEPTAGNGMLL
+766 TKTVYEPTAGNGMLL
-781 IGADTQKATVNEW
+781 IGADAKKSTVNEL
-794 DAKRASRLRA
+794 DANRASRLRA
-804 QDFEVTEQDAAD
+804 QDFDVTEHDATD

-839 GTKREWEVS
+839 GNKRGWEVS
-848 GHKTAEID
+848 GHETAEID

-883 EAGRRTK
+883 EAGRRAK

-911 HFSLDGKLWKR
+911 HFSVDGRLWTR
-922 QGASFPID
+922 QGASFPVD
-930 IIVIDGKG
+930 IIVVDGKG

-979 GILGHG
+979 GLLGSG
-985 DPGSRG
+985 DSDAGR
-991 RDGDQGPAAPVLV
+991 RDGDQGSATPVLA
-1004 SGGMAGG
+1004 SGGLAGR
-1011 AVSSEQRSG
+1011 AASSEQRSG
-1020 GGRGQSG
+1020 GGRAQSG

-1078 AVPDGEERGSAQV
+1078 AVADGKERGSAQV
-1091 RTDGSKPAD
+1091 PDDGSKPAD

-1111 RVVEKAPAS
+1111 RVVEEAPAS
-1120 AEPPKEKTA
+1120 AEDRKKPPVKQDVHKE
-1129 EPRSRHKDAAPK
+1129 DAAPK
-1141 QEAAPSRASKKQPPI
+1141 QEAAPSSTPKPKKQPTV
-1156 TKGTDLQDVYQPASR
+1156 TKGTDLQDVYQPASQ

-1212 DAAELAGH
+1212 DAAELAGR

-1271 FVTMKPELYADMIRD
+1271 FVTMKPELYADMLRD

-1292 SDFNPL
+1292 TGFNPL
-1298 PTNKLRGEKA
+1298 PTNKLRGKNA
-1308 IALPDGGKLESPIN
+1308 IALPDGGKLKSPSN

-1341 IFTTYSQL
+1341 IFTTYAQL
-1349 APSNGKDSPRRELLR
+1349 ASSNGKDTPRRELLR

-1458 VAAMLTQAGQYI
+1458 VATMLTQAGQYI

-1477 GATVETTPV
+1477 GATVDTAP
-1486 AVDMKTAER
+1486 APVDMKVAER
-1495 TADIMSRIMAFDAA
+1495 TAGIMGRIMAFDTA
-1509 RENDIENI
+1509 REGDIKNI
-1517 KSQLI
+1517 EKQLA
-1522 GSGETVLA
+1522 GSGEAVLA
-1530 DGSIGKQGMHSTGF
+1530 DGSIGKQGMHSPGF

-1557 SMKADAAVEAAAQA
+1557 SMKADAAVEAAAKA

-1586 GSFIAERASADGL
+1586 GSFIGERASADGL
-1599 KDGDVVDLSW
+1599 KDGDAVDLSW
-1609 KDMFLRYLDKTRTVT
+1609 KDMFLRYLDKTRTIT

-1638 SDEQLSPEALRAYRE
+1638 SDDQLSPEALRAYNE
-1653 AKKSIEEADFSKMPV
+1653 AKDAIEKADFSNLPV

-1684 ADEITGRTA
+1684 ADEITGRTDA
-1693 AVDYAGGQPKYRK
+1693 IDYSDGQQKYRK
-1706 REATSSRNVEVV
+1706 REATSSNNVDVV
-1718 NKFNGGE
+1718 NRFNGGE
-1725 LDALVIN
+1725 LDALIIN

-1855 LKEASDAQNA
+1855 IKEASDIENA
-1865 MQKVTGRIPVLP
+1865 MQKVTGRIPVLSV
-1877 IKEQERLYALL
+1877 KEQEQLYALL

-1923 LTPKKDGADTE
+1923 LTPKKDGVDTE

-1943 QEFDVKVLGKPH
+1943 QEFDVKVLGKPY
-1955 TAKKVHELVAQGL
+1955 TAKKVHELVAQGVVGHEGL
-1968 VEYEDSSVALSSDAQ
+1968 SDALHADAESF
-1983 VYIQKRAAKM
+1983 VEKRAAKM
-1993 EDAERREEFT
+1993 EDEERRGDFIA
-2003 ERAEENL
+2003 RAEENL
-2010 RRINDV
+2010 HAIDDA
-2016 LFRFEPGTMVSL
+2016 LFRFEPGTQVSL

-2038 VTRINRKKG
+2038 VTRISRKKG

-2074 KLAENAGELEAG
+2074 KLARNISELESG
-2086 KIVAAPSGMT
+2086 KVVVAPSGLT
-2096 EKQMEEAF
+2096 EKQMETAF
-2104 DSAQS
+2104 DSAQN

-2131 GKIITFDDAQGNR
+2131 GKIITFDDAQGSR

-2154 NAKELVSELDVK
+2154 DAKELVSELDVK
-2166 LPSADEAMRFLE
+2166 FPAADDALRFFE

-2193 RISKM
+2193 RISRM

-2203 SYRIAVP
+2203 TYRIAVP
-2210 AAKATGGKYYLNKGL
+2210 AAKATGGKYYLNTGL
-2225 LDALGQD
+2225 LSAIGQD
-2232 FTKAG
+2232 FVKAG
-2237 RDMVVRYVDEDQIR
+2237 RDMVARHIDEAQLR
-2251 AAMKSLQEQGFLLVA
+2251 AAMNALQKQGYSLVA
-2266 DNFRDEA
+2266 DNFRTEA
-2273 RKVTGTSIEVQKV
+2273 RDVTGTAIEVQKV
-2286 NLTRASLK
+2286 DLTRASLK

-2309 STLRLNKPGEIV
+2309 STLRLNKPGEII
-2321 LDEEGIT
+2321 LNEKGIQHIEEG
-2328 HAEKRHGDEIREAGF
+2328 HGEQIRAAGF
-2343 TNAREMVLYVMGNLS
+2343 KNAEAFVNHALKNIE
-2358 AVYQGN
+2358 AVYQAG
-2364 SNRTYDLVAKA
+2364 SNRKYDLVAKQGTPWQ
-2375 RKPFARTVVRLEFS
+2375 RVIVRLEFDS
-2389 PNGDHYKV
+2389 AKDYYTV
-2397 VTAGL
+2397 VTAGPI
-2402 VRPDRYDK
+2402 RDTYYQN

-2415 ERAQTSHSNRRTP
+2415 ERAPSFHSENSEPMGTP
-2428 DAISGQSG
+2428 RAFTGQSS
-2436 VSQDANASDKENI
+2436 VSQDANASDGENI
-2449 NSSRASVND
+2449 DSSRASVND
-2458 SFMNLAGK
+2458 SFMDLAGK
-2466 RPPYRARVRTEAVER
+2466 RPPHRARVRSQAVER
-2481 IVSALNAAAKN
+2481 IVSALNNAAKN
-2492 ATQTEVVRRF
+2492 ATQTEVVQRF
-2502 EDLPEHIRQQYED
+2502 EDLPEHIRQQY
-2515 KESLFEGGYDSST
+2515 KGRESVFEGGYDTGT
-2528 GKVWFVAANINSLD
+2528 GKIWFVAANINSLD

-2547 WMHEQVGHHGMR
+2547 WMHEQIGHHGMH
-2559 SLFTPLERKQ
+2559 SLLTPQERKQ

-2588 IAERYGLDPRLNA
+2588 IAERYDLDPRLNA
-2601 TDRETVIEEYVS
+2601 ADRETVIEEYVS
-2613 KRAEAKSAG
+2613 KRAEKKNAG

-2633 RIVALVRRMLAR
+2633 RIVSAVRRMLAR
-2645 AMQRITGR
+2645 AMRRITGR
-2653 ELNLGEER
+2653 ELNLGDER
-2661 VDALLSGLGQHVF
+2661 VDALLSRLGQHVF
-2674 NGTGNPTQGRGDTK
+2674 NGTGKPADVNTATDKPT
-2688 ASFLGKE
+2688 
-2695 NSFGIPAHRV
+2695 
-2705 TSFENISHIDLNA
+2705 
-2718 ALKVLEG
+2718 
-2725 KDLYNSIE
+2725 
-2733 GITAQVNRKQRDKIQ
+2733 
-2748 SSAAMKKSKENGFS
+2748 
-2762 FDEHRSVAAKIEN
+2762 
-2775 LWNWSAEAV
+2775 
-2784 THQDKNGN
+2784 
-2792 SDFEMVRYVSPLR
+2792 VR
-2805 IDGRDLFAWI
+2805 
-2815 TVKRSEVGN
+2815 
-2824 RIYSIELINEEKL
+2824 
-2837 RSKLNTRFSEE
+2837 
-2848 NLNAPVL
+2848 
-2855 SFEEIIAKL
+2855 
-2864 KAPVKG
+2864 
-2870 ETSTNNRKT
+2870 
-2879 LASLAAEHVQQELRS
+2879 ASLAEEHVREELRS
-2894 EKGLL
+2894 GKGLL
-2899 SAIRQMRRLRLAT
+2899 SAIKQMRKLRLAN
-2912 DKDISLFGK
+2912 DEDISLLQK
-2921 AFRPTQ
+2921 TARPTQ

-2934 EVQQLID
+2934 EVQQLLD

-2966 HLSKIQRKNLTALI
+2966 NLSKAQHRNLTALL
-2980 HKLDGKKLNAVTEER
+2980 HKLDGKKLNAITEER
-2995 FEKRT
+2995 FVKRT

-3005 WDYSGVNEAH
+3005 WEYSGLNDAH
-3015 YDQLRDFLTRH
+3015 YEQLRDFLTQH
-3026 NTFTAGKGESVSL
+3026 NTFKGINGENVSL
-3039 DGKTLDVFIT
+3039 DGKTVDVFIT

-3054 DKSQLGLY
+3054 DNSQLGLY

-3075 DKYRASMGSIPNYF
+3075 DTYRSSMGSVHNYF

-3095 DHFILVKDEEGN
+3095 DHSIRVLDGEGN
-3107 VLERRHFFGTKVTA
+3107 MLERRHFFGTKLTA
-3121 DAKAAGILSELK
+3121 DAKAAKILEELK
-3133 GKYGDRI
+3133 AKYGDSI
-3140 KDLEYGKLQNLSEDV
+3140 KDVEYGKLQDLSEDV

-3161 TADMEKVLQEALNG
+3161 TADMEKVLQEALNSTG
-3175 IGAEGD
+3175 IDGD

-3198 KARGFGQHMMH
+3198 KARGFGQHMMR

-3217 REDIGKVLFTY
+3217 MEDIGKVLFTY

-3238 MDAAMKFGESLAKID
+3238 MDAAMKFGENLAKVD

-3315 LGVELGFRHAA
+3315 LGVELGFKHAA
-3326 TGFIRDAGKAL
+3326 TSFIRDAGKAL

-3347 STTPEEKAFLQDF
+3347 SITPEEKAFLQDF

-3369 FMREMMGDMT
+3369 FMREMMGDLT

-3386 WRQFSRLMGWPMSAV
+3386 WRQFSRVMAWPMSAA

-3416 ARAGKIVNKETLE
+3416 ARAGKVVNTETLE

-3457 LYGKANRPEVFRHG
+3457 LYGKANRPEIFRHG
-3471 DVGKVASAFYTFR
+3471 DVGKVASSFYTFR
-3484 SFTHNTLEFWRALF
+3484 SFTHNTLEFWRTLF

-3520 LVSVPLWST
+3520 LVSVPLWGT
-3529 VMTVYRQLFGDGD
+3529 AMTVWRQLFSDGD
-3542 DPERNLYNWAYRN
+3542 DPERKLYNWAYKN

-3561 DVLFYGMPSLAG
+3561 DVLFYGMPSMAG

-3606 IFGVPVAMLEKLG
+3606 IFGVPVAMLEKIG

-3641 ASNVMKA
+3641 ASNIMKA

-3656 TTHSGK
+3656 TTRSGK
-3662 PIADGTGRPMK
+3662 PIADGTGRPIK
-3673 LSKSEAV
+3673 LSKSESV

-3699 GQSDVEAFRKNKQD
+3699 GQSDVEAFKKNKQD

-3737 WKDYNNQ
+3737 WRDYNNK
-3744 MIREGKRHL
+3744 MIREDKRHL

>member
-1 MLDSNILSFY
+1 MFDSNILSFY
-11 QQENF
+11 QDGEF
-16 RKSPED
+16 RKLPEN
-22 EQRAII
+22 EKQSII
-28 GNYFDRIVAPTLP
+28 ENYFDKSIAPSLS
-41 ASDEDK
+41 ASEEDK
-47 AVARTNFMEAHML
+47 AVARTNFMKTHELSGGFDSRVLDWYKDPEFASL
-60 PRGVDPR
+60 P
-67 ALNFY
+67 
-72 ADQKFVEKSPEE
+72 SEE
-84 KADIL
+84 KATVL
-89 GGFYDKLAGKTAEY
+89 GNFYDKMSGKAAQY

-108 RKQQRELFIAQNI
+108 REQQRELFVAQNML
-121 FLPEDKGGWLSAAV
+121 LPEDKGGWIDAAV
-135 DGTKNLVLGIEPTLR
+135 DGAKNLGHGIETTLR
-150 QAKRQI
+150 QAGRQI

-161 AIPDIESIA
+161 DLPDIESIS

-176 QNPEDYT
+176 QNPEEYA
-183 EQFNRERTRGT
+183 ERFNRERTKGT
-194 ISADPNDPTNRAVRE
+194 ISADPNDSTNKAVRE

-226 PLGDWLPLD
+226 PVGDWLPLD
-235 PVGAQASAPYSATG
+235 PSGAQASAPYSATG

-266 AGIGNAILGAASKD
+266 AGIGNVILGASSKD

-304 EETDAVVAEFNMMG
+304 EETDAVVAEYNMLG
-318 NQYGGIEALTELG
+318 NEYGGTEALSELA
-331 SDFVF
+331 SDFMRDRMIRAV
-336 NRIAGRIFGKNAVKG
+336 FGKQALKG
-351 ALRKFGGF
+351 AAKKFGAF
-359 GLDAAGQHF
+359 GIGAAAEHG
-368 GETGAEFGEGNLEH
+368 GETLAERQDKNIEF
-382 RAGLRTSGYSGGEG
+382 RAGLSPSDYAPGAEG
-396 ILQAFKAQA
+396 LLQAFKAQA
-405 GTTNVMLGMT
+405 GTTNMMLGMT
-415 HGPVAAAEYTR
+415 HGPIAAGGYIR

-440 QPQDTRT
+440 QQEDTRT
-447 EEEKGGKLDML
+447 EEKKGGKLDML
-458 GLDPNDAPRRPS
+458 GLDPNDAPKAPS

-482 KAPEQER
+482 KAPEQEQ
-489 AIDDDFFPAPG
+489 AIDDEFFPAPG
-500 MGLSPIPPSQTQSPS
+500 MGLSPTPPSQTQSPS

-530 PTEQPVVSEP
+530 PAEQPVVSEP

-552 GLYPEAPQ
+552 GLFPEAPQ
-560 PAAQDVAP
+560 PAAQDSAP
-568 QQMQQSPV
+568 QPMQQP
-576 VAPAPVASPL
+576 PVASPIPEAPAVP
-586 LQAPV
+586 QAPV
-591 AAASHMVDAPVSAPA
+591 VDVSQMMDAPVSAPA
-606 PAAPADHV
+606 PTASADQVAA
-614 APASTMMP
+614 ASTMMP
-622 EQNDVNTAME
+622 EQSDVNTAAE

-656 FKEQLASGRQYS
+656 FKEQLESGRQYS
-668 TIAEARKEADALLGG
+668 QIKEARREVAKMLGG
-683 VPKELKPR
+683 VPPEYEDSLK
-691 IVKDVDESIELGVT
+691 KHVDESVELGVT
-705 AAARDIVNEGKDA
+705 TAARDIVNEGKDA
-718 VETFRGLVDLYH
+718 VDTFRGLVDLYH
-730 RQPNLSTRTS
+730 RQPNLSSRDS
-740 TSVANQQYSTPAP
+740 ESIEKQQYSTPAP

-766 SKTVYEPTAGNGMLL
+766 TKTVYEPTAGNGMLL
-781 IGADTQKATVNEW
+781 IGADAKKSTVNEL
-794 DAKRASRLRA
+794 DANRASRLRA
-804 QDFEVTEQDAAD
+804 QDFDVTEHDATD

-827 ANPPFGTVKDDA
+827 ANPPFGKKKD
-839 GTKREWEVS
+839 KRVWNIS
-848 GHKTAEID
+848 GHETAEID
-856 QAIALKALQSMKPDG
+856 QVIALKALQSMKPDG

-883 EAGRRTK
+883 ESGRRAQ

-911 HFSLDGKLWKR
+911 HFSVDGRLYAR

-930 IIVIDGKG
+930 IIVVDGKG

-979 GILGHG
+979 GVLGSG
-985 DPGSRG
+985 DSDAGR
-991 RDGDQGPAAPVLV
+991 RDGDQGSAAPVLA
-1004 SGGMAGG
+1004 SGGLAGG
-1011 AVSSEQRSG
+1011 AASSEQRSG
-1020 GGRGQSG
+1020 GGRAQSG
-1027 ERTPEAGDVQPGT
+1027 ERTSEAGHVQPGT
-1040 ELAESGGRRPAGPSD
+1040 ELAETGGGRPAGPSD
-1055 TGGSGQRLSDAP
+1055 TGGSGQRVPRAS
-1067 VEQDG
+1067 VGQDG

-1078 AVPDGEERGSAQV
+1078 AVADGKERGSAQV
-1091 RTDGSKPAD
+1091 PDDGSKPAD
-1100 MARGAGSAVRA
+1100 MARGVGSAVRA
-1111 RVVEKAPAS
+1111 RVVEEAPAS
-1120 AEPPKEKTA
+1120 AEDRKKPPVKQDVHKE
-1129 EPRSRHKDAAPK
+1129 DAAPK
-1141 QEAAPSRASKKQPPI
+1141 QEAAPSSTPKPKKQPTV
-1156 TKGTDLQDVYQPASR
+1156 TKGTDLQDVYQPASQ

-1212 DAAELAGH
+1212 DAAELAGR

-1292 SDFNPL
+1292 TGFNPL
-1298 PTNKLRGEKA
+1298 PTNKLRGKKA
-1308 IALPDGGKLESPIN
+1308 IALPDGGKLESPSN
-1322 LDKVIAKAISQGKL
+1322 LDKVISKAISQGKL

-1458 VAAMLTQAGQYI
+1458 VATMLTQAGQYI

-1477 GATVETTPV
+1477 GATVDTVP
-1486 AVDMKTAER
+1486 APVDMKVAER
-1495 TADIMSRIMAFDAA
+1495 TADIMGRIMAFDTA
-1509 RENDIENI
+1509 REGDIKNI
-1517 KSQLI
+1517 EKQLA
-1522 GSGETVLA
+1522 GSGEAVLA

-1557 SMKADAAVEAAAQA
+1557 SMKADAAVEAAARA

-1586 GSFIAERASADGL
+1586 GSFIGERASADGL
-1599 KDGDVVDLSW
+1599 KDGDAVDLSW
-1609 KDMFLRYLDKTRTVT
+1609 KDMFLRYLDKTRTIT

-1638 SDEQLSPEALRAYRE
+1638 SDDQLSPEALRAYNE
-1653 AKKSIEEADFSKMPV
+1653 AKDAIEKADFSNLPV

-1684 ADEITGRTA
+1684 ADEITGRTDA
-1693 AVDYAGGQPKYRK
+1693 IDYSDGQQKYRK
-1706 REATSSRNVEVV
+1706 REATSSNNVDVV
-1718 NKFNGGE
+1718 NRFNGGE
-1725 LDALVIN
+1725 LDALIIN

-1855 LKEASDAQNA
+1855 IKEASDIENA
-1865 MQKVTGRIPVLP
+1865 MQKVTGRIPVLSV
-1877 IKEQERLYALL
+1877 KEQEQLYALL

-1923 LTPKKDGADTE
+1923 LTPKKDGVDAE

-1943 QEFDVKVLGKPH
+1943 QEFDVKVLGKPY
-1955 TAKKVHELVAQGL
+1955 TAKKVHELVTQGVVGHEGL
-1968 VEYEDSSVALSSDAQ
+1968 SDALHADAESF
-1983 VYIQKRAAKM
+1983 VEKRAAKM
-1993 EDAERREEFT
+1993 EDEERRGDFIA
-2003 ERAEENL
+2003 RAEENL
-2010 RRINDV
+2010 HAIDDA
-2016 LFRFEPGTMVSL
+2016 LFRFEPGTQVSL

-2038 VTRINRKKG
+2038 VTRISRKKG

-2074 KLAENAGELEAG
+2074 KLARNISELESG
-2086 KIVAAPSGMT
+2086 KVVVAPSGLT
-2096 EKQMEEAF
+2096 EKQMETAF
-2104 DSAQS
+2104 DSAQN

-2131 GKIITFDDAQGNR
+2131 GKIITFDDAQGSR

-2154 NAKELVSELDVK
+2154 DAKELVSELDVK
-2166 LPSADEAMRFLE
+2166 FPAADDAFRFFE

-2193 RISKM
+2193 RISRM

-2203 SYRIAVP
+2203 TYRIAVP
-2210 AAKATGGKYYLNKGL
+2210 AAKATGGKYYLNTGL
-2225 LDALGQD
+2225 LSAIGQD
-2232 FTKAG
+2232 FVKAG
-2237 RDMVVRYVDEDQIR
+2237 RDMVARHIDEEQLR
-2251 AAMKSLQEQGFLLVA
+2251 AAMNALQKQGYSLVA
-2266 DNFRDEA
+2266 DNFRTEA
-2273 RKVTGTSIEVQKV
+2273 RDVTGTAIEVQKV
-2286 NLTRASLK
+2286 DLTRASLK

-2309 STLRLNKPGEIV
+2309 STLRLNKPGEII
-2321 LDEEGIT
+2321 LNEKGIQHIEEG
-2328 HAEKRHGDEIREAGF
+2328 HGEQIRAAGF
-2343 TNAREMVLYVMGNLS
+2343 KNAEAFVNHALKNIE
-2358 AVYQGN
+2358 AVYQAG
-2364 SNRTYDLVAKA
+2364 SNRKYDLVAKQGTPWQ
-2375 RKPFARTVVRLEFS
+2375 RVIVRLEFDS
-2389 PNGDHYKV
+2389 AKDYYTV
-2397 VTAGL
+2397 VTAGPI
-2402 VRPDRYDK
+2402 RDTYYQN

-2415 ERAQTSHSNRRTP
+2415 ERAPSFHSENSEPMGTP
-2428 DAISGQSG
+2428 RAFTGQSS
-2436 VSQDANASDKENI
+2436 VSQDANASDRENI
-2449 NSSRASVND
+2449 DSSRASVND
-2458 SFMNLAGK
+2458 SFMDLAGK
-2466 RPPYRARVRTEAVER
+2466 RPPHRARVRSQAVER
-2481 IVSALNAAAKN
+2481 IVSALNDAAKN
-2492 ATQTEVVRRF
+2492 ATQTEVVQRF
-2502 EDLPEHIRQQYED
+2502 EDLPEHIRQQY
-2515 KESLFEGGYDSST
+2515 KGRESVFEGGYDTGT
-2528 GKVWFVAANINSLD
+2528 GKIWFVADNINSLD

-2547 WMHEQVGHHGMR
+2547 WMHEQVGHHGMH
-2559 SLFTPLERKQ
+2559 SLLTPQERKQ

-2588 IAERYGLDPRLNA
+2588 IAERYDLNPRLNA
-2601 TDRETVIEEYVS
+2601 ADRETVIEEYVS
-2613 KRAEAKSAG
+2613 KRAEKKNAG

-2633 RIVALVRRMLAR
+2633 RIVSAVRRMLAR
-2645 AMQRITGR
+2645 TMQRITGR
-2653 ELNLGEER
+2653 ELNLGDER
-2661 VDALLSGLGQHVF
+2661 VDALLSRLGQHVF
-2674 NGTGNPTQGRGDTK
+2674 NGTGKPADVNMATDKPT
-2688 ASFLGKE
+2688 
-2695 NSFGIPAHRV
+2695 
-2705 TSFENISHIDLNA
+2705 
-2718 ALKVLEG
+2718 
-2725 KDLYNSIE
+2725 
-2733 GITAQVNRKQRDKIQ
+2733 
-2748 SSAAMKKSKENGFS
+2748 
-2762 FDEHRSVAAKIEN
+2762 
-2775 LWNWSAEAV
+2775 
-2784 THQDKNGN
+2784 
-2792 SDFEMVRYVSPLR
+2792 VR
-2805 IDGRDLFAWI
+2805 
-2815 TVKRSEVGN
+2815 
-2824 RIYSIELINEEKL
+2824 
-2837 RSKLNTRFSEE
+2837 
-2848 NLNAPVL
+2848 
-2855 SFEEIIAKL
+2855 
-2864 KAPVKG
+2864 
-2870 ETSTNNRKT
+2870 
-2879 LASLAAEHVQQELRS
+2879 ASLAEEHVREELRS
-2894 EKGLL
+2894 GKGLL
-2899 SAIRQMRRLRLAT
+2899 SAMKQMRKLRLAN
-2912 DKDISLFGK
+2912 DEDISLLQK
-2921 AFRPTQ
+2921 TFRPTQ

-2934 EVQQLID
+2934 EVQQLLD

-2966 HLSKIQRKNLTALI
+2966 NLSKAQHRNLTALL
-2980 HKLDGKKLNAVTEER
+2980 HKLDGKKLNAVTEEK

-3005 WDYSGVNEAH
+3005 WEYSGLNDAH
-3015 YDQLRDFLTRH
+3015 YEQLRDFLTQH
-3026 NTFTAGKGESVSL
+3026 NTFKGVNGENVSL
-3039 DGKTLDVFIT
+3039 DGKTVDVFIT
-3049 IRRML
+3049 IRRSL
-3054 DKSQLGLY
+3054 DNDQLNIY
-3062 NHLRESKLPKNVI
+3062 NHLKEINLPKNLI
-3075 DKYRASMGSIPNYF
+3075 DKYRMSMMEVPYYF

-3095 DHFILVKDEEGN
+3095 DHVIRVLDEEGN
-3107 VLERRHFFGTKVTA
+3107 VLERRHFFGTRLTA
-3121 DAKAAGILSELK
+3121 DAKAAKILEELK
-3133 GKYGDRI
+3133 AKYGDSI
-3140 KDLEYGKLQNLSEDV
+3140 KDIEYEKLKGLSEDV
-3155 FEFPMR
+3155 FDSPMH
-3161 TADMEKVLQEALNG
+3161 TVDMDKLIQEAINRTG
-3175 IGAEGD
+3175 SPEEMKEKMRQAIEWQVAE
-3181 IKKKLL
+3181 
-3187 RAMEQQVSDLF
+3187 LF
-3198 KARGFGQHMMH
+3198 KERGFGQHMKH
-3209 RNNIAGYE
+3209 RARHNIPGYE
-3217 REDIGKVLFTY
+3217 MEDIGKVLLAY
-3228 CSGQYGWLTK
+3228 KSGEYGFFTK
-3238 MDAAMKFGESLAKID
+3238 MDAARKFGKALTKID
-3253 AKKKPRLY
+3253 AKKKPNIY
-3261 AWAKNYVMDMLRNA
+3261 AWAKNYVTDMLRNA
-3275 DRLDA
+3275 DRIDA
-3280 LVDTAKNLMFLNFLG
+3280 LVNMAKNLMFLNFLG

-3315 LGVELGFRHAA
+3315 LGVELGFKHAA
-3326 TGFIRDAGKAL
+3326 TSFIRDAGKAL
-3337 CHQISDGKAK
+3337 CHQINSEKTNAV
-3347 STTPEEKAFLQDF
+3347 TPEEKAFLHDF
-3360 YDRGITRDN
+3360 YERGITRDN
-3369 FMREMMGDMT
+3369 FMREMMGNLT

-3386 WRQFSRLMGWPMSAV
+3386 WRRFSRAMAFPMSMA

-3416 ARAGKIVNKETLE
+3416 ARAGKVVNTETLE

-3436 QKFDEQAARD
+3436 QKFDEQSARD

-3457 LYGKANRPEVFRHG
+3457 LYGKANRPEIFRHG
-3471 DVGKVASAFYTFR
+3471 DVGKVASSFYTFR
-3484 SFTHNTLEFWRALF
+3484 SFTHNTLEFWRTLF

-3529 VMTVYRQLFGDGD
+3529 AMTVWRQLFADGD
-3542 DPERNLYNWAYRN
+3542 DPERKLYNWAYKN

-3561 DVLFYGMPSLAG
+3561 DVLFYGMPSMAG

-3606 IFGVPVAMLEKLG
+3606 IFGVPVAMLEKIG

-3641 ASNVMKA
+3641 ASNIMKA

-3656 TTHSGK
+3656 TTRSGK
-3662 PIADGTGRPMK
+3662 PIADGTGRPIK
-3673 LSKSEAV
+3673 LSKSESV

-3699 GQSDVEAFRKNKQD
+3699 GQSDVEAFKKNKQD

-3737 WKDYNNQ
+3737 WRDYNNK
-3744 MIREGKRHL
+3744 MIREDKRHL

>member
-1 MLDSNILSFY
+1 MFDSNILSFY
-11 QQENF
+11 QDGEF
-16 RKSPED
+16 RKLPEN
-22 EQRAII
+22 EKQSII
-28 GNYFDRIVAPTLP
+28 ENYFDKSIAPSLS
-41 ASDEDK
+41 ASEEDK
-47 AVARTNFMEAHML
+47 AVARTNFMKTHELSGGFDSRVLDWYKDPEFASL
-60 PRGVDPR
+60 P
-67 ALNFY
+67 
-72 ADQKFVEKSPEE
+72 SEE
-84 KADIL
+84 KATVL
-89 GGFYDKLAGKTAEY
+89 GNFYDKMSGKAAQY

-108 RKQQRELFIAQNI
+108 REQQRELFVAQNML
-121 FLPEDKGGWLSAAV
+121 LPEDKGGWIDAAV
-135 DGTKNLVLGIEPTLR
+135 DGAKNLGHGIETTLR
-150 QAKRQI
+150 QAGRQI

-161 AIPDIESIA
+161 DLPDIESIS

-176 QNPEDYT
+176 QNPEEYA
-183 EQFNRERTRGT
+183 ERFNRERTKGT
-194 ISADPNDPTNRAVRE
+194 ISADPNDSTNKAVRE

-226 PLGDWLPLD
+226 PVGDWLPLD
-235 PVGAQASAPYSATG
+235 PSGAQASAPYSATG

-266 AGIGNAILGAASKD
+266 AGIGNVILGASSKD

-304 EETDAVVAEFNMMG
+304 EETDAVVAEYNLMG

-351 ALRKFGGF
+351 ALNKLGGF
-359 GLDAAGQHF
+359 GLDAAGEHT
-368 GETGAEFGEGNLEH
+368 GETIAQYTQGNIEH
-382 RAGLRTSGYSGGEG
+382 EAGLSDKRYSGGEG
-396 ILQAFKAQA
+396 ILQAFKEQA
-405 GTTNVMLGMT
+405 GTTNLMLGMT

-426 NKFFSADKPVLESS
+426 SKFFSADKPVLDSSSS
-440 QPQDTRT
+440 QAPRT
-447 EEEKGGKLDML
+447 EEEKGGKLDLL
-458 GLDPNDAPRRPS
+458 GLNPNDAPKAPS

-482 KAPEQER
+482 KAPEPEQ
-489 AIDDDFFPAPG
+489 AIDDEFFPAPG
-500 MGLSPIPPSQTQSPS
+500 MGLSPTPPSQTQSPS
-515 NEAAPIAF
+515 NKAAPIAF

-530 PTEQPVVSEP
+530 PAEQPVVSEP

-552 GLYPEAPQ
+552 GLFPEAPQ
-560 PAAQDVAP
+560 PAAQDSAP
-568 QQMQQSPV
+568 QPMQQP
-576 VAPAPVASPL
+576 PVASPIPEAPAVP
-586 LQAPV
+586 QAPV
-591 AAASHMVDAPVSAPA
+591 VDVSQMMDAPVSAPA
-606 PAAPADHV
+606 PTASADQV
-614 APASTMMP
+614 ADASTMMP
-622 EQNDVNTAME
+622 MPNEVNTAAE

-656 FKEQLASGRQYS
+656 FKEQLESGRQYGD
-668 TIAEARKEADALLGG
+668 IREARKEADALLGG
-683 VPKELKPR
+683 VPAERKST
-691 IVKDVDESIELGVT
+691 IVKDVDESVELGVT
-705 AAARDIVNEGKDA
+705 AAARDIVNDGKDA
-718 VETFRGLVDLYH
+718 VDTFRGLVDLYH
-730 RQPNLSTRTS
+730 RQPNLSSRTS

-766 SKTVYEPTAGNGMLL
+766 TKTVYEPTAGNGMLL
-781 IGADTQKATVNEW
+781 IGADAKKSTVNEL
-794 DAKRASRLRA
+794 DANRASRLRA
-804 QDFEVTEQDAAD
+804 QDFDVTEHDATD

-839 GTKREWEVS
+839 GNKRGWEVS
-848 GHKTAEID
+848 GHETAEID

-883 EAGRRTK
+883 EAGRRAK

-911 HFSLDGKLWKR
+911 HFSVDGRLWTR
-922 QGASFPID
+922 QGASFPVD
-930 IIVIDGKG
+930 IIVVDGKG

-979 GILGHG
+979 GLLGSG
-985 DPGSRG
+985 DSDAGR
-991 RDGDQGPAAPVLV
+991 RDGDQGSATPVLA
-1004 SGGMAGG
+1004 SGGLAGR
-1011 AVSSEQRSG
+1011 AASSEQRSG
-1020 GGRGQSG
+1020 GGRAQSG
-1027 ERTPEAGDVQPGT
+1027 ERTSEAGHVQPGT
-1040 ELAESGGRRPAGPSD
+1040 ELAETGGGRPAGPSD
-1055 TGGSGQRLSDAP
+1055 IGGSGQRVPRAS
-1067 VEQDG
+1067 VGQDG
-1072 SERQEV
+1072 SERQELAV
-1078 AVPDGEERGSAQV
+1078 ADGKKRGSAQV
-1091 RTDGSKPAD
+1091 PDDGSKPAD

-1111 RVVEKAPAS
+1111 RVVEEAPAS
-1120 AEPPKEKTA
+1120 AEDRKKPPVKQDVHKE
-1129 EPRSRHKDAAPK
+1129 DAAPK
-1141 QEAAPSRASKKQPPI
+1141 QEAAPSSTPKPKKQPTV
-1156 TKGTDLQDVYQPASR
+1156 TKGTDLQDVYQPASQ

-1212 DAAELAGH
+1212 DAAELAGR

-1292 SDFNPL
+1292 TGFNPL
-1298 PTNKLRGEKA
+1298 PTNKLRGKNA
-1308 IALPDGGKLESPIN
+1308 IALPDGGKLESPSN

-1458 VAAMLTQAGQYI
+1458 VATMLTQAGQYI

-1477 GATVETTPV
+1477 GATVDTAP
-1486 AVDMKTAER
+1486 APVDMKVAER
-1495 TADIMSRIMAFDAA
+1495 TAGIMGRIMAFDTA
-1509 RENDIENI
+1509 REGDIKNI
-1517 KSQLI
+1517 EKQLA
-1522 GSGETVLA
+1522 GSGEAVLA

-1557 SMKADAAVEAAAQA
+1557 SMKADAAVEAAAKA

-1586 GSFIAERASADGL
+1586 GSFIGERASADGL
-1599 KDGDVVDLSW
+1599 KDGDAVDLSW
-1609 KDMFLRYLDKTRTVT
+1609 KDMFLRYLDKTRTIT

-1638 SDEQLSPEALRAYRE
+1638 SDDQLSPEALRAYNE
-1653 AKKSIEEADFSKMPV
+1653 AKDAIEKADFSNLPV

-1684 ADEITGRTA
+1684 ADEITGRTDA
-1693 AVDYAGGQPKYRK
+1693 IDYSDGQQKYRK
-1706 REATSSRNVEVV
+1706 REATSSNNVDVV
-1718 NKFNGGE
+1718 SRFNGGE
-1725 LDALVIN
+1725 LDALIIN

-1855 LKEASDAQNA
+1855 IKEASDIENA
-1865 MQKVTGRIPVLP
+1865 MQKVTGRIPVLSV
-1877 IKEQERLYALL
+1877 KEQEQLYALL

-1923 LTPKKDGADTE
+1923 LTPKKDGVDTE

-1943 QEFDVKVLGKPH
+1943 QEFDVKVLGKPY
-1955 TAKKVHELVAQGL
+1955 TAKKVHELVAQGVVGHEGL
-1968 VEYEDSSVALSSDAQ
+1968 SDALHADTESF
-1983 VYIQKRAAKM
+1983 VEKRAAKM
-1993 EDAERREEFT
+1993 EDEERRGDFIA
-2003 ERAEENL
+2003 RAEENL
-2010 RRINDV
+2010 HAIDDA
-2016 LFRFEPGTMVSL
+2016 LFRFEPGTQVSL

-2038 VTRINRKKG
+2038 VTRISRKKG

-2074 KLAENAGELEAG
+2074 KLARNVSELESG
-2086 KIVAAPSGMT
+2086 KVVVAPSGLT
-2096 EKQMEEAF
+2096 EKQMETAF
-2104 DSAQS
+2104 DSAQN

-2131 GKIITFDDAQGNR
+2131 GKIITFDDTQGSR

-2154 NAKELVSELDVK
+2154 DAKELVSELDVK
-2166 LPSADEAMRFLE
+2166 FPAADDAFRFFE

-2193 RISKM
+2193 RISRM

-2203 SYRIAVP
+2203 TYRIAVP
-2210 AAKATGGKYYLNKGL
+2210 AAKATGGKYYLNTGL
-2225 LDALGQD
+2225 LSAIGQD
-2232 FTKAG
+2232 FVKAG
-2237 RDMVVRYVDEDQIR
+2237 RDMVARHIDEAQLR
-2251 AAMKSLQEQGFLLVA
+2251 AAMNALQKQGYSLVA
-2266 DNFRDEA
+2266 DNFRTEA
-2273 RKVTGTSIEVQKV
+2273 RDVTGTAIEVLKV
-2286 NLTRASLK
+2286 DLTRASLK

-2309 STLRLNKPGEIV
+2309 STLRLNKPGEII
-2321 LDEEGIT
+2321 LNEKGIQHIEEG
-2328 HAEKRHGDEIREAGF
+2328 HGEQIRAAGF
-2343 TNAREMVLYVMGNLS
+2343 KNAEAFVNHALKNIE
-2358 AVYQGN
+2358 AVYQAG
-2364 SNRTYDLVAKA
+2364 SNRKYDLVAKQGTPWQ
-2375 RKPFARTVVRLEFS
+2375 RVIVRLEFDS
-2389 PNGDHYKV
+2389 AKDYYTV
-2397 VTAGL
+2397 VTAGPI
-2402 VRPDRYDK
+2402 RDTYYQN

-2415 ERAQTSHSNRRTP
+2415 ERAPSFHSENSEPMGTP
-2428 DAISGQSG
+2428 RAFTGQSS
-2436 VSQDANASDKENI
+2436 VSQDANASDRENI
-2449 NSSRASVND
+2449 DSSRASVND
-2458 SFMNLAGK
+2458 SFMDLAGK
-2466 RPPYRARVRTEAVER
+2466 RPPHRARVRSQAVER
-2481 IVSALNAAAKN
+2481 IVSALNNAAKN
-2492 ATQTEVVRRF
+2492 ATQTEVVQRF
-2502 EDLPEHIRQQYED
+2502 EDLPEHIRQQY
-2515 KESLFEGGYDSST
+2515 KGRESVFEGGYDTGT
-2528 GKVWFVAANINSLD
+2528 GKIWFVAANINSLD

-2547 WMHEQVGHHGMR
+2547 WMHEQIGHHGMH
-2559 SLFTPLERKQ
+2559 SLLTPQERKQ

-2588 IAERYGLDPRLNA
+2588 IAERYDLAPRLNA
-2601 TDRETVIEEYVS
+2601 ADRETVIEEYVS
-2613 KRAEAKSAG
+2613 KRAEKKNAG

-2633 RIVALVRRMLAR
+2633 RIVSAVRRMLAR
-2645 AMQRITGR
+2645 AMRRITGR
-2653 ELNLGEER
+2653 ELNLGDER
-2661 VDALLSGLGQHVF
+2661 VDALLSRLGQHVF
-2674 NGTGNPTQGRGDTK
+2674 NGTGKPADVNTATDKPT
-2688 ASFLGKE
+2688 
-2695 NSFGIPAHRV
+2695 
-2705 TSFENISHIDLNA
+2705 
-2718 ALKVLEG
+2718 
-2725 KDLYNSIE
+2725 
-2733 GITAQVNRKQRDKIQ
+2733 
-2748 SSAAMKKSKENGFS
+2748 
-2762 FDEHRSVAAKIEN
+2762 
-2775 LWNWSAEAV
+2775 
-2784 THQDKNGN
+2784 
-2792 SDFEMVRYVSPLR
+2792 VR
-2805 IDGRDLFAWI
+2805 
-2815 TVKRSEVGN
+2815 
-2824 RIYSIELINEEKL
+2824 
-2837 RSKLNTRFSEE
+2837 
-2848 NLNAPVL
+2848 
-2855 SFEEIIAKL
+2855 
-2864 KAPVKG
+2864 
-2870 ETSTNNRKT
+2870 
-2879 LASLAAEHVQQELRS
+2879 ASLAEEHVREELRS
-2894 EKGLL
+2894 GKGLL
-2899 SAIRQMRRLRLAT
+2899 SAIKQMRKLRLAN
-2912 DKDISLFGK
+2912 DEDISLLQK
-2921 AFRPTQ
+2921 TARPTQ

-2934 EVQQLID
+2934 EVQQLLD

-2953 VEEAMKGVYDGLK
+2953 VEEDMKGVYDGLK
-2966 HLSKIQRKNLTALI
+2966 NLSKAQHRNLTALL
-2980 HKLDGKKLNAVTEER
+2980 HKLDGKKLNAITEER
-2995 FEKRT
+2995 FVKRT

-3005 WDYSGVNEAH
+3005 WEYSGLNDAH
-3015 YDQLRDFLTRH
+3015 YEQLRDFLTQH
-3026 NTFTAGKGESVSL
+3026 NTFKGINGENVSL
-3039 DGKTLDVFIT
+3039 DGKTVDVFIT

-3054 DKSQLGLY
+3054 DNSQLGLC

-3075 DKYRASMGSIPNYF
+3075 DTYRSSMGSVHNYF

-3095 DHFILVKDEEGN
+3095 DHSIRVLDGEGN
-3107 VLERRHFFGTKVTA
+3107 VLERRHFFGTKLTA
-3121 DAKAAGILSELK
+3121 DAKAAKILEELK
-3133 GKYGDRI
+3133 AKYGDSI
-3140 KDLEYGKLQNLSEDV
+3140 KDVEYGKLQDLSEEV

-3161 TADMEKVLQEALNG
+3161 TADMEKVLQEALNSTG
-3175 IGAEGD
+3175 IDGD

-3198 KARGFGQHMMH
+3198 KARGFGQHMMR

-3217 REDIGKVLFTY
+3217 MEDIGKVLFTY

-3238 MDAAMKFGESLAKID
+3238 MDAAMKFGEALAKVD

-3315 LGVELGFRHAA
+3315 LGVELGFKHAA
-3326 TGFIRDAGKAL
+3326 TSFIRDAGKAL

-3347 STTPEEKAFLQDF
+3347 SITPEEKAFLQDF

-3369 FMREMMGDMT
+3369 FMREMMGDLT

-3386 WRQFSRLMGWPMSAV
+3386 WRQFSRVMAWPMSAA

-3416 ARAGKIVNKETLE
+3416 ARAGKVVNTETLE

-3457 LYGKANRPEVFRHG
+3457 LYGKANRPEIFRHG
-3471 DVGKVASAFYTFR
+3471 DVGKVASSFYTFR
-3484 SFTHNTLEFWRALF
+3484 SFTHNTLEFWRTLF

-3520 LVSVPLWST
+3520 LVSVPLWGT
-3529 VMTVYRQLFGDGD
+3529 AMTVWRQLFSDGD
-3542 DPERNLYNWAYRN
+3542 DPERKLYNWAYKN

-3561 DVLFYGMPSLAG
+3561 DVLFYGMPSMAG

-3606 IFGVPVAMLEKLG
+3606 IFGVPVAMLEKIG

-3641 ASNVMKA
+3641 ASNIMKA

-3656 TTHSGK
+3656 TTRSGK
-3662 PIADGTGRPMK
+3662 PIADGTGRPIK
-3673 LSKSEAV
+3673 LSKSESV

-3699 GQSDVEAFRKNKQD
+3699 GQSDVEAFKKNKQD

-3737 WKDYNNQ
+3737 WRDYNNK
-3744 MIREGKRHL
+3744 MIREDKRHL

>member
-1 MLDSNILSFY
+1 MFDSNILSFY
-11 QQENF
+11 QDGEF
-16 RKSPED
+16 RKLPEN
-22 EQRAII
+22 EKQSII
-28 GNYFDRIVAPTLP
+28 ENYFDKSIAPSLS
-41 ASDEDK
+41 ASEEDK
-47 AVARTNFMEAHML
+47 AVARTNFMKTHELSGGFDSRVLDWYKDPEFASL
-60 PRGVDPR
+60 P
-67 ALNFY
+67 
-72 ADQKFVEKSPEE
+72 SEE
-84 KADIL
+84 KATVL
-89 GGFYDKLAGKTAEY
+89 GNFYDKMSGKAAQY

-108 RKQQRELFIAQNI
+108 REQQRELFVAQNML
-121 FLPEDKGGWLSAAV
+121 LPEDKGGWIDAAV
-135 DGTKNLVLGIEPTLR
+135 DGAKNLGHGIETTLR
-150 QAKRQI
+150 QAGRQI

-161 AIPDIESIA
+161 DLPDIESIS

-176 QNPEDYT
+176 QNPEEYA
-183 EQFNRERTRGT
+183 ERFNRERTKGT
-194 ISADPNDPTNRAVRE
+194 ISADPNDSTNKAVRE

-226 PLGDWLPLD
+226 PVGDWLPLD
-235 PVGAQASAPYSATG
+235 PSGAQASAPYSATG

-266 AGIGNAILGAASKD
+266 AGIGNVILGASSKD

-304 EETDAVVAEFNMMG
+304 EETDAVVAEYNLMG

-351 ALRKFGGF
+351 ALNKLSGF
-359 GLDAAGQHF
+359 GLDAAGEHT
-368 GETGAEFGEGNLEH
+368 GETIALYTQGNIEH
-382 RAGLRTSGYSGGEG
+382 EAGLSDKRYSGGEG
-396 ILQAFKAQA
+396 ILQAFKEQA
-405 GTTNVMLGMT
+405 GTTNLMLGMT

-426 NKFFSADKPVLESS
+426 SKFFSADKPVLDSSSS
-440 QPQDTRT
+440 QAPRT
-447 EEEKGGKLDML
+447 EEEKGGKLDLL
-458 GLDPNDAPRRPS
+458 GLNPNDAPKAPS

-482 KAPEQER
+482 KAPEPEQ
-489 AIDDDFFPAPG
+489 AIDDEFFPAPG
-500 MGLSPIPPSQTQSPS
+500 MGLSPTPPSQTQSPS
-515 NEAAPIAF
+515 NKAAPIAF

-530 PTEQPVVSEP
+530 PAEQPVVSEP

-552 GLYPEAPQ
+552 GLFPEAPQ
-560 PAAQDVAP
+560 PAAQDSAP
-568 QQMQQSPV
+568 QPMQQP
-576 VAPAPVASPL
+576 PVASPIPEAPAVP
-586 LQAPV
+586 QAPV
-591 AAASHMVDAPVSAPA
+591 VDVSQMMDAPVSAPA
-606 PAAPADHV
+606 PTASADQV
-614 APASTMMP
+614 ADASTMMP
-622 EQNDVNTAME
+622 MPNEVNTAAE

-656 FKEQLASGRQYS
+656 FKEQLESGRQYGD
-668 TIAEARKEADALLGG
+668 IREARKEADALLGG
-683 VPKELKPR
+683 VPAERKST
-691 IVKDVDESIELGVT
+691 IVKDVDESVELGVT
-705 AAARDIVNEGKDA
+705 AAARDIVNDGKDA
-718 VETFRGLVDLYH
+718 VDTFRGLVDLYH
-730 RQPNLSTRTS
+730 RQPNLSSRTS

-766 SKTVYEPTAGNGMLL
+766 TKTVYEPTAGNGMLL
-781 IGADTQKATVNEW
+781 IGADAKKSTVNEL
-794 DAKRASRLRA
+794 DANRASRLRA
-804 QDFEVTEQDAAD
+804 QDFDVTEHDATD

-839 GTKREWEVS
+839 GNKRGWEVS
-848 GHKTAEID
+848 GHETAEID

-883 EAGRRTK
+883 EAGRRAK

-911 HFSLDGKLWKR
+911 HFSVDGRLWTR
-922 QGASFPID
+922 QGASFPVD
-930 IIVIDGKG
+930 IIVVDGKG

-979 GILGHG
+979 GLLGSG
-985 DPGSRG
+985 DSDAGR
-991 RDGDQGPAAPVLV
+991 RDGDQGSATPVLA
-1004 SGGMAGG
+1004 SGGLAGR
-1011 AVSSEQRSG
+1011 AASSEQRSG
-1020 GGRGQSG
+1020 GGRAQSG

-1078 AVPDGEERGSAQV
+1078 AVADGKERGSAQV
-1091 RTDGSKPAD
+1091 PDDGSKPAD

-1111 RVVEKAPAS
+1111 RVVEEAPAS
-1120 AEPPKEKTA
+1120 AEDRKKPPVKQDVHKE
-1129 EPRSRHKDAAPK
+1129 DAAPK
-1141 QEAAPSRASKKQPPI
+1141 QEAAPSSTPKPKKQPTV
-1156 TKGTDLQDVYQPASR
+1156 TKGTDLQDVYQPASQ

-1212 DAAELAGH
+1212 DAAELAGR

-1271 FVTMKPELYADMIRD
+1271 FVTMKPELYADMLRD

-1292 SDFNPL
+1292 TGFNPL
-1298 PTNKLRGEKA
+1298 PTNKLRGKNA
-1308 IALPDGGKLESPIN
+1308 IALPDGGKLKSPSN

-1341 IFTTYSQL
+1341 IFTTYAQL
-1349 APSNGKDSPRRELLR
+1349 ASSNGKDTPRRELLR

-1458 VAAMLTQAGQYI
+1458 VATMLTQAGQYI

-1477 GATVETTPV
+1477 GATVDTAP
-1486 AVDMKTAER
+1486 APVDMKVAER
-1495 TADIMSRIMAFDAA
+1495 TAGIMGRIMAFDTA
-1509 RENDIENI
+1509 REGDIKNI
-1517 KSQLI
+1517 EKQLA
-1522 GSGETVLA
+1522 GSGEAVLA

-1557 SMKADAAVEAAAQA
+1557 SMKADAAVEAAAKA

-1586 GSFIAERASADGL
+1586 GSFIGERASADGL
-1599 KDGDVVDLSW
+1599 KDGDAVDLSW
-1609 KDMFLRYLDKTRTVT
+1609 KDMFLRYLDKTRTIT

-1638 SDEQLSPEALRAYRE
+1638 SDDQLSPEALRAYNE
-1653 AKKSIEEADFSKMPV
+1653 AKDAIEKADFSNLPV

-1684 ADEITGRTA
+1684 ADEITGRTDA
-1693 AVDYAGGQPKYRK
+1693 IDYSDGQQKYRK
-1706 REATSSRNVEVV
+1706 REATSSNNVDVV
-1718 NKFNGGE
+1718 NRFNGGE
-1725 LDALVIN
+1725 LDALIIN

-1855 LKEASDAQNA
+1855 IKEASDIENA
-1865 MQKVTGRIPVLP
+1865 MQKVTGRIPVLSV
-1877 IKEQERLYALL
+1877 KEQEQLYALL

-1923 LTPKKDGADTE
+1923 LTPKKDGVDTE

-1943 QEFDVKVLGKPH
+1943 QEFDVKVLGKPY
-1955 TAKKVHELVAQGL
+1955 TAKKVHELVAQGVVGHEGL
-1968 VEYEDSSVALSSDAQ
+1968 SDALHADAESF
-1983 VYIQKRAAKM
+1983 VEKRAAKM
-1993 EDAERREEFT
+1993 EDEERRGDFIA
-2003 ERAEENL
+2003 RAEENL
-2010 RRINDV
+2010 HAIDDA
-2016 LFRFEPGTMVSL
+2016 LFRFEPGTQVSL

-2038 VTRINRKKG
+2038 VTRISRKKG

-2074 KLAENAGELEAG
+2074 KLARNISELESG
-2086 KIVAAPSGMT
+2086 KVVVAPSGLT
-2096 EKQMEEAF
+2096 EKQMETAF
-2104 DSAQS
+2104 DSAQN

-2131 GKIITFDDAQGNR
+2131 GKIITFDDAQGSR

-2154 NAKELVSELDVK
+2154 DAKELVSELDVK
-2166 LPSADEAMRFLE
+2166 FPAADDALRFFE

-2193 RISKM
+2193 RISRM

-2203 SYRIAVP
+2203 TYRIAVP
-2210 AAKATGGKYYLNKGL
+2210 AAKATGGKYYLNTGL
-2225 LDALGQD
+2225 LSAIGQD
-2232 FTKAG
+2232 FVKAG
-2237 RDMVVRYVDEDQIR
+2237 RDMVARHIDEAQLR
-2251 AAMKSLQEQGFLLVA
+2251 AAMNALQKQGYSLVA
-2266 DNFRDEA
+2266 DNFRTEA
-2273 RKVTGTSIEVQKV
+2273 RDVTGTAIEVQKV
-2286 NLTRASLK
+2286 DLTRASLK

-2309 STLRLNKPGEIV
+2309 STLRLNKPGEII
-2321 LDEEGIT
+2321 LNEKGIQHIEEG
-2328 HAEKRHGDEIREAGF
+2328 HGEQIRAAGF
-2343 TNAREMVLYVMGNLS
+2343 KNAEAFVNHALKNIE
-2358 AVYQGN
+2358 AVYQAG
-2364 SNRTYDLVAKA
+2364 SNRKYDLVAKQGTPWQ
-2375 RKPFARTVVRLEFS
+2375 RVIVRLEFDS
-2389 PNGDHYKV
+2389 AKDYYTV
-2397 VTAGL
+2397 VTAGPI
-2402 VRPDRYDK
+2402 RDTYYQN

-2415 ERAQTSHSNRRTP
+2415 ERAPSFHSENSEPMGTP
-2428 DAISGQSG
+2428 RAFTGQSS
-2436 VSQDANASDKENI
+2436 VSQDANASDGENI
-2449 NSSRASVND
+2449 DSSRASVND
-2458 SFMNLAGK
+2458 SFMDLAGK
-2466 RPPYRARVRTEAVER
+2466 RPPHRARVRSQAVER
-2481 IVSALNAAAKN
+2481 IVSALNNAAKN
-2492 ATQTEVVRRF
+2492 ATQTEVVQRF
-2502 EDLPEHIRQQYED
+2502 EDLPEHIRQQY
-2515 KESLFEGGYDSST
+2515 KGRESVFEGGYDTGT
-2528 GKVWFVAANINSLD
+2528 GKIWFVAANINSLD

-2547 WMHEQVGHHGMR
+2547 WMHEQIGHHGMH
-2559 SLFTPLERKQ
+2559 SLLTPQERKQ

-2588 IAERYGLDPRLNA
+2588 IAERYDLDPRLNA
-2601 TDRETVIEEYVS
+2601 ADRETVIEEYVS
-2613 KRAEAKSAG
+2613 KRAEKKNAG

-2633 RIVALVRRMLAR
+2633 RIVSAVRRMLAR
-2645 AMQRITGR
+2645 AMRRITGR
-2653 ELNLGEER
+2653 ELNLGDER
-2661 VDALLSGLGQHVF
+2661 VDALLSRLGQHVF
-2674 NGTGNPTQGRGDTK
+2674 NGTGKPADVNTATDKPT
-2688 ASFLGKE
+2688 
-2695 NSFGIPAHRV
+2695 
-2705 TSFENISHIDLNA
+2705 
-2718 ALKVLEG
+2718 
-2725 KDLYNSIE
+2725 
-2733 GITAQVNRKQRDKIQ
+2733 
-2748 SSAAMKKSKENGFS
+2748 
-2762 FDEHRSVAAKIEN
+2762 
-2775 LWNWSAEAV
+2775 
-2784 THQDKNGN
+2784 
-2792 SDFEMVRYVSPLR
+2792 VR
-2805 IDGRDLFAWI
+2805 
-2815 TVKRSEVGN
+2815 
-2824 RIYSIELINEEKL
+2824 
-2837 RSKLNTRFSEE
+2837 
-2848 NLNAPVL
+2848 
-2855 SFEEIIAKL
+2855 
-2864 KAPVKG
+2864 
-2870 ETSTNNRKT
+2870 
-2879 LASLAAEHVQQELRS
+2879 ASLAEEHVREELRS
-2894 EKGLL
+2894 GKGLL
-2899 SAIRQMRRLRLAT
+2899 SAIKQMRKLRLAN
-2912 DKDISLFGK
+2912 DEDISLLQK
-2921 AFRPTQ
+2921 TARPTQ

-2934 EVQQLID
+2934 EVQQLLD

-2966 HLSKIQRKNLTALI
+2966 NLSKAQHRNLTALL
-2980 HKLDGKKLNAVTEER
+2980 HKLDGKKLNAITEER
-2995 FEKRT
+2995 FVKRT

-3005 WDYSGVNEAH
+3005 WEYSGLNDAH
-3015 YDQLRDFLTRH
+3015 YEQLRDFLTQH
-3026 NTFTAGKGESVSL
+3026 NTFKGINGENVSL
-3039 DGKTLDVFIT
+3039 DGKTVDVFIT

-3054 DKSQLGLY
+3054 DNSQLGLY

-3075 DKYRASMGSIPNYF
+3075 DTYRSSMGSVHNYF

-3095 DHFILVKDEEGN
+3095 DHSIRVLDGEGN
-3107 VLERRHFFGTKVTA
+3107 MLERRHFFGTKLTA
-3121 DAKAAGILSELK
+3121 DAKAAKILEELK
-3133 GKYGDRI
+3133 AKYGDSI
-3140 KDLEYGKLQNLSEDV
+3140 KDVEYGKLQDLSEDV

-3161 TADMEKVLQEALNG
+3161 TADMEKVLQEALNSTG
-3175 IGAEGD
+3175 IDGD

-3198 KARGFGQHMMH
+3198 KARGFGQHMMR

-3217 REDIGKVLFTY
+3217 MEDIGKVLFTY

-3238 MDAAMKFGESLAKID
+3238 MDAAMKFGENLAKVD

-3315 LGVELGFRHAA
+3315 LGVELGFKHAA
-3326 TGFIRDAGKAL
+3326 TSFIRDAGKAL

-3347 STTPEEKAFLQDF
+3347 SITPEEKAFLQDF

-3369 FMREMMGDMT
+3369 FMREMMGDLT

-3386 WRQFSRLMGWPMSAV
+3386 WRQFSRVMAWPMSAA

-3416 ARAGKIVNKETLE
+3416 ARAGKVVNTETLE

-3457 LYGKANRPEVFRHG
+3457 LYGKANRPEIFRHG
-3471 DVGKVASAFYTFR
+3471 DVGKVASSFYTFR
-3484 SFTHNTLEFWRALF
+3484 SFTHNTLEFWRTLF

-3520 LVSVPLWST
+3520 LVSVPLWGT
-3529 VMTVYRQLFGDGD
+3529 AMTVWRQLFSDGD
-3542 DPERNLYNWAYRN
+3542 DPERKLYNWAYKN

-3561 DVLFYGMPSLAG
+3561 DVLFYGMPSMAG

-3606 IFGVPVAMLEKLG
+3606 IFGVPVAMLEKIG

-3641 ASNVMKA
+3641 ASNIMKA

-3656 TTHSGK
+3656 TTRSGK
-3662 PIADGTGRPMK
+3662 PIADGTGRPIK
-3673 LSKSEAV
+3673 LSKSESV

-3699 GQSDVEAFRKNKQD
+3699 GQSDVEAFKKNKQD

-3737 WKDYNNQ
+3737 WRDYNNK
-3744 MIREGKRHL
+3744 MIREDKRHL

>member
-1 MLDSNILSFY
+1 MFDSNILSFY
-11 QQENF
+11 QDGEF
-16 RKSPED
+16 RKLPEN
-22 EQRAII
+22 EKQSII
-28 GNYFDRIVAPTLP
+28 ENYFDKSIAPSLS
-41 ASDEDK
+41 ASEEDK
-47 AVARTNFMEAHML
+47 AVARTNFMKTHELSGGFDSRVLDWYKDPEFASL
-60 PRGVDPR
+60 P
-67 ALNFY
+67 
-72 ADQKFVEKSPEE
+72 SEE
-84 KADIL
+84 KATVL
-89 GGFYDKLAGKTAEY
+89 GNFYDKMSGKAAQY

-108 RKQQRELFIAQNI
+108 REQQRELFVAQNML
-121 FLPEDKGGWLSAAV
+121 LPEDKGGWIDAAV
-135 DGTKNLVLGIEPTLR
+135 DGAKNLGHGIETTLR
-150 QAKRQI
+150 QAGRQI

-161 AIPDIESIA
+161 DLPDIESIS

-176 QNPEDYT
+176 QNPEEYA
-183 EQFNRERTRGT
+183 ERFNRERTKGT
-194 ISADPNDPTNRAVRE
+194 ISADPNDSTNKAVRE

-226 PLGDWLPLD
+226 PVGDWLPLD
-235 PVGAQASAPYSATG
+235 PSGAQASAPYSATG

-266 AGIGNAILGAASKD
+266 AGIGNVILGASSKD

-304 EETDAVVAEFNMMG
+304 EETDAVVAEYNLMG

-351 ALRKFGGF
+351 ALNKLGGF
-359 GLDAAGQHF
+359 GLDAAGEHT
-368 GETGAEFGEGNLEH
+368 GETIAQYTQGNIEH
-382 RAGLRTSGYSGGEG
+382 EAGLSDKRYSGGEG
-396 ILQAFKAQA
+396 ILQAFKEQA
-405 GTTNVMLGMT
+405 GTTNLMLGMT

-426 NKFFSADKPVLESS
+426 SKFFSADKPVLDSSSS
-440 QPQDTRT
+440 QAPRT
-447 EEEKGGKLDML
+447 EEEKGGKLDLL
-458 GLDPNDAPRRPS
+458 GLNPNDAPKAPS

-482 KAPEQER
+482 KAPEPEQ
-489 AIDDDFFPAPG
+489 AIDDEFFPAPG
-500 MGLSPIPPSQTQSPS
+500 MGLSPTPPSQTQSPS
-515 NEAAPIAF
+515 NKAAPIAF

-530 PTEQPVVSEP
+530 PAEQPVVSEP

-552 GLYPEAPQ
+552 GLFPEAPQ
-560 PAAQDVAP
+560 PAAQDSAP
-568 QQMQQSPV
+568 QPMQQP
-576 VAPAPVASPL
+576 PVASPIPEAPAVP
-586 LQAPV
+586 QAPV
-591 AAASHMVDAPVSAPA
+591 VDVSQMMDAPVSAPA
-606 PAAPADHV
+606 PTASADQV
-614 APASTMMP
+614 ADASTMMP
-622 EQNDVNTAME
+622 MPNEVNTAAE

-656 FKEQLASGRQYS
+656 FKEQLESGRQYGD
-668 TIAEARKEADALLGG
+668 IREARKEADALLGG
-683 VPKELKPR
+683 VPAERKST
-691 IVKDVDESIELGVT
+691 IVKDVDESVELGVT
-705 AAARDIVNEGKDA
+705 AAARDIVNDGKDA
-718 VETFRGLVDLYH
+718 VDTFRGLVDLYH
-730 RQPNLSTRTS
+730 RQPNLSSRTS

-766 SKTVYEPTAGNGMLL
+766 TKTVYEPTAGNGMLL
-781 IGADTQKATVNEW
+781 IGADAKKSTVNEL
-794 DAKRASRLRA
+794 DANRASRLRA
-804 QDFEVTEQDAAD
+804 QDFDVTEHDATD

-839 GTKREWEVS
+839 GNKRVWEVS
-848 GHKTAEID
+848 GHETAEID

-883 EAGRRTK
+883 EAGRRAK

-911 HFSLDGKLWKR
+911 HFSVDGRLYAR

-930 IIVIDGKG
+930 IIVVDGKG

-979 GILGHG
+979 GVLGSG
-985 DPGSRG
+985 DSDAGR
-991 RDGDQGPAAPVLV
+991 RDGDQGSAAPVLA
-1004 SGGMAGG
+1004 SGGLAGG
-1011 AVSSEQRSG
+1011 AASSEQRSG
-1020 GGRGQSG
+1020 GGRAQSG
-1027 ERTPEAGDVQPGT
+1027 ERTSEAGHVQPGT
-1040 ELAESGGRRPAGPSD
+1040 ELAETGGRRPAGPSD
-1055 TGGSGQRLSDAP
+1055 TGGSGQRVPRAS
-1067 VEQDG
+1067 VGQDG

-1078 AVPDGEERGSAQV
+1078 AVADGKERGSAQV
-1091 RTDGSKPAD
+1091 PDDGSKPAD

-1111 RVVEKAPAS
+1111 RVVEEAPAS
-1120 AEPPKEKTA
+1120 AEDRKKPPIKQDVHKE
-1129 EPRSRHKDAAPK
+1129 DAAPK
-1141 QEAAPSRASKKQPPI
+1141 QEAAPSSTPKPKKQPTV
-1156 TKGTDLQDVYQPASR
+1156 TKGTDLQDVYQPASQ

-1212 DAAELAGH
+1212 DAAELAGR

-1292 SDFNPL
+1292 AGFNPL
-1298 PTNKLRGEKA
+1298 PTNKLRGKNA
-1308 IALPDGGKLESPIN
+1308 IALPDGGKLESPSN

-1385 GKYKKKDAAKSTG
+1385 GKYKKKDTAKSTG

-1458 VAAMLTQAGQYI
+1458 VATMLTQAGQYI

-1477 GATVETTPV
+1477 GATVDTVP
-1486 AVDMKTAER
+1486 APVDMKVAER
-1495 TADIMSRIMAFDAA
+1495 TADIMGRIMAFDTA
-1509 RENDIENI
+1509 REGDIKTIE
-1517 KSQLI
+1517 KQLA
-1522 GSGETVLA
+1522 GSGEAVLA

-1557 SMKADAAVEAAAQA
+1557 SMKADAAVEAAAKA

-1586 GSFIAERASADGL
+1586 GSFIGERASADGL
-1599 KDGDVVDLSW
+1599 KDGDAVDLSW
-1609 KDMFLRYLDKTRTVT
+1609 KDMFLRYLDKTRTIT

-1638 SDEQLSPEALRAYRE
+1638 SDDQLSPEALRAYNE
-1653 AKKSIEEADFSKMPV
+1653 AKDAIEKADFSNLPV

-1684 ADEITGRTA
+1684 ADEITGRTDA
-1693 AVDYAGGQPKYRK
+1693 IDYSDGQQKYRK
-1706 REATSSRNVEVV
+1706 REATSSNNVDVV
-1718 NKFNGGE
+1718 NRFNVGE
-1725 LDALVIN
+1725 LDALIIN

-1855 LKEASDAQNA
+1855 IKEASDIENA
-1865 MQKVTGRIPVLP
+1865 MQKVTGRIPVLSV
-1877 IKEQERLYALL
+1877 KEQEQLYALL

-1923 LTPKKDGADTE
+1923 LTPKKDGVDTE

-1943 QEFDVKVLGKPH
+1943 QEFDVKVLGKPY
-1955 TAKKVHELVAQGL
+1955 TAKKVHELVAQGVVGHEGL
-1968 VEYEDSSVALSSDAQ
+1968 SDALHADAESF
-1983 VYIQKRAAKM
+1983 VEKRAAKM
-1993 EDAERREEFT
+1993 EDEERRGDFIA
-2003 ERAEENL
+2003 RAEENL
-2010 RRINDV
+2010 HAIDDA
-2016 LFRFEPGTMVSL
+2016 LFRFEPGTQVSL

-2038 VTRINRKKG
+2038 VTRISRKKG

-2074 KLAENAGELEAG
+2074 KLARNVSELESG
-2086 KIVAAPSGMT
+2086 KVVVAPSGLT
-2096 EKQMEEAF
+2096 EKQMETAF
-2104 DSAQS
+2104 DSAQN

-2131 GKIITFDDAQGNR
+2131 GKIITFDDTQGSR

-2154 NAKELVSELDVK
+2154 DAKELVSELDVK
-2166 LPSADEAMRFLE
+2166 FPAADDAFRFFE

-2193 RISKM
+2193 RISRM

-2203 SYRIAVP
+2203 TYRIAVP
-2210 AAKATGGKYYLNKGL
+2210 AAKATGGKYYLNTGL
-2225 LDALGQD
+2225 LSAIGQD
-2232 FTKAG
+2232 FVKAG
-2237 RDMVVRYVDEDQIR
+2237 RDMVARHIDEAQLR
-2251 AAMKSLQEQGFLLVA
+2251 AAMNALQKQGYSLVA
-2266 DNFRDEA
+2266 DNFRTEA
-2273 RKVTGTSIEVQKV
+2273 RDVTGTAIEVQKV
-2286 NLTRASLK
+2286 DLTRASLK

-2309 STLRLNKPGEIV
+2309 STLRLNKPGEII
-2321 LDEEGIT
+2321 LNEKGIQHIEEG
-2328 HAEKRHGDEIREAGF
+2328 HGEQIRAAGF
-2343 TNAREMVLYVMGNLS
+2343 KNAEAFVNHALKNIE
-2358 AVYQGN
+2358 AVYQAG
-2364 SNRTYDLVAKA
+2364 SNRKYDLVAKQGTPWQ
-2375 RKPFARTVVRLEFS
+2375 RVIVRLEFDS
-2389 PNGDHYKV
+2389 AKDYYTV
-2397 VTAGL
+2397 VTAGPI
-2402 VRPDRYDK
+2402 RDTYYQN

-2415 ERAQTSHSNRRTP
+2415 ERAPSFHSENSEPMGTP
-2428 DAISGQSG
+2428 RAFTGQSS
-2436 VSQDANASDKENI
+2436 VSQDANASDRENI
-2449 NSSRASVND
+2449 DSSRASVND
-2458 SFMNLAGK
+2458 SFMDLAGK
-2466 RPPYRARVRTEAVER
+2466 RPPHRARVRSQAVER
-2481 IVSALNAAAKN
+2481 TVSALNNAAKN
-2492 ATQTEVVRRF
+2492 ATQTEVVQRF
-2502 EDLPEHIRQQYED
+2502 EDLPEHIRQQY
-2515 KESLFEGGYDSST
+2515 KGRESVFEGGYDTGT
-2528 GKVWFVAANINSLD
+2528 GKIWFVAANINSLD

-2547 WMHEQVGHHGMR
+2547 WMHEQIGHHGMH
-2559 SLFTPLERKQ
+2559 SLLTPQERKQ

-2588 IAERYGLDPRLNA
+2588 IAERYDLDPRLNA
-2601 TDRETVIEEYVS
+2601 ADRETVIEEYVS
-2613 KRAEAKSAG
+2613 KRAEKKNAG

-2633 RIVALVRRMLAR
+2633 RIVSAVRRMLAR
-2645 AMQRITGR
+2645 AMRRITGR
-2653 ELNLGEER
+2653 ELNLGDER
-2661 VDALLSGLGQHVF
+2661 VDALLSRLGQHVF
-2674 NGTGNPTQGRGDTK
+2674 NGTGKPADVNTATDKPT
-2688 ASFLGKE
+2688 
-2695 NSFGIPAHRV
+2695 
-2705 TSFENISHIDLNA
+2705 
-2718 ALKVLEG
+2718 
-2725 KDLYNSIE
+2725 
-2733 GITAQVNRKQRDKIQ
+2733 
-2748 SSAAMKKSKENGFS
+2748 
-2762 FDEHRSVAAKIEN
+2762 
-2775 LWNWSAEAV
+2775 
-2784 THQDKNGN
+2784 
-2792 SDFEMVRYVSPLR
+2792 VR
-2805 IDGRDLFAWI
+2805 
-2815 TVKRSEVGN
+2815 
-2824 RIYSIELINEEKL
+2824 
-2837 RSKLNTRFSEE
+2837 
-2848 NLNAPVL
+2848 
-2855 SFEEIIAKL
+2855 
-2864 KAPVKG
+2864 
-2870 ETSTNNRKT
+2870 
-2879 LASLAAEHVQQELRS
+2879 ASLAEEHVREELRS
-2894 EKGLL
+2894 GKGLL
-2899 SAIRQMRRLRLAT
+2899 SAIKQMRKLRLAN
-2912 DKDISLFGK
+2912 DEDISLLQK
-2921 AFRPTQ
+2921 TARPTQ

-2934 EVQQLID
+2934 EVQQLLD

-2966 HLSKIQRKNLTALI
+2966 NLSKAQHRNLTALL
-2980 HKLDGKKLNAVTEER
+2980 HKLDGKKLNAITEER
-2995 FEKRT
+2995 FVKRT

-3005 WDYSGVNEAH
+3005 WEYSGLNDAH
-3015 YDQLRDFLTRH
+3015 YEQLRDFLTQH
-3026 NTFTAGKGESVSL
+3026 NTFKGINGENVSL
-3039 DGKTLDVFIT
+3039 DGKTVDVFIT

-3054 DKSQLGLY
+3054 DNSQLGLY

-3075 DKYRASMGSIPNYF
+3075 DTYRSSMGSVHNYF

-3095 DHFILVKDEEGN
+3095 DHSIRVLDGEGN
-3107 VLERRHFFGTKVTA
+3107 VLERRHFFGTKLTA
-3121 DAKAAGILSELK
+3121 DAKAAKILEELK
-3133 GKYGDRI
+3133 AKYGDSI
-3140 KDLEYGKLQNLSEDV
+3140 KDVEYGKLQDLSEDV

-3161 TADMEKVLQEALNG
+3161 TADMEKVLQEALNSTG
-3175 IGAEGD
+3175 IDGD

-3198 KARGFGQHMMH
+3198 KARGFGQHMMR

-3217 REDIGKVLFTY
+3217 MEDIGKVLFTY

-3238 MDAAMKFGESLAKID
+3238 MDAAMKFGETLAKVD

-3315 LGVELGFRHAA
+3315 LGVELGFKHAA
-3326 TGFIRDAGKAL
+3326 TSFIRDAGKAL

-3347 STTPEEKAFLQDF
+3347 SITPEEKAFLQDF

-3369 FMREMMGDMT
+3369 FMREMMGDLT

-3386 WRQFSRLMGWPMSAV
+3386 WRQFSRVMAWPMSAA

-3416 ARAGKIVNKETLE
+3416 ARAGKVVNTETLE

-3457 LYGKANRPEVFRHG
+3457 LYGKANRPEIFRHG
-3471 DVGKVASAFYTFR
+3471 DVGKVASSFYTFR
-3484 SFTHNTLEFWRALF
+3484 SFTHNTLEFWRTLF

-3529 VMTVYRQLFGDGD
+3529 AMTVWRQLFADGD
-3542 DPERNLYNWAYRN
+3542 DPERKLYNWAYKN

-3561 DVLFYGMPSLAG
+3561 DVLFYGMPSMAG

-3606 IFGVPVAMLEKLG
+3606 IFGVPVAMLEKIG

-3648 IRLADEGM
+3648 IRLADEGI

-3662 PIADGTGRPMK
+3662 PIADGTGRPAK
-3673 LSKSEAV
+3673 LSKPEAV

-3699 GQSDVEAFRKNKQD
+3699 GQSDVEAFKKNKQD

-3723 RAKDMAAKEEVLRD
+3723 RAKDMVTKEEVLRD
-3737 WKDYNNQ
+3737 WRDYNNK
-3744 MIREGKRHL
+3744 MIREDKRHL

>member
-1 MLDSNILSFY
+1 MFDSNILSFY
-11 QQENF
+11 QDGEF
-16 RKSPED
+16 RKLPEN
-22 EQRAII
+22 EKQSII
-28 GNYFDRIVAPTLP
+28 ENYFDKSIAPSLS
-41 ASDEDK
+41 ASEEDK
-47 AVARTNFMEAHML
+47 AVARTNFMKTHELSGGFDSRVLDWYKDPEFASL
-60 PRGVDPR
+60 P
-67 ALNFY
+67 
-72 ADQKFVEKSPEE
+72 SEE
-84 KADIL
+84 KATVL
-89 GGFYDKLAGKTAEY
+89 GNFYDKMSGKAAQY

-108 RKQQRELFIAQNI
+108 REQQRELFVAQNML
-121 FLPEDKGGWLSAAV
+121 LPDDKGGWGSALIDAA
-135 DGTKNLVLGIEPTLR
+135 KNLPHGVETTLR
-150 QAKRQI
+150 QAGRQI

-161 AIPDIESIA
+161 DLPDIESIS

-176 QNPEDYT
+176 QNPEEYA
-183 EQFNRERTRGT
+183 ERFNRERTKGT
-194 ISADPNDPTNRAVRE
+194 ISADPNDSTNKAVRE

-226 PLGDWLPLD
+226 PVGDWLPLD
-235 PVGAQASAPYSATG
+235 PSGAQASAPYSATG

-266 AGIGNAILGAASKD
+266 AGIGNVILGASSKD

-304 EETDAVVAEFNMMG
+304 EETDAVVAEYNLMG

-351 ALRKFGGF
+351 ALNKLGGF
-359 GLDAAGQHF
+359 GLDAAGEHT
-368 GETGAEFGEGNLEH
+368 GETIAQYTQGNIEH
-382 RAGLRTSGYSGGEG
+382 EAGLSDKRYSGGEG
-396 ILQAFKAQA
+396 ILQAFKEQA
-405 GTTNVMLGMT
+405 GTTNLMLGMT

-426 NKFFSADKPVLESS
+426 SKFFSADKPVLDSSSS
-440 QPQDTRT
+440 QAPRT
-447 EEEKGGKLDML
+447 EEEKGGKLDLL
-458 GLDPNDAPRRPS
+458 GLNPNDAPKAPS

-482 KAPEQER
+482 KAPEPEQ
-489 AIDDDFFPAPG
+489 AIDDEFFPAPG
-500 MGLSPIPPSQTQSPS
+500 MGLSPTPPSQTQSPS
-515 NEAAPIAF
+515 NKAAPIAF

-530 PTEQPVVSEP
+530 PAEQPVVSEP

-552 GLYPEAPQ
+552 GLFPEAPQ
-560 PAAQDVAP
+560 PAAQDSAP
-568 QQMQQSPV
+568 QPMQQP
-576 VAPAPVASPL
+576 PVASPIPEAPAVP
-586 LQAPV
+586 QAPV
-591 AAASHMVDAPVSAPA
+591 VDVSQMMDAPVSAPA
-606 PAAPADHV
+606 PTASADQV
-614 APASTMMP
+614 ADASTMMP
-622 EQNDVNTAME
+622 MPNEVNTAAE

-656 FKEQLASGRQYS
+656 FKEQLESGRQYGD
-668 TIAEARKEADALLGG
+668 IREARKEADALLGG
-683 VPKELKPR
+683 VPAERKST
-691 IVKDVDESIELGVT
+691 IVKDVDESVELGVT
-705 AAARDIVNEGKDA
+705 AAARDIVNDGKDA
-718 VETFRGLVDLYH
+718 VDTFRGLVDLYH
-730 RQPNLSTRTS
+730 RQPNLSSRTS

-766 SKTVYEPTAGNGMLL
+766 TKTVYEPTAGNGMLL
-781 IGADTQKATVNEW
+781 IGADAKKSTVNEL
-794 DAKRASRLRA
+794 DANRASRLRA
-804 QDFEVTEQDAAD
+804 QDFDVTEHDATD

-839 GTKREWEVS
+839 GNKRVWEVS
-848 GHKTAEID
+848 GHETAEID

-883 EAGRRTK
+883 EAGRRAK

-911 HFSLDGKLWKR
+911 HFSVDGRLWTR
-922 QGASFPID
+922 QGASFPVD
-930 IIVIDGKG
+930 IIVVDGKG

-979 GILGHG
+979 GLLGSG
-985 DPGSRG
+985 DSDAGR
-991 RDGDQGPAAPVLV
+991 RDGDQGSATPVLA
-1004 SGGMAGG
+1004 SGGLAGR
-1011 AVSSEQRSG
+1011 AASSEQRSG
-1020 GGRGQSG
+1020 GGRAQSG
-1027 ERTPEAGDVQPGT
+1027 ERTSEAGHVQPGT
-1040 ELAESGGRRPAGPSD
+1040 ELAETGGRRPAGPSD
-1055 TGGSGQRLSDAP
+1055 TGGSGQRVPRAS
-1067 VEQDG
+1067 VGQDG

-1078 AVPDGEERGSAQV
+1078 AVADGKERGSAQV
-1091 RTDGSKPAD
+1091 PDDGSKPAD

-1111 RVVEKAPAS
+1111 RVVEEAPAS
-1120 AEPPKEKTA
+1120 AEDRKKPPVKQDVHKE
-1129 EPRSRHKDAAPK
+1129 DAAPK
-1141 QEAAPSRASKKQPPI
+1141 QEAAPSSTPKPKKQPTV
-1156 TKGTDLQDVYQPASR
+1156 TKGTDLQDVYQPASQ

-1212 DAAELAGH
+1212 DAAELAGR

-1256 AAIIRWAKRNGKTPV
+1256 AAIIRWAKRNGKMPV

-1292 SDFNPL
+1292 TGFNPL
-1298 PTNKLRGEKA
+1298 PTNKLRGKNA
-1308 IALPDGGKLESPIN
+1308 IALPDGGKLESPSN
-1322 LDKVIAKAISQGKL
+1322 LDKLIAKAISQGKL

-1341 IFTTYSQL
+1341 IFTTYAQL
-1349 APSNGKDSPRRELLR
+1349 ASSNGKDTPRRELLR

-1458 VAAMLTQAGQYI
+1458 VATMLTQAGQYI

-1477 GATVETTPV
+1477 GATVDTVP
-1486 AVDMKTAER
+1486 APVDMKVAER
-1495 TADIMSRIMAFDAA
+1495 TADIMGRIMAFDTA
-1509 RENDIENI
+1509 REGDIKNI
-1517 KSQLI
+1517 EKQLA
-1522 GSGETVLA
+1522 GSGEAVLA

-1557 SMKADAAVEAAAQA
+1557 SMKADAAVEAAAKA

-1586 GSFIAERASADGL
+1586 GSFIGERASADGL
-1599 KDGDVVDLSW
+1599 KDGDAVDLSW
-1609 KDMFLRYLDKTRTVT
+1609 KDMFLRYLDKTRTIT

-1638 SDEQLSPEALRAYRE
+1638 SDEQLSPEALRAYNE
-1653 AKKSIEEADFSKMPV
+1653 AKDAIEKADFSNLPV

-1684 ADEITGRTA
+1684 ADEITGRTDA
-1693 AVDYAGGQPKYRK
+1693 IDYSDGQQKYRK
-1706 REATSSRNVEVV
+1706 REATSSNNVDVV
-1718 NKFNGGE
+1718 NRFNGGE
-1725 LDALVIN
+1725 LDALIIN

-1855 LKEASDAQNA
+1855 IKEASDIENA
-1865 MQKVTGRIPVLP
+1865 MQKVTGRIPVLSV
-1877 IKEQERLYALL
+1877 KEQEQLYALL

-1923 LTPKKDGADTE
+1923 LTPKKDGVDAE

-1943 QEFDVKVLGKPH
+1943 QEFDVKVLGKPY
-1955 TAKKVHELVAQGL
+1955 TAKKVHELVAQGVVGHEGL
-1968 VEYEDSSVALSSDAQ
+1968 SDALHADAESF
-1983 VYIQKRAAKM
+1983 VEKRAAKM
-1993 EDAERREEFT
+1993 EDEERRGDFIA
-2003 ERAEENL
+2003 RAEENL
-2010 RRINDV
+2010 HAIDDA
-2016 LFRFEPGTMVSL
+2016 LFRFEPGTQVSL

-2038 VTRINRKKG
+2038 VTRISRKKG

-2074 KLAENAGELEAG
+2074 KLARNVSELESG
-2086 KIVAAPSGMT
+2086 KVVVAPSGLT
-2096 EKQMEEAF
+2096 EKQMETAF
-2104 DSAQS
+2104 DSAQN

-2131 GKIITFDDAQGNR
+2131 GKIITFDDAQGSR

-2154 NAKELVSELDVK
+2154 DAKELVSELDVK
-2166 LPSADEAMRFLE
+2166 FPATDDALRFFE

-2193 RISKM
+2193 RISRM

-2203 SYRIAVP
+2203 TYRIAVP
-2210 AAKATGGKYYLNKGL
+2210 AAKATGGKYYLNTGL
-2225 LDALGQD
+2225 LSAIGQD
-2232 FTKAG
+2232 FVKAG
-2237 RDMVVRYVDEDQIR
+2237 RDMVARHIDEEQLR
-2251 AAMKSLQEQGFLLVA
+2251 AAMNALQKQGYSLVA
-2266 DNFRDEA
+2266 DNFRTEA
-2273 RKVTGTSIEVQKV
+2273 RDVTGTAIEVQKV
-2286 NLTRASLK
+2286 DLTRASLK

-2328 HAEKRHGDEIREAGF
+2328 HAEKRHGDEIRAAGF

-2364 SNRTYDLVAKA
+2364 TNRTYDLVAKA
-2375 RKPFARTVVRLEFS
+2375 RKPFARTVARLEFS

-2415 ERAQTSHSNRRTP
+2415 ERAQTSHSNAGTP

-2436 VSQDANASDKENI
+2436 VSQDANASDRENI
-2449 NSSRASVND
+2449 DSSRASVND
-2458 SFMNLAGK
+2458 SFMDLAGK
-2466 RPPYRARVRTEAVER
+2466 RPPHRARVRSQAVER
-2481 IVSALNAAAKN
+2481 TVSALNDAAKN
-2492 ATQTEVVRRF
+2492 ATQTEVVQRF
-2502 EDLPEHIRQQYED
+2502 EDLPEHIRKQGKG
-2515 KESLFEGGYDSST
+2515 KESVFEGCYDPST
-2528 GKVWFVAANINSLD
+2528 GKIWFVAANINSLD

-2547 WMHEQVGHHGMR
+2547 WMHEQVGHHGMH
-2559 SLFTPLERKQ
+2559 SLLTPQERKQ

-2588 IAERYGLDPRLNA
+2588 IAERYDLNPRLNA
-2601 TDRETVIEEYVS
+2601 ADRETVIEEYVS
-2613 KRAEAKSAG
+2613 KRAEKKNAG

-2633 RIVALVRRMLAR
+2633 RIVSAVRRMLAR
-2645 AMQRITGR
+2645 TMRRITGR
-2653 ELNLGEER
+2653 ELNLGDER
-2661 VDALLSGLGQHVF
+2661 VDALLSRLGQHVF
-2674 NGTGNPTQGRGDTK
+2674 NGTGKPADVNMATDKPT
-2688 ASFLGKE
+2688 
-2695 NSFGIPAHRV
+2695 
-2705 TSFENISHIDLNA
+2705 
-2718 ALKVLEG
+2718 
-2725 KDLYNSIE
+2725 
-2733 GITAQVNRKQRDKIQ
+2733 
-2748 SSAAMKKSKENGFS
+2748 
-2762 FDEHRSVAAKIEN
+2762 
-2775 LWNWSAEAV
+2775 
-2784 THQDKNGN
+2784 
-2792 SDFEMVRYVSPLR
+2792 VR
-2805 IDGRDLFAWI
+2805 
-2815 TVKRSEVGN
+2815 
-2824 RIYSIELINEEKL
+2824 
-2837 RSKLNTRFSEE
+2837 
-2848 NLNAPVL
+2848 
-2855 SFEEIIAKL
+2855 
-2864 KAPVKG
+2864 
-2870 ETSTNNRKT
+2870 
-2879 LASLAAEHVQQELRS
+2879 ASLAEEHVREELRS
-2894 EKGLL
+2894 GKGLL
-2899 SAIRQMRRLRLAT
+2899 SAMKQMRKLRLAN
-2912 DKDISLFGK
+2912 DEDISLLQK
-2921 AFRPTQ
+2921 TSRPTQ

-2934 EVQQLID
+2934 EVQQLLD

-2966 HLSKIQRKNLTALI
+2966 NLSKSQHRNLTALL
-2980 HKLDGKKLNAVTEER
+2980 HKLDGKKLGAVTEDK

-3000 LPDGD
+3000 LPDRD
-3005 WDYSGVNEAH
+3005 WEYSGLNDAH
-3015 YDQLRDFLTRH
+3015 YEQLRDFLTQH
-3026 NTFTAGKGESVSL
+3026 NTFKGVNGENVSL
-3039 DGKTLDVFIT
+3039 DGETVDVFIT

-3054 DKSQLGLY
+3054 DNSQLGLY
-3062 NHLRESKLPKNVI
+3062 NHLRENKLPKNVI
-3075 DKYRASMGSIPNYF
+3075 DTYRSSMGSVHNYF

-3095 DHFILVKDEEGN
+3095 DHFIRVLDGEGN
-3107 VLERRHFFGTKVTA
+3107 VLERRHFFGTKLTA
-3121 DAKAAGILSELK
+3121 DAKAAKILEELK
-3133 GKYGDRI
+3133 AKYGDSI
-3140 KDLEYGKLQNLSEDV
+3140 KDVEYGKLQDLSEDV

-3161 TADMEKVLQEALNG
+3161 TADMEKVLQEALNSTG
-3175 IGAEGD
+3175 VDGD

-3198 KARGFGQHMMH
+3198 KARGFGQHMMR

-3217 REDIGKVLFTY
+3217 MEDIGKVLFTY

-3238 MDAAMKFGESLAKID
+3238 MDAAMKFGETLAKVD

-3315 LGVELGFRHAA
+3315 LGVELGFKHAA
-3326 TGFIRDAGKAL
+3326 TSFIRDAGKAL
-3337 CHQISDGKAK
+3337 CHQINSEKTNAV
-3347 STTPEEKAFLQDF
+3347 TPEEKAFLQDF
-3360 YDRGITRDN
+3360 YEKGITRDN
-3369 FMREMMGDMT
+3369 FMREMMGDLT

-3386 WRQFSRLMGWPMSAV
+3386 WRKFSRVMAWPMSAA

-3416 ARAGKIVNKETLE
+3416 ARAGKVVNTETLE

-3457 LYGKANRPEVFRHG
+3457 LYGKANRPEIFRHG
-3471 DVGKVASAFYTFR
+3471 DVGKVASSFYTFR
-3484 SFTHNTLEFWRALF
+3484 SFTHNTLEFWRTLF

-3520 LVSVPLWST
+3520 LVSVPLWGT
-3529 VMTVYRQLFGDGD
+3529 AMTVWRQLFSDGD
-3542 DPERNLYNWAYRN
+3542 DPERKLYNWAYKN

-3561 DVLFYGMPSLAG
+3561 DVLFYGMPSMAG

-3606 IFGVPVAMLEKLG
+3606 IFGVPVAMLEKIG

-3641 ASNVMKA
+3641 ASNIMKA

-3656 TTHSGK
+3656 TTRSGK
-3662 PIADGTGRPMK
+3662 PIADGTGRPIK
-3673 LSKSEAV
+3673 LSKSEFV
-3680 AKALGFQPVRQSK
+3680 AKLLGFQPVRQSK

-3699 GQSDVEAFRKNKQD
+3699 GQSDVEAFKKNKQD

-3737 WKDYNNQ
+3737 WRDYNNK
-3744 MIREGKRHL
+3744 MIREDKRHL

-3759 PLAMQRMK
+3759 PLAMRRMK

>member
-1 MLDSNILSFY
+1 MFDSNILSFY
-11 QQENF
+11 QDGEF
-16 RKSPED
+16 RKLPEN
-22 EQRAII
+22 EKQSII
-28 GNYFDRIVAPTLP
+28 ENYFDKSIAPSLS
-41 ASDEDK
+41 ASEEDK
-47 AVARTNFMEAHML
+47 AVARTNFMKTHELSGGFDSRVLDWYKDPEFASL
-60 PRGVDPR
+60 P
-67 ALNFY
+67 
-72 ADQKFVEKSPEE
+72 SEE
-84 KADIL
+84 KATVL
-89 GGFYDKLAGKTAEY
+89 GNFYDKMSGKAAQY

-108 RKQQRELFIAQNI
+108 REQQRELFVAQNML
-121 FLPEDKGGWLSAAV
+121 LPEDKGGWIDAAV
-135 DGTKNLVLGIEPTLR
+135 DGAKNLGHGIETTLR
-150 QAKRQI
+150 QAGRQI

-161 AIPDIESIA
+161 DLPDIESIS

-176 QNPEDYT
+176 QNPEEYA
-183 EQFNRERTRGT
+183 ERFNRKRTKGT
-194 ISADPNDPTNRAVRE
+194 ISADPNDSTNKAVRE

-226 PLGDWLPLD
+226 PVGDWLPLD
-235 PVGAQASAPYSATG
+235 PSGAQASAPYSATG

-266 AGIGNAILGAASKD
+266 AGIGNVILGASSKD

-304 EETDAVVAEFNMMG
+304 EETDAVVAEYNLMG

-351 ALRKFGGF
+351 ALNKLGGF
-359 GLDAAGQHF
+359 GLDAAGEHT
-368 GETGAEFGEGNLEH
+368 GETIAQYTQGNIEH
-382 RAGLRTSGYSGGEG
+382 EAGLSDKRYSGGEG
-396 ILQAFKAQA
+396 ILQAFKEQA
-405 GTTNVMLGMT
+405 GTTNLMLGMT

-426 NKFFSADKPVLESS
+426 SKFFSADKPVLDSSSS
-440 QPQDTRT
+440 QAPRT
-447 EEEKGGKLDML
+447 EEEKGGKLDLL
-458 GLDPNDAPRRPS
+458 GLNPNDAPKAPS

-482 KAPEQER
+482 KAPEPEQ
-489 AIDDDFFPAPG
+489 AIDDEFFPAPG
-500 MGLSPIPPSQTQSPS
+500 MGLSPTPPSQTQSPS
-515 NEAAPIAF
+515 NKAAPIAF

-530 PTEQPVVSEP
+530 PAEQPVVSEP

-552 GLYPEAPQ
+552 GLFPEAPQ
-560 PAAQDVAP
+560 PAAQDSAP
-568 QQMQQSPV
+568 QPMQQP
-576 VAPAPVASPL
+576 PVASPIPEAPAAP
-586 LQAPV
+586 QAPV
-591 AAASHMVDAPVSAPA
+591 VDVSQMMDAPVSAPA
-606 PAAPADHV
+606 PTASADQV
-614 APASTMMP
+614 ADASTMMP
-622 EQNDVNTAME
+622 MPNEVNTAAE

-656 FKEQLASGRQYS
+656 FKEQLESGRQYGD
-668 TIAEARKEADALLGG
+668 IREARKEADALLGG
-683 VPKELKPR
+683 VPAERKST
-691 IVKDVDESIELGVT
+691 IVKDVDESVELGVT
-705 AAARDIVNEGKDA
+705 AAARDIVNDGKDA
-718 VETFRGLVDLYH
+718 VDTFRGLVDLYH
-730 RQPNLSTRTS
+730 RQPNLSSRTS

-766 SKTVYEPTAGNGMLL
+766 TKTVYEPTAGNGMLL
-781 IGADTQKATVNEW
+781 IGADAKKSTVNEL
-794 DAKRASRLRA
+794 DANRASRLRA
-804 QDFEVTEQDAAD
+804 QDFDVTEHDATD

-839 GTKREWEVS
+839 GNKRGWEVS
-848 GHKTAEID
+848 GHETAEID

-883 EAGRRTK
+883 EAGRRAK

-911 HFSLDGKLWKR
+911 HFSVDGRLWTR
-922 QGASFPID
+922 QGASFPVD
-930 IIVIDGKG
+930 IIVVDGKG

-979 GILGHG
+979 GLLGSG
-985 DPGSRG
+985 DSDAGR
-991 RDGDQGPAAPVLV
+991 RDGDQGSATPVLA
-1004 SGGMAGG
+1004 SGGLAGR
-1011 AVSSEQRSG
+1011 AASSEQRSG
-1020 GGRGQSG
+1020 GGRAQSG
-1027 ERTPEAGDVQPGT
+1027 ERTSEAGHVQPGT
-1040 ELAESGGRRPAGPSD
+1040 ELAETGGGRPAGPSD
-1055 TGGSGQRLSDAP
+1055 TGGSGQRVPRAS
-1067 VEQDG
+1067 VGQDG
-1072 SERQEV
+1072 SERQEMAV
-1078 AVPDGEERGSAQV
+1078 ADGKERGSAQV
-1091 RTDGSKPAD
+1091 PDDGSKPAD

-1111 RVVEKAPAS
+1111 RVVEEAPAS
-1120 AEPPKEKTA
+1120 AEDRKKPPVKQDVHKE
-1129 EPRSRHKDAAPK
+1129 DAAPK
-1141 QEAAPSRASKKQPPI
+1141 QEAAPSSTPKPKKQPTV
-1156 TKGTDLQDVYQPASR
+1156 TKGTDLQDVYQPASQ

-1212 DAAELAGH
+1212 DAAELAGR

-1271 FVTMKPELYADMIRD
+1271 FVTMKPELYADMLRD

-1292 SDFNPL
+1292 TGFNPL
-1298 PTNKLRGEKA
+1298 PTNKLRGKNA
-1308 IALPDGGKLESPIN
+1308 IALPDGGKLESPSN
-1322 LDKVIAKAISQGKL
+1322 LDKVITKAISQGKL

-1458 VAAMLTQAGQYI
+1458 VATMLTQAGQYI

-1477 GATVETTPV
+1477 GATVDTVP
-1486 AVDMKTAER
+1486 APVDMKVAER
-1495 TADIMSRIMAFDAA
+1495 TAGIMGRIMAFDTA
-1509 RENDIENI
+1509 REGDIKNI
-1517 KSQLI
+1517 EKQLA
-1522 GSGETVLA
+1522 GSGEAVLA

-1557 SMKADAAVEAAAQA
+1557 SMKADAAVEAAAKA

-1586 GSFIAERASADGL
+1586 GSFIGERASADGL
-1599 KDGDVVDLSW
+1599 KDGDAVELSW
-1609 KDMFLRYLDKTRTVT
+1609 KDMFLRYLDKTRTIT

-1638 SDEQLSPEALRAYRE
+1638 SDDQLSPEALRAYNE
-1653 AKKSIEEADFSKMPV
+1653 AKDAIEKADFSNLPV

-1684 ADEITGRTA
+1684 ADEITGRTDA
-1693 AVDYAGGQPKYRK
+1693 IDYSDGQQKYRK
-1706 REATSSRNVEVV
+1706 REATSSNNVDVV
-1718 NKFNGGE
+1718 NRFNGGE
-1725 LDALVIN
+1725 LDALIIN

-1855 LKEASDAQNA
+1855 IKEASDIENA
-1865 MQKVTGRIPVLP
+1865 MQKVTGRIPVLSV
-1877 IKEQERLYALL
+1877 KEQEQLYALL

-1923 LTPKKDGADTE
+1923 LTPKKDGVDAE

-1943 QEFDVKVLGKPH
+1943 QEFDVKVLGKPY
-1955 TAKKVHELVAQGL
+1955 TAKKVHELVAQGVVGHEGL
-1968 VEYEDSSVALSSDAQ
+1968 SDALHADAESF
-1983 VYIQKRAAKM
+1983 VEKRAAKM
-1993 EDAERREEFT
+1993 EDEERRGDFIA
-2003 ERAEENL
+2003 RAEENL
-2010 RRINDV
+2010 HAIDDA
-2016 LFRFEPGTMVSL
+2016 LFRFEPGTQVSL

-2038 VTRINRKKG
+2038 VTRISRKKG

-2074 KLAENAGELEAG
+2074 KLARNVSELESG
-2086 KIVAAPSGMT
+2086 KVVVAPSGLT
-2096 EKQMEEAF
+2096 EKQMETAF
-2104 DSAQS
+2104 DSAQN

-2131 GKIITFDDAQGNR
+2131 GKIITFDDTQGSR

-2154 NAKELVSELDVK
+2154 DAKELVSELDVK
-2166 LPSADEAMRFLE
+2166 FPAADDAFRFFE

-2193 RISKM
+2193 RISRM

-2203 SYRIAVP
+2203 TYRIAVP
-2210 AAKATGGKYYLNKGL
+2210 AAKATGGKYYLNTGL
-2225 LDALGQD
+2225 LSAIGQD
-2232 FTKAG
+2232 FVKAG
-2237 RDMVVRYVDEDQIR
+2237 RDMVARHIDEEQLR
-2251 AAMKSLQEQGFLLVA
+2251 AAMGALQKQGYSLVA
-2266 DNFRDEA
+2266 DNFRTEA
-2273 RKVTGTSIEVQKV
+2273 RDVTGTAIEVQKV
-2286 NLTRASLK
+2286 DLTRASLK

-2309 STLRLNKPGEIV
+2309 STLRLNKPGEIM
-2321 LDEEGIT
+2321 LDEERVQHI
-2328 HAEKRHGDEIREAGF
+2328 EQRHGKEIRAAGF
-2343 TNAREMVLYVMGNLS
+2343 ADAEAFVNHVLKNID
-2358 AVYQGN
+2358 AVYQAD
-2364 SNRTYDLVAKA
+2364 SNRKYDLIAVQPATWK
-2375 RKPFARTVVRLEFS
+2375 RVVIRLEFDS
-2389 PNGDHYKV
+2389 RGDFYRV
-2397 VTAGL
+2397 ITAGPL
-2402 VRPDRYDK
+2402 RDDFYK
-2410 KTPLW
+2410 NKTPLW
-2415 ERAQTSHSNRRTP
+2415 ERAQSFHSENSEPMGNPRAFT
-2428 DAISGQSG
+2428 GQSG
-2436 VSQDANASDKENI
+2436 VSQDANASDRENI
-2449 NSSRASVND
+2449 DSSRASVND
-2458 SFMNLAGK
+2458 SFMDLAGK
-2466 RPPYRARVRTEAVER
+2466 RPPHRARVRSQAMER
-2481 IVSALNAAAKN
+2481 IVSALNNAAKN
-2492 ATQTEVVRRF
+2492 ATQTEVVQRF
-2502 EDLPEHIRQQYED
+2502 EDLPEHIRQQY
-2515 KESLFEGGYDSST
+2515 KGRESVFEGGYDT
-2528 GKVWFVAANINSLD
+2528 GRGKIWFVAANINSLD

-2547 WMHEQVGHHGMR
+2547 WMHEQIGHHGMH
-2559 SLFTPLERKQ
+2559 SLLTPQERKQ

-2574 WAQLGGMGNEGIRD
+2574 WAQLGGMSNEGIRD
-2588 IAERYGLDPRLNA
+2588 IAERYDLDPRLNA
-2601 TDRETVIEEYVS
+2601 ADRETVIEEYVS
-2613 KRAEAKSAG
+2613 KRAEKKNAG

-2633 RIVALVRRMLAR
+2633 RIVSAVRRMLAR
-2645 AMQRITGR
+2645 AMRRITGR
-2653 ELNLGEER
+2653 ELNLGDER
-2661 VDALLSGLGQHVF
+2661 VDALLSRLGQHVF
-2674 NGTGNPTQGRGDTK
+2674 NGTGKPADVNTATDKPT
-2688 ASFLGKE
+2688 
-2695 NSFGIPAHRV
+2695 
-2705 TSFENISHIDLNA
+2705 
-2718 ALKVLEG
+2718 
-2725 KDLYNSIE
+2725 
-2733 GITAQVNRKQRDKIQ
+2733 
-2748 SSAAMKKSKENGFS
+2748 
-2762 FDEHRSVAAKIEN
+2762 
-2775 LWNWSAEAV
+2775 
-2784 THQDKNGN
+2784 
-2792 SDFEMVRYVSPLR
+2792 VR
-2805 IDGRDLFAWI
+2805 
-2815 TVKRSEVGN
+2815 
-2824 RIYSIELINEEKL
+2824 
-2837 RSKLNTRFSEE
+2837 
-2848 NLNAPVL
+2848 
-2855 SFEEIIAKL
+2855 
-2864 KAPVKG
+2864 
-2870 ETSTNNRKT
+2870 
-2879 LASLAAEHVQQELRS
+2879 ASLAEEHVREELRS
-2894 EKGLL
+2894 GKGLL
-2899 SAIRQMRRLRLAT
+2899 SAIKQMRKLRLAN
-2912 DKDISLFGK
+2912 DEDISLLQK
-2921 AFRPTQ
+2921 TARPTQ

-2934 EVQQLID
+2934 EVQQLLD

-2966 HLSKIQRKNLTALI
+2966 NLSKAQHRNLTALL
-2980 HKLDGKKLNAVTEER
+2980 HKLDGKKLNAITEER
-2995 FEKRT
+2995 FVKRT

-3005 WDYSGVNEAH
+3005 WEYSGLNDAH
-3015 YDQLRDFLTRH
+3015 YEQLRDFLTQH
-3026 NTFTAGKGESVSL
+3026 NTFKGINGENVSL
-3039 DGKTLDVFIT
+3039 DGKTVDVFIT

-3054 DKSQLGLY
+3054 DNSQLGLY

-3075 DKYRASMGSIPNYF
+3075 DTYRSSMGSVHNYF

-3095 DHFILVKDEEGN
+3095 DHSIRVLDGEGN
-3107 VLERRHFFGTKVTA
+3107 VLERRHFFGTKLTA
-3121 DAKAAGILSELK
+3121 DAKAAKILEELK
-3133 GKYGDRI
+3133 AKYGDSI
-3140 KDLEYGKLQNLSEDV
+3140 KDVEYGKLQDLSEDV

-3161 TADMEKVLQEALNG
+3161 TADMEKVLQEALNSTG
-3175 IGAEGD
+3175 IDGD

-3198 KARGFGQHMMH
+3198 KARGFGQHMMR

-3217 REDIGKVLFTY
+3217 MEDIGKVLFTY

-3238 MDAAMKFGESLAKID
+3238 MDAAMKFGEALAKVD

-3315 LGVELGFRHAA
+3315 LGVELGFKHAA
-3326 TGFIRDAGKAL
+3326 TSFIRDAGKAL

-3347 STTPEEKAFLQDF
+3347 SITPEEKAFLQDF

-3369 FMREMMGDMT
+3369 FMREMMGDLT

-3386 WRQFSRLMGWPMSAV
+3386 WRQFSRVMAWPMSAA

-3416 ARAGKIVNKETLE
+3416 ARAGKVVNTETLE

-3436 QKFDEQAARD
+3436 QKFDEQSARD

-3457 LYGKANRPEVFRHG
+3457 LYGKANRPEIFRHG
-3471 DVGKVASAFYTFR
+3471 DVGKVASSFYTFR
-3484 SFTHNTLEFWRALF
+3484 SFTHNTLEFWRTLF

-3529 VMTVYRQLFGDGD
+3529 AMTVWRQLFADGD
-3542 DPERNLYNWAYRN
+3542 DPERKLYNWAYKN

-3561 DVLFYGMPSLAG
+3561 DVLFYGMPSMAG

-3606 IFGVPVAMLEKLG
+3606 IFGVPVAMLEKIG

-3656 TTHSGK
+3656 TTRSGK
-3662 PIADGTGRPMK
+3662 PIADGTGRPIK
-3673 LSKSEAV
+3673 LSKSESV

-3699 GQSDVEAFRKNKQD
+3699 GQSDVEAFKKNKQD

-3737 WKDYNNQ
+3737 WKDYNNK
-3744 MIREGKRHL
+3744 MIREDKRHL

>member
-1 MLDSNILSFY
+1 MFDSNILSFY
-11 QQENF
+11 QDGEF
-16 RKSPED
+16 RKLPEN
-22 EQRAII
+22 EKQSII
-28 GNYFDRIVAPTLP
+28 ENYFDKSIAPSLS
-41 ASDEDK
+41 ASEEDK
-47 AVARTNFMEAHML
+47 AVARTNFMKTHELSGGFDSRVLDWYKDPEFASL
-60 PRGVDPR
+60 P
-67 ALNFY
+67 
-72 ADQKFVEKSPEE
+72 SEE
-84 KADIL
+84 KATVL
-89 GGFYDKLAGKTAEY
+89 GNFYDKMSGKAAQY

-108 RKQQRELFIAQNI
+108 REQQRELFVAQNML
-121 FLPEDKGGWLSAAV
+121 LPEDKGGWIDAAV
-135 DGTKNLVLGIEPTLR
+135 DGAKNLGHGIETTLR
-150 QAKRQI
+150 QAGRQI

-161 AIPDIESIA
+161 DLPDIESIS

-176 QNPEDYT
+176 QNPEEYA
-183 EQFNRERTRGT
+183 ERFNRERTKGT
-194 ISADPNDPTNRAVRE
+194 ISADPNDSTNKAVRE

-226 PLGDWLPLD
+226 PVGDWLPLD
-235 PVGAQASAPYSATG
+235 PSGAQASAPYSATG

-257 MGSAAAMPV
+257 MGSAAAMPI
-266 AGIGNAILGAASKD
+266 AGIGNVILGASSKD

-304 EETDAVVAEFNMMG
+304 EETDAVVAEYNLMG

-351 ALRKFGGF
+351 ALNKLGGF
-359 GLDAAGQHF
+359 GLDAAGEHT
-368 GETGAEFGEGNLEH
+368 GETIAQYTQGNIEH
-382 RAGLRTSGYSGGEG
+382 EAGLSDKRYSGGEG
-396 ILQAFKAQA
+396 ILQAFKEQA
-405 GTTNVMLGMT
+405 GTTNLMLGMT

-426 NKFFSADKPVLESS
+426 SKFFSADKPVLDSSSS
-440 QPQDTRT
+440 QAPRT
-447 EEEKGGKLDML
+447 EEEKGGKLDLL
-458 GLDPNDAPRRPS
+458 GLNPNDAPKAPS

-482 KAPEQER
+482 KAPEPEQ
-489 AIDDDFFPAPG
+489 AIDDEFFPAPG
-500 MGLSPIPPSQTQSPS
+500 MGLSPTPPSQTQSPS
-515 NEAAPIAF
+515 NKAAPIAF

-530 PTEQPVVSEP
+530 PAEQPVVSEP

-552 GLYPEAPQ
+552 GLFPEAPQ
-560 PAAQDVAP
+560 PAAQDSAP
-568 QQMQQSPV
+568 QPMQQP
-576 VAPAPVASPL
+576 PVASPIPEAPAVP
-586 LQAPV
+586 QAPV
-591 AAASHMVDAPVSAPA
+591 VDVSQMMDAPVSAPA
-606 PAAPADHV
+606 PTASADQV
-614 APASTMMP
+614 ADASTMMP
-622 EQNDVNTAME
+622 MPNEVNTAAE

-656 FKEQLASGRQYS
+656 FKEQLESGRQYGD
-668 TIAEARKEADALLGG
+668 IREARKEADALLGG
-683 VPKELKPR
+683 VPAERKST
-691 IVKDVDESIELGVT
+691 IVKDVDESVELGVT
-705 AAARDIVNEGKDA
+705 AAARDIVNDGKDA
-718 VETFRGLVDLYH
+718 VDTFRGLVDLYH
-730 RQPNLSTRTS
+730 RQPNLSSRTS

-766 SKTVYEPTAGNGMLL
+766 TKTVYEPTAGNGMLL
-781 IGADTQKATVNEW
+781 IGADAKKSTVNEL
-794 DAKRASRLRA
+794 DANRASRLRA
-804 QDFEVTEQDAAD
+804 QDFDVTEHDATD

-839 GTKREWEVS
+839 GNKRGWEVS
-848 GHKTAEID
+848 GHETAEID

-883 EAGRRTK
+883 EAGRRAK

-911 HFSLDGKLWKR
+911 HFSVDGRLWTR
-922 QGASFPID
+922 QGASFPVD
-930 IIVIDGKG
+930 IIVVDGKG

-979 GILGHG
+979 GLLGSG
-985 DPGSRG
+985 DSDAGR
-991 RDGDQGPAAPVLV
+991 RDGDQGSATPVLA
-1004 SGGMAGG
+1004 SGGLAGR
-1011 AVSSEQRSG
+1011 AASSEQRSG
-1020 GGRGQSG
+1020 GGRAQSG
-1027 ERTPEAGDVQPGT
+1027 ERTSEAGHVQPGT
-1040 ELAESGGRRPAGPSD
+1040 ELAETGGGRPAGPSD
-1055 TGGSGQRLSDAP
+1055 TGGSGQRVPRAS
-1067 VEQDG
+1067 VGQDG
-1072 SERQEV
+1072 SERQEMAV
-1078 AVPDGEERGSAQV
+1078 ADGKERGSAQV
-1091 RTDGSKPAD
+1091 PDDGSKPAD

-1111 RVVEKAPAS
+1111 RVVEEAPAS
-1120 AEPPKEKTA
+1120 AEDRKKPPVKQDVHKE
-1129 EPRSRHKDAAPK
+1129 DAAPK
-1141 QEAAPSRASKKQPPI
+1141 QEAAPSSTPKPKKQPTV
-1156 TKGTDLQDVYQPASR
+1156 TKGTDLQDVYQPASQ

-1212 DAAELAGH
+1212 DAAELAGR

-1271 FVTMKPELYADMIRD
+1271 FVTMKPELYADMLRD

-1292 SDFNPL
+1292 TGFNPL
-1298 PTNKLRGEKA
+1298 PTNKLRGKNA
-1308 IALPDGGKLESPIN
+1308 IALPDGGKLESPSN
-1322 LDKVIAKAISQGKL
+1322 LDKVITKAISQGKL

-1458 VAAMLTQAGQYI
+1458 VATMLTQAGQYI

-1477 GATVETTPV
+1477 GATVDTVP
-1486 AVDMKTAER
+1486 APVDMKVAER
-1495 TADIMSRIMAFDAA
+1495 TAGIMGRIMAFDTA
-1509 RENDIENI
+1509 REGDIKNI
-1517 KSQLI
+1517 EKQLA
-1522 GSGETVLA
+1522 GSGEAVLA

-1557 SMKADAAVEAAAQA
+1557 SMKADAAVEAAAKA

-1586 GSFIAERASADGL
+1586 GSFIGERASADGL
-1599 KDGDVVDLSW
+1599 KDGDAVELSW
-1609 KDMFLRYLDKTRTVT
+1609 KDMFLRYLDKTRTIT

-1638 SDEQLSPEALRAYRE
+1638 SDDQLSPEALRAYNE
-1653 AKKSIEEADFSKMPV
+1653 AKDAIEKADFSNLPV

-1684 ADEITGRTA
+1684 ADEITGRTDA
-1693 AVDYAGGQPKYRK
+1693 IDYSDGQQKYRK
-1706 REATSSRNVEVV
+1706 REATSSNNVDVV
-1718 NKFNGGE
+1718 SRFNGGE
-1725 LDALVIN
+1725 LDALIIN

-1855 LKEASDAQNA
+1855 IKEASDIENA
-1865 MQKVTGRIPVLP
+1865 MQKVTGRIPVLSV
-1877 IKEQERLYALL
+1877 KEQEQLYALL

-1923 LTPKKDGADTE
+1923 LTPKKDGVDTE

-1943 QEFDVKVLGKPH
+1943 QEFDVKVLGKPY
-1955 TAKKVHELVAQGL
+1955 TAKKVHELVAQGVVGHEGL
-1968 VEYEDSSVALSSDAQ
+1968 SDALHADAESF
-1983 VYIQKRAAKM
+1983 VEKRAAKM
-1993 EDAERREEFT
+1993 EDEERRGDFIA
-2003 ERAEENL
+2003 RAEENL
-2010 RRINDV
+2010 HAIDDA
-2016 LFRFEPGTMVSL
+2016 LFRFEPGTQVSL

-2038 VTRINRKKG
+2038 VTRISRKKG

-2074 KLAENAGELEAG
+2074 KLARNVSELESG
-2086 KIVAAPSGMT
+2086 KVVVAPSGLT
-2096 EKQMEEAF
+2096 EKQMETAF
-2104 DSAQS
+2104 DSAQN

-2131 GKIITFDDAQGNR
+2131 GKIITFDDTQGSR

-2154 NAKELVSELDVK
+2154 DAKELVSELDVK
-2166 LPSADEAMRFLE
+2166 FPAADDAFRFFE

-2193 RISKM
+2193 RISRM

-2203 SYRIAVP
+2203 TYRIAVP
-2210 AAKATGGKYYLNKGL
+2210 AAKATGGKYYLNTGL
-2225 LDALGQD
+2225 LSAIGQD
-2232 FTKAG
+2232 FVKAG
-2237 RDMVVRYVDEDQIR
+2237 RDMVARHIDEAQLR
-2251 AAMKSLQEQGFLLVA
+2251 AAMNALQKQGYSLVA
-2266 DNFRDEA
+2266 DNFRTEA
-2273 RKVTGTSIEVQKV
+2273 RDVTGTAIEVQKV
-2286 NLTRASLK
+2286 DLTRASLK

-2309 STLRLNKPGEIV
+2309 STLRLNKPGEII
-2321 LDEEGIT
+2321 LNEKGIQHIEEG
-2328 HAEKRHGDEIREAGF
+2328 HGEQIRAAGF
-2343 TNAREMVLYVMGNLS
+2343 KNAEAFVNHALKNIE
-2358 AVYQGN
+2358 AVYQAG
-2364 SNRTYDLVAKA
+2364 SNRKYDLVAKQGTPWQ
-2375 RKPFARTVVRLEFS
+2375 RVIVRLEFDS
-2389 PNGDHYKV
+2389 AKDYYTV
-2397 VTAGL
+2397 VTAGPI
-2402 VRPDRYDK
+2402 RDTYYQN

-2415 ERAQTSHSNRRTP
+2415 ERAPSFHSENSEPMGTP
-2428 DAISGQSG
+2428 RAFTGQSS
-2436 VSQDANASDKENI
+2436 VSQDANASDRENI
-2449 NSSRASVND
+2449 DSSRASVND
-2458 SFMNLAGK
+2458 SFMDLAGK
-2466 RPPYRARVRTEAVER
+2466 RPPHRARVRSQAVER
-2481 IVSALNAAAKN
+2481 IVSALNNAAKN
-2492 ATQTEVVRRF
+2492 ATQTEVVQRF
-2502 EDLPEHIRQQYED
+2502 EDLPEHIRQQY
-2515 KESLFEGGYDSST
+2515 KGRESVFEGGYDTGT
-2528 GKVWFVAANINSLD
+2528 GKIWFVAANINSLD

-2547 WMHEQVGHHGMR
+2547 WMHEQIGHHGMH
-2559 SLFTPLERKQ
+2559 SLLTPQERKQ

-2588 IAERYGLDPRLNA
+2588 IAERYDLDPRLNA
-2601 TDRETVIEEYVS
+2601 ADRETVIEEYVS
-2613 KRAEAKSAG
+2613 KRAEKKNAG
-2622 ELSKADAPLWK
+2622 ELSKADVPLWK
-2633 RIVALVRRMLAR
+2633 RIVSAVRRMLAR
-2645 AMQRITGR
+2645 AMRRITGR
-2653 ELNLGEER
+2653 ELNLGDER
-2661 VDALLSGLGQHVF
+2661 VDALLSRLGQHVF
-2674 NGTGNPTQGRGDTK
+2674 NGTGKPADVNTATDKPT
-2688 ASFLGKE
+2688 
-2695 NSFGIPAHRV
+2695 
-2705 TSFENISHIDLNA
+2705 
-2718 ALKVLEG
+2718 
-2725 KDLYNSIE
+2725 
-2733 GITAQVNRKQRDKIQ
+2733 
-2748 SSAAMKKSKENGFS
+2748 
-2762 FDEHRSVAAKIEN
+2762 
-2775 LWNWSAEAV
+2775 
-2784 THQDKNGN
+2784 
-2792 SDFEMVRYVSPLR
+2792 VR
-2805 IDGRDLFAWI
+2805 
-2815 TVKRSEVGN
+2815 
-2824 RIYSIELINEEKL
+2824 
-2837 RSKLNTRFSEE
+2837 
-2848 NLNAPVL
+2848 
-2855 SFEEIIAKL
+2855 
-2864 KAPVKG
+2864 
-2870 ETSTNNRKT
+2870 
-2879 LASLAAEHVQQELRS
+2879 ASLAEEHVREELRS
-2894 EKGLL
+2894 GKGLL
-2899 SAIRQMRRLRLAT
+2899 SAIKQMRKLRLAN
-2912 DKDISLFGK
+2912 DEDISLLQK
-2921 AFRPTQ
+2921 TARPTQ

-2934 EVQQLID
+2934 EVQQLLD

-2966 HLSKIQRKNLTALI
+2966 NLSKAQHRNLTALL
-2980 HKLDGKKLNAVTEER
+2980 HKLDGKKLNAITEER
-2995 FEKRT
+2995 FVKRT

-3005 WDYSGVNEAH
+3005 WEYSGLNDAH
-3015 YDQLRDFLTRH
+3015 YEQLRDFLTQH
-3026 NTFTAGKGESVSL
+3026 NTFKGINGENVSL
-3039 DGKTLDVFIT
+3039 DGKTVDVFIT

-3054 DKSQLGLY
+3054 DNSQLGLY

-3075 DKYRASMGSIPNYF
+3075 DTYRSSMGSVHNYF

-3095 DHFILVKDEEGN
+3095 DHSIRVLDGEGN
-3107 VLERRHFFGTKVTA
+3107 VLERRHFFGTKLTA
-3121 DAKAAGILSELK
+3121 DAKAAKILEELK
-3133 GKYGDRI
+3133 AKYGDSI
-3140 KDLEYGKLQNLSEDV
+3140 KDVEYGKLQDLSEDV

-3161 TADMEKVLQEALNG
+3161 TADMEKVLQEALNSTG
-3175 IGAEGD
+3175 IDGD

-3198 KARGFGQHMMH
+3198 KARGFGQHMMR

-3217 REDIGKVLFTY
+3217 MEDIGKVLFTY

-3238 MDAAMKFGESLAKID
+3238 MDAAMKFGEALAKVD

-3315 LGVELGFRHAA
+3315 LGVELGFKHAA
-3326 TGFIRDAGKAL
+3326 TSFIRDAGKAL

-3347 STTPEEKAFLQDF
+3347 SITPEEKAFLQDF

-3369 FMREMMGDMT
+3369 FMREMMGDLT

-3386 WRQFSRLMGWPMSAV
+3386 WRQFSRVMAWPMSAA

-3416 ARAGKIVNKETLE
+3416 ARAGKVVNTETLE

-3457 LYGKANRPEVFRHG
+3457 LYGKANRPEIFRHG
-3471 DVGKVASAFYTFR
+3471 DVGKVASSFYTFR
-3484 SFTHNTLEFWRALF
+3484 SFTHNTLEFWRTLF

-3520 LVSVPLWST
+3520 LVSVPLWGT
-3529 VMTVYRQLFGDGD
+3529 AMTVWRQLFSDGD
-3542 DPERNLYNWAYRN
+3542 DPERKLYNWAYKN

-3561 DVLFYGMPSLAG
+3561 DVLFYGMPSMAG

-3606 IFGVPVAMLEKLG
+3606 IFGVPVAMLEKIG

-3641 ASNVMKA
+3641 ASNIMKA

-3656 TTHSGK
+3656 TTRSGK
-3662 PIADGTGRPMK
+3662 PIADGTGRPIK
-3673 LSKSEAV
+3673 LSKSESV

-3699 GQSDVEAFRKNKQD
+3699 GQSDVEAFKKNKQD

-3723 RAKDMAAKEEVLRD
+3723 RAKDMVTKEEVLRD
-3737 WKDYNNQ
+3737 WRDYNNK
-3744 MIREGKRHL
+3744 MIREDKRHL